1 MAGWPFSA
9 ALLFSIL
16 ILVRGRG
23 VVLDSQGPVLVSEPR
38 SSVEFSNDTGAMI
51 HCSAHGSPSPRIDWL
66 MGDGSPV
73 LPIPHIRE
81 MLVNGSMY
89 FLPFGAESYR
99 HDVHSAVYRC
109 QASNSVGKVLGR
121 EITVKA
127 VVRQKYEVQ
136 VRDAYV
142 LAGNTGVLRCE
153 IPAFVKEYVAVTSWF
168 QDSAF
173 NIYPTA
179 ESGGKYHMLPTGELL
194 VFSVTSAD
202 AHSTYRCRT
211 VHHVTGDTVESSSY
225 ARLVVTEHRNPS
237 PPRFN
242 ERVNPGPIRTG
253 ETIVLSCIS
262 QGIPPP
268 TYLWFRESVS
278 GTTMV
283 FNSER
288 IHARAGVLV
297 LQSARVED
305 AGRYVCHANN
315 TAGSE
320 RVELEVTIISSLS
333 IHLAP
338 QQVTVDLG
346 KDAEFQCS
354 VTGQPHPVIS
364 WAKDGLPVREGSS
377 GRSKITGND
386 GSTLRI
392 SSIVR
397 DDKGMYQ
404 CFAKNDYEMVQATAE
419 LRLGDAAPQ
428 LLYKFIEQTMQPGPS
443 VSLKCIAMGNPTPHF
458 SWTLDGFPLPQ
469 NDRFMIGQYVTVHG
483 DVISHVNI
491 SAVRVEDGGEY
502 RCSAVNRVA
511 RAHHAARL
519 NIYGLPHVRAMG
531 NYAAVAGETTVI
543 KCPVAGFP
551 IASITWEKDGQ
562 ILPTSRRQEVSQ
574 NGTLVLHRVDSSTDR
589 GAYTCTAKNKQGR
602 SDSQTIHIEVK
613 VPPKIDPFSFPAN
626 IQAGA
631 RVHVTCAVSE
641 GDSPLKI
648 TWLKDGRPLKPRE
661 ATTHHIGEFDLA
673 LRIQSASTAHNGN
686 YTCVASNDAAKTS
699 RTASLLVHVPPT
711 IAPFSFKKDL
721 SEGLRAQVT
730 CMVEK
735 GDPPFTIV
743 WSKDGEPISAPGTA
757 AAAFGSAAVAAA
769 VAAAAAAAAAVA
781 AAAAAV
787 NDPRHSQT
795 PPGLRVTNIDAHSS
809 AIVIERVTAAHTG
822 NYTCLARNSVAEV
835 LWTAEL
841 IVRVPPRWVVEP
853 QDAHASEGM
862 PRLSLHCHAD
872 GFPPPLVTWRRG
884 NGKKPGNY
892 RDITNHEHVQDLRI
906 HSNGSLVF
914 GRVQEDHE
922 GFYLCE
928 AVNGIGAG
936 LSKVVYL
943 TVNVPAHFVEKHRN
957 QTARL
962 GSNASLRCEAK
973 GDHPLKIVWKK
984 AGSQLEPK
992 LPDYRYTLK
1001 EDNTTDGTISVL
1013 GFVSTSREDSGRYFC
1028 IASNSY
1034 GRDEMTIHLY
1044 IQEPPDF
1051 PRNLHVIEKGSRH
1064 INLGWTTSQDGN
1076 SPITQ
1081 YIIEYKTE
1089 SEVWHDHTF
1098 HTTVPG
1104 TRAHGHVSGLRP
1116 AVTYQFR
1123 IYADNELGRSQA
1135 SDILEATTEGEKP
1148 GGPPRNLKVDPISST
1163 EFNVTWDPPDHD
1175 LWNGEILGYHVG
1187 YKEQRFGA
1195 EQYTYKTVERRISTA
1210 SVALG
1215 LARTSMPERQHHLTN
1230 LKKYTRYSVVVQAFN
1245 ALGPGPIAQEVQ
1257 ATTLEDV
1264 PSSPPLDVR
1273 CTALSSQSLQVSWDS
1288 PPDSSLNGNLKGYK
1302 VMWES
1307 TDALAESIKPEMKI
1321 TTALT
1326 VVIHGLEKYTNYSV
1340 QVLASTK
1347 AGDGVAS
1354 SPLFCVTEEDLP
1366 EVPAGVKAV
1375 ASSATSIIVS
1385 WQPPLKSNGNI
1396 TAYNVHI
1403 RPLGPDGKWHRRTL
1417 LPHQTSYQA
1426 EDLHKRS
1433 QYEFSIAALTS
1444 VGEGPQTPLIT
1455 VSPSSEVR
1463 AAIYSF
1469 DTTLVVPWKQNVTL
1483 PCQSV
1488 GKPDP
1493 SVIWKRWGQI
1503 VNPSRRVS
1511 PHPDGS
1517 LHIVDLNRD
1526 DSGNYTCIVE
1536 NRHGSDKISHRLT
1549 VQVPPAAP
1557 ILHAIGTSSNSI
1569 NVQWKM
1575 TDDGDSPIKGYILHY
1590 KRESG
1595 EWEEFKVSHKVNTF
1609 VLSRLWCGN
1618 DYQVYMTAYNR
1629 IGMGKPS
1636 KIFKATT
1643 KGSKPNDSPGNGDK
1657 FVTVNVSWITLHLS
1671 MWNDGGCPITYFELE
1686 YKKSG
1691 EGIWT
1696 LVSNNIEV
1704 QKTYTL
1710 SELQP
1715 GTTYNIRIRAHN
1727 NAGSSVAEYKITTL
1741 QLHISTTMSAIEIDH
1756 YIPQHTSV
1764 YSDLKLIVPLVLSSL
1779 AVIAAAGAVFY
1790 CFRKR
1795 PFMGDIGSLHDAQTA
1810 AALDNKQNME
1820 QREQYYATV
1829 RKPLRSPLHEMAT
1842 LEKIPEYSED
1852 IYPYATFQLEE
1863 SVPAG
1868 GDSRCNSAAPLQ
1880 TFVYHDPRLSTADTL
1895 QLRESDC
1902 NRYTKVR
1909 GGRSS
1914 SAPLHKT
1921 HKVSQGKSESEE
1933 YDTLGSDSD
1942 TEVGTSSR
1950 TESSNHLV
1958 DSHHSASAADS
1969 RVHNFLYHGP
1979 ESSTSTEPSPIFERK
1994 SFPGRGRPKML
2005 QLARHTS
2012 EEARANFG
2020 PIAGPGHPK
2029 HQSGNSCANRD
2040 QERDGSGNLFV
2051 PKLDPPSGFSD
2062 AFELSEAECDLDRGH
2077 HSSQRNVRDFVIA
2090 V

>member
-1 MAGWPFSA
+1 MASWPLKTV
-9 ALLFSIL
+9 LLFSAL
-16 ILVRGRG
+16 ILVRGRYVSGRG

-38 SSVEFSNDTGAMI
+38 SSVEFSNDTGVMI
-51 HCSAHGSPSPRIDWL
+51 HCSAHGSPLPRIDWL

-109 QASNSVGKVLGR
+109 QASNSVGRVLGR

-142 LAGNTGVLRCE
+142 LVGNTGVLRCE
-153 IPAFVKEYVAVTSWF
+153 IPSFAKDYVKVTSWV
-168 QDSAF
+168 QDSIF
-173 NIYPTA
+173 NIFPTH

-202 AHSTYRCRT
+202 AHSSYRCRT
-211 VHHVTGDTVESSSY
+211 VHHVTADTVESSSY
-225 ARLVVTEHRNPS
+225 ARLVVTEHRNPV

-242 ERVNPGPIRTG
+242 ERVSPAPIRTG

-278 GTTMV
+278 GTAMI

-288 IHARAGVLV
+288 IHARAGVLI
-297 LQSARVED
+297 LQAARPED

-320 RVELEVTIISSLS
+320 RVELEVSIISSIS
-333 IHLAP
+333 IHLTP

-354 VTGQPHPVIS
+354 VTGRPLPVIS

-377 GRSKITGND
+377 GRTKITENG
-386 GSTLRI
+386 GSTLHI

-428 LLYKFIEQTMQPGPS
+428 LLYKFIEQTIQPGPS
-443 VSLKCIAMGNPTPHF
+443 VSLKCIATGNPTPHF

-491 SAVRVEDGGEY
+491 SAVHVEDGGEY

-511 RAHHAARL
+511 KAHHSARL
-519 NIYGLPHVRAMG
+519 NIYGLPHVRPMG
-531 NYAAVAGETTVI
+531 NYAAVAGETTII

-551 IASITWEKDGQ
+551 IASIQWEKDGQ
-562 ILPTSRRQEVSQ
+562 ILPTSRRQEVSP
-574 NGTLVLHRVDSSTDR
+574 NGTLILHRVDSATDR

-602 SDSQTIHIEVK
+602 SDSQTVHIEVK
-613 VPPKIDPFSFPAN
+613 
-626 IQAGA
+626 
-631 RVHVTCAVSE
+631 
-641 GDSPLKI
+641 
-648 TWLKDGRPLKPRE
+648 
-661 ATTHHIGEFDLA
+661 
-673 LRIQSASTAHNGN
+673 
-686 YTCVASNDAAKTS
+686 
-699 RTASLLVHVPPT
+699 VPPT
-711 IAPFSFKKDL
+711 IAPFSFNKDL
-721 SEGLRAQVT
+721 SEGVRAQVT
-730 CMVEK
+730 CMIEK
-735 GDPPFTIV
+735 GDPPFTII
-743 WSKDGEPISAPGTA
+743 WSKDGEPIGSSGTA
-757 AAAFGSAAVAAA
+757 AFGNTGITA
-769 VAAAAAAAAAVA
+769 
-781 AAAAAV
+781 
-787 NDPRHSQT
+787 PRHSQT
-795 PPGLRVTNIDAHSS
+795 PAGLRVTSIDVHSS
-809 AIVIERVTAAHTG
+809 SIVIDRVTAEHTG

-835 LWTAEL
+835 VWTAEL
-841 IVRVPPRWVVEP
+841 VVRVPPRWVMEP
-853 QDAHASEGM
+853 QDVRASEGM
-862 PRLSLHCHAD
+862 SRLVLHCHAE
-872 GFPPPLVTWRRG
+872 GFPPPAITWRRAT
-884 NGKKPGNY
+884 GKKPGNY
-892 RDITNHEHVQDLRI
+892 YDIASHEHTQDLRI

-928 AVNGIGAG
+928 ALNGIGAG

-973 GDHPLKIVWKK
+973 GDHPLKISWRK
-984 AGSQLEPK
+984 GGLQIEPA
-992 LPDYRYTLK
+992 LSDYRYNIK
-1001 EDNTTDGTISVL
+1001 EENTTDGLISVL
-1013 GFVSTSREDSGRYFC
+1013 GFASTSREDSGRYFC
-1028 IASNSY
+1028 IATNAY
-1034 GRDEMTIHLY
+1034 GRDETTIHLY

-1051 PRNLHVIEKGSRH
+1051 PRNLHVIEKGSRY
-1064 INLGWTTSQDGN
+1064 IKIGWTTSQDGN

-1081 YIIEYKTE
+1081 YIIEYKTD

-1104 TRAHGHVSGLRP
+1104 SKAYGHVSGLRP

-1123 IYADNELGRSQA
+1123 VYAENELGRSQA
-1135 SDILEATTEGEKP
+1135 SDILDATTDGERP
-1148 GGPPRNLKVDPISST
+1148 GGPPRNLKVEPVSST

-1187 YKEQRFGA
+1187 YKEHRLAA
-1195 EQYTYKTVERRISTA
+1195 EQYTYRTVERRISTA

-1215 LARTSMPERQHHLTN
+1215 LARTSLPGRQYQLTN
-1230 LKKYTRYSVVVQAFN
+1230 LKKFTRYSVVVQAYN
-1245 ALGPGPIAQEVQ
+1245 TLGQGPVTPEVV

-1264 PSSPPLDVR
+1264 PSKPPQDVR
-1273 CTALSSQSLQVSWDS
+1273 CTALSSQSLQLSWD
-1288 PPDSSLNGNLKGYK
+1288 PPSDSSLNGILKGYK
-1302 VMWES
+1302 VMWENMDS
-1307 TDALAESIKPEMKI
+1307 LTESSKSEMKI

-1326 VVIHGLEKYTNYSV
+1326 VVIHSLEKYTNYSV
-1340 QVLASTK
+1340 QALAFTR

-1354 SPLFCVTEEDLP
+1354 APLYCVTEEDFP

-1385 WQPPLKSNGNI
+1385 WLPPLRSNGNI
-1396 TAYNVHI
+1396 TSYNVHI
-1403 RPLGPDGKWHRRTL
+1403 RSVGADSKWFRRAIS
-1417 LPHQTSYQA
+1417 PHQTSYQA
-1426 EDLHKRS
+1426 ENLHKRN
-1433 QYEFSIAALTS
+1433 QYEFSIAAITS
-1444 VGEGPQTPLIT
+1444 VGEGPKTPLIT

-1469 DTTLVVPWKQNVTL
+1469 GVVLIVPWKQDVTL
-1483 PCQSV
+1483 SCQSV
-1488 GKPDP
+1488 GKPEP
-1493 SVIWKRWGQI
+1493 SVIWKQWGQMVKSSARI
-1503 VNPSRRVS
+1503 SML
-1511 PHPDGS
+1511 PDGS
-1517 LHIVDLNRD
+1517 LQITELHRE
-1526 DSGNYTCIVE
+1526 DSGNYTCFVE
-1536 NRHGSDKISHRLT
+1536 NRHGSDQITHRLT

-1557 ILHAIGTSSNSI
+1557 LLHATSATSNSI
-1569 NVQWKM
+1569 NVQWKNG
-1575 TDDGDSPIKGYILHY
+1575 DDGGAPIRGYILHY

-1595 EWEEFKVSHKVNTF
+1595 EWEEVKVSHKMSSF

-1618 DYQVYMTAYNR
+1618 DYQMYLTAYNR
-1629 IGMGKPS
+1629 IGMGSPS
-1636 KIFKATT
+1636 EIVKARTE
-1643 KGSKPNDSPGNGDK
+1643 GSKPEDSPGSSDK
-1657 FVTVNVSWITLHLS
+1657 FITVNVSWITLHLS
-1671 MWNDGGCPITYFELE
+1671 TWNDGGCPITYFELE
-1686 YKKSG
+1686 FRKNG
-1691 EGIWT
+1691 EDIWT
-1696 LVSNNIEV
+1696 LVSSNIEV

-1715 GTTYNIRIRAHN
+1715 GTTYDIRIRAHN
-1727 NAGSSVAEYKITTL
+1727 NAGSSVVEYKVTTL
-1741 QLHISTTMSAIEIDH
+1741 QLHVSSTVATIEIDH
-1756 YIPQHTSV
+1756 FIPQHTPV
-1764 YSDLKLIVPLVLSSL
+1764 YSDLKLIVPLILSSL

-1790 CFRKR
+1790 CFRKLSIVGS
-1795 PFMGDIGSLHDAQTA
+1795 FMGDMGSLHDAQTA

-1829 RKPLRSPLHEMAT
+1829 RKPLRSPIREMAT

-1895 QLRESDC
+1895 QLRETSCTMDQNLARLQNPHRFLRE
-1902 NRYTKVR
+1902 NRFLEGEDPRCYGWRVIPAR
-1909 GGRSS
+1909 R
-1914 SAPLHKT
+1914 P
-1921 HKVSQGKSESEE
+1921 VP
-1933 YDTLGSDSD
+1933 
-1942 TEVGTSSR
+1942 TSGQSPG
-1950 TESSNHLV
+1950 L
-1958 DSHHSASAADS
+1958 AI
-1969 RVHNFLYHGP
+1969 P
-1979 ESSTSTEPSPIFERK
+1979 STSRAIPVPIGTR
-1994 SFPGRGRPKML
+1994 SV
-2005 QLARHTS
+2005 T
-2012 EEARANFG
+2012 
-2020 PIAGPGHPK
+2020 
-2029 HQSGNSCANRD
+2029 D
-2040 QERDGSGNLFV
+2040 QETCSS
-2051 PKLDPPSGFSD
+2051 PSWTHPRASPTR
-2062 AFELSEAECDLDRGH
+2062 LS
-2077 HSSQRNVRDFVIA
+2077 
-2090 V
+2090 

>member
-1 MAGWPFSA
+1 MAGWPFST

-73 LPIPHIRE
+73 LPIPNIRE

-153 IPAFVKEYVAVTSWF
+153 IPAFVKEYVAVTSWLK
-168 QDSAF
+168 DSAF
-173 NIYPTA
+173 NIYPSA
-179 ESGGKYHMLPTGELL
+179 ESGEKHHMLPTGELL
-194 VFSVTSAD
+194 IFSVTPAD

-225 ARLVVTEHRNPS
+225 ARLVVTEHRNSS

-262 QGIPPP
+262 QGNPPP

-297 LQSARVED
+297 LQPARVED

-377 GRSKITGND
+377 GRSKVTGND

-491 SAVRVEDGGEY
+491 TAVRVEDGGEY

-511 RAHHAARL
+511 KAHHAARL
-519 NIYGLPHVRAMG
+519 NIYGLPHVRVMG

-562 ILPTSRRQEVSQ
+562 ILPTSRRQEVSA

-613 VPPKIDPFSFPAN
+613 VPPKIDAFSFPDN

-631 RVHVTCAVSE
+631 RVHVTCVVSE

-648 TWLKDGRPLKPRE
+648 TWLKDGRPLKLRD
-661 ATTHHIGEFDLA
+661 ANTHQIGDFDLA
-673 LRIQSASTAHNGN
+673 LRIASATTAHNGN

-699 RTASLLVHVPPT
+699 RTASLLVHVPP
-711 IAPFSFKKDL
+711 
-721 SEGLRAQVT
+721 
-730 CMVEK
+730 
-735 GDPPFTIV
+735 
-743 WSKDGEPISAPGTA
+743 
-757 AAAFGSAAVAAA
+757 
-769 VAAAAAAAAAVA
+769 
-781 AAAAAV
+781 
-787 NDPRHSQT
+787 
-795 PPGLRVTNIDAHSS
+795 
-809 AIVIERVTAAHTG
+809 
-822 NYTCLARNSVAEV
+822 
-835 LWTAEL
+835 
-841 IVRVPPRWVVEP
+841 RWVVEP
-853 QDAHASEGM
+853 QDARASEGM

-884 NGKKPGNY
+884 SGKKPGNY
-892 RDITNHEHVQDLRI
+892 HDIASHEHMQDLRI

-984 AGSQLEPK
+984 AGSQLDPK

-1001 EDNTTDGTISVL
+1001 EDNTTDGVVSVL

-1028 IASNSY
+1028 IASNAY
-1034 GRDEMTIHLY
+1034 GRDEMTVHLY

-1104 TRAHGHVSGLRP
+1104 TRARGHVSGLRP

-1123 IYADNELGRSQA
+1123 MYADNELGRSQA
-1135 SDILEATTEGEKP
+1135 SDILETTTEGEKP

-1187 YKEQRFGA
+1187 YKEHRLGA

-1215 LARTSMPERQHHLTN
+1215 LARTSMPGRQHHLTN
-1230 LKKYTRYSVVVQAFN
+1230 LKKFTRYSVVVQAFN
-1245 ALGPGPIAQEVQ
+1245 ALGPGPMTQEVV
-1257 ATTLEDV
+1257 ASTLEDV
-1264 PSSPPLDVR
+1264 PSSPPQDVR
-1273 CTALSSQSLQVSWDS
+1273 CTALSSMSLQVSWES
-1288 PPDSSLNGNLKGYK
+1288 PPDSSLNGILKGYK
-1302 VMWES
+1302 VMWEN
-1307 TDALAESIKPEMKI
+1307 TDALTESVKPEMKI

-1326 VVIHGLEKYTNYSV
+1326 VVLHSLEKYTNYSI
-1340 QVLASTK
+1340 QVLAYTRT
-1347 AGDGVAS
+1347 GDGVTS
-1354 SPLFCVTEEDLP
+1354 SPLYCVTEEDLP
-1366 EVPAGVKAV
+1366 EMPAAVKAV
-1375 ASSATSIIVS
+1375 VSSATSIIVS
-1385 WQPPLKSNGNI
+1385 WLPPLKSNGNI
-1396 TAYNVHI
+1396 TSYNVHI
-1403 RPLGPDGKWHRRTL
+1403 RGLGPEGKWHRRAL
-1417 LPHQTSYQA
+1417 QPYQTSYQA

-1433 QYEFSIAALTS
+1433 QYEFTIAAVTS
-1444 VGEGPQTPLIT
+1444 VGEGPQTPSIT

-1469 DTTLVVPWKQNVTL
+1469 GTTLVVPWKQDVTL

-1488 GKPDP
+1488 GKPEP
-1493 SVIWKRWGQI
+1493 SVIWKQWGQM
-1503 VNPSRRVS
+1503 VKPSARVS
-1511 PHPDGS
+1511 LHPDGS
-1517 LHIVDLNRD
+1517 LQISELHRE
-1526 DSGNYTCIVE
+1526 DSGNYTCFVE
-1536 NRHGSDKISHRLT
+1536 NRHGSDQITHRLT
-1549 VQVPPAAP
+1549 IQVPPAAP
-1557 ILHAIGTSSNSI
+1557 LLHATSTSSNSI
-1569 NVQWKM
+1569 NVQWKNG
-1575 TDDGDSPIKGYILHY
+1575 DDGGSPIRGYILHY

-1595 EWEEFKVSHKVNTF
+1595 EWEEFKVSHKVSSF

-1618 DYQVYMTAYNR
+1618 DYQMYLTAYNR
-1629 IGMGKPS
+1629 IGMGRPS
-1636 KIFKATT
+1636 EIVKATT
-1643 KGSKPNDSPGNGDK
+1643 KGSKPDDSPGTSDK

-1671 MWNDGGCPITYFELE
+1671 TWNDGGCPITFFELE

-1715 GTTYNIRIRAHN
+1715 GTTYDIRIRAHN

-1741 QLHISTTMSAIEIDH
+1741 QPHISTTVSAIEIDH

-1764 YSDLKLIVPLVLSSL
+1764 YSDLKLIVPLVLSSF

-1829 RKPLRSPLHEMAT
+1829 RKPLRSPIHEMAT

-1880 TFVYHDPRLSTADTL
+1880 TFVYHDPRLSAADTL
-1895 QLRESDC
+1895 QLRETSCTMDQNLARLQNPHRFLRE
-1902 NRYTKVR
+1902 NRFLEGEDPRCYSWRVIPAR
-1909 GGRSS
+1909 R
-1914 SAPLHKT
+1914 P
-1921 HKVSQGKSESEE
+1921 VP
-1933 YDTLGSDSD
+1933 
-1942 TEVGTSSR
+1942 TSGQSPG
-1950 TESSNHLV
+1950 L
-1958 DSHHSASAADS
+1958 AI
-1969 RVHNFLYHGP
+1969 P
-1979 ESSTSTEPSPIFERK
+1979 STSRAIPVPIGTR
-1994 SFPGRGRPKML
+1994 SV
-2005 QLARHTS
+2005 T
-2012 EEARANFG
+2012 
-2020 PIAGPGHPK
+2020 
-2029 HQSGNSCANRD
+2029 D
-2040 QERDGSGNLFV
+2040 QETCSSPSWTHPRGS
-2051 PKLDPPSGFSD
+2051 PTR
-2062 AFELSEAECDLDRGH
+2062 LS
-2077 HSSQRNVRDFVIA
+2077 
-2090 V
+2090 

>member
-1 MAGWPFSA
+1 MASWPLRIV
-9 ALLFSIL
+9 LLSSTL

-23 VVLDSQGPVLVSEPR
+23 VVLDSQGPVLISEPR
-38 SSVEFSNDTGAMI
+38 SSVEFSNETGAMI
-51 HCSAHGSPSPRIDWL
+51 HCSAQGSPLPRIDWL
-66 MGDGSPV
+66 MGDESPV

-89 FLPFGAESYR
+89 FLPFSAETYR
-99 HDVHSAVYRC
+99 HDVHAAVYRC
-109 QASNSVGKVLGR
+109 QASNSVGRVLGR

-136 VRDAYV
+136 VRDVYV
-142 LAGNTGVLRCE
+142 LPGNTGVLRCD
-153 IPAFVKEYVAVTSWF
+153 IPTFVKEYVAVTSWVR
-168 QDSAF
+168 DSAY
-173 NIYPTA
+173 NIFPTPK
-179 ESGGKYHMLPTGELL
+179 SDDRHHMLPTGELL
-194 VFSVTSAD
+194 VFSVTSSD
-202 AHSTYRCRT
+202 AQSSYRCRT
-211 VHHVTGDTVESSSY
+211 VHRVTGDTVESSSY
-225 ARLVVTEHRNPS
+225 ARLVVTDPHTPV

-242 ERVNPGPIRTG
+242 ERMSPAPIRTG
-253 ETIVLSCIS
+253 ETIVLSCVS

-268 TYLWFRESVS
+268 MYLWFRESVT
-278 GTTMV
+278 GTAMI

-288 IHARAGVLV
+288 IYARAGALV
-297 LQSARVED
+297 LQSARAED

-320 RVELEVTIISSLS
+320 MVELEVSIISSLS
-333 IHLAP
+333 IHLVP

-354 VTGQPHPVIS
+354 VTGQPIPVIF
-364 WAKDGLPVREGSS
+364 WTKDGLPVGESAS
-377 GRSKITGND
+377 GRSKITGKD
-386 GSTLRI
+386 GSTLRV
-392 SSIVR
+392 SSVVR

-428 LLYKFIEQTMQPGPS
+428 LLYKFIEQTIQPGPS
-443 VSLKCIAMGNPTPHF
+443 VSLKCIATGNPTPHF

-491 SAVRVEDGGEY
+491 SVVHVEDGGEY
-502 RCSAVNRVA
+502 RCTAANRMAKV
-511 RAHHAARL
+511 HHSARL
-519 NIYGLPHVRAMG
+519 NIYGLPHVRPMG
-531 NYAAVAGETTVI
+531 NYGAVAGETTVI

-551 IASITWEKDGQ
+551 IASITWEKDGKV
-562 ILPTSRRQEVSQ
+562 LPTSRRQEVFP
-574 NGTLVLHRVDSSTDR
+574 NGTLVLHHVDRSTDH

-602 SDSQTIHIEVK
+602 SDSQTVHIEVK
-613 VPPKIDPFSFPAN
+613 
-626 IQAGA
+626 
-631 RVHVTCAVSE
+631 
-641 GDSPLKI
+641 
-648 TWLKDGRPLKPRE
+648 
-661 ATTHHIGEFDLA
+661 
-673 LRIQSASTAHNGN
+673 
-686 YTCVASNDAAKTS
+686 
-699 RTASLLVHVPPT
+699 VPPT
-711 IAPFSFKKDL
+711 IAPFSFNKDL
-721 SEGLRAQVT
+721 SEGVRAQVT

-735 GDPPFTIV
+735 GDPPFTIA
-743 WSKDGEPISAPGTA
+743 WSKDGEPIAGPSPAG
-757 AAAFGSAAVAAA
+757 FG
-769 VAAAAAAAAAVA
+769 
-781 AAAAAV
+781 
-787 NDPRHSQT
+787 NTGITGPRHTQT
-795 PPGLRVTNIDAHSS
+795 PAGLRVTNIDAHSS
-809 AIVIERVTAAHTG
+809 TIVIERVNAAHSG

-841 IVRVPPRWVVEP
+841 IVRVPPRWVMEP
-853 QDAHASEGM
+853 QDVRASEGM
-862 PRLSLHCHAD
+862 SRLVLHCHAD
-872 GFPPPLVTWRRG
+872 GFPPPAVSWRRAS
-884 NGKKPGNY
+884 GKKPGNY
-892 RDITNHEHVQDLRI
+892 RDIVTHEHPQNLRI

-936 LSKVVYL
+936 LSKVVHL

-962 GSNASLRCEAK
+962 GSSASLRCEAK
-973 GDHPLKIVWKK
+973 GDHPLKIIWKK
-984 AGSQLEPK
+984 MGAHLEQK
-992 LPDYRYTLK
+992 LSDYRYTLK
-1001 EDNTTDGTISVL
+1001 EENTTDGSISTL
-1013 GFVSTSREDSGRYFC
+1013 EFISTSREDSARYFC
-1028 IASNSY
+1028 IASNAY

-1051 PRNLHVIEKGSRH
+1051 PRNLHVIEKGSRY
-1064 INLGWTTSQDGN
+1064 INISWTTSQDGN

-1081 YIIEYKTE
+1081 YIIEYKTDTAHAIYFP
-1089 SEVWHDHTF
+1089 EVWHDHTF
-1098 HTTVPG
+1098 HMTVPG
-1104 TRAHGHVSGLRP
+1104 TQVHAHVNGLRP
-1116 AVTYQFR
+1116 AVSYQFR
-1123 IYADNELGRSQA
+1123 IYAENELGRSQA
-1135 SDILEATTEGEKP
+1135 SDILETTTEGEKP
-1148 GGPPRNLKVDPISST
+1148 GGPPRNLKVDPVSST

-1187 YKEQRFGA
+1187 YKEHRLGA
-1195 EQYTYKTVERRISTA
+1195 DQYTFRTVERRISTA

-1215 LARTSMPERQHHLTN
+1215 LARTSMPGRQYQLTN
-1230 LKKYTRYSVVVQAFN
+1230 LKKFARYSVVVQAYN
-1245 ALGPGPIAQEVQ
+1245 VLGQGPMTPDVV

-1264 PSSPPLDVR
+1264 PSSPPQDIR
-1273 CTALSSQSLQVSWDS
+1273 CTPLSSQSLQVSWDA
-1288 PPDSSLNGNLKGYK
+1288 PPDSSLNGILKGYK
-1302 VMWES
+1302 VIWENMN
-1307 TDALAESIKPEMKI
+1307 ALTESPKTETKI

-1326 VVIHGLEKYTNYSV
+1326 VVIHSLEKYTNYSV
-1340 QVLASTK
+1340 QVLASTR
-1347 AGDGVAS
+1347 AGDGIAS
-1354 SPLFCVTEEDLP
+1354 SPLHCVTEEDLP

-1375 ASSATSIIVS
+1375 VRSATSIIVS
-1385 WQPPLKSNGNI
+1385 WQPPLRSNGNI
-1396 TAYNVHI
+1396 TSYNVHI
-1403 RPLGPDGKWHRRTL
+1403 RWVGPEGKWYKRA
-1417 LPHQTSYQA
+1417 LPPYQTSYQV
-1426 EDLHKRS
+1426 ENLHKKN
-1433 QYEFSIAALTS
+1433 QYEFSIAAVTS
-1444 VGEGPQTPLIT
+1444 VGEGPQTQPIT
-1455 VSPSSEVR
+1455 VSLSNEVR
-1463 AAIYSF
+1463 AAVFSF
-1469 DTTLVVPWKQNVTL
+1469 GTVLVVPWKQNVTL

-1488 GKPDP
+1488 GNPEP
-1493 SVIWKRWGQI
+1493 SVTWKQWGQI
-1503 VNPSRRVS
+1503 VKSSSRVS
-1511 PHPDGS
+1511 LLTEGS
-1517 LHIVDLNRD
+1517 LQIMDLHRE
-1526 DSGNYTCIVE
+1526 DSGNYTCYVK
-1536 NRHGSDKISHRLT
+1536 NRHGSDQITHRLT

-1557 ILHAIGTSSNSI
+1557 LLHATSATSNSI
-1569 NVQWKM
+1569 NVQWKNR
-1575 TDDGDSPIKGYILHY
+1575 DDGGASIRGYILHY

-1595 EWEEFKVSHKVNTF
+1595 EWEEVKVSHKINSF

-1618 DYQVYMTAYNR
+1618 DYQMYLTAYNR
-1629 IGMGKPS
+1629 IGMGSPS
-1636 KIFKATT
+1636 EIVKATT
-1643 KGSKPNDSPGNGDK
+1643 NGSKPESSPSNGDK
-1657 FVTVNVSWITLHLS
+1657 FITVNVSWITLHLS

-1686 YKKSG
+1686 YRKNG
-1691 EGIWT
+1691 DDIWT
-1696 LVSNNIEV
+1696 LVSNSIEV

-1715 GTTYNIRIRAHN
+1715 GSTYDIRIRAHN
-1727 NAGSSVAEYKITTL
+1727 NAGFSVAEYRITTL
-1741 QLHISTTMSAIEIDH
+1741 QPHTSSTVPSVEIDH

-1764 YSDLKLIVPLVLSSL
+1764 YSDLKLIVPLILSSL
-1779 AVIAAAGAVFY
+1779 AIIAAAGAVFY

-1795 PFMGDIGSLHDAQTA
+1795 EIASLHDAQTA

-1829 RKPLRSPLHEMAT
+1829 RKPLRSPIHEMAT

-1863 SVPAG
+1863 SVPPG

-1958 DSHHSASAADS
+1958 DSHHSVSAADS

-1994 SFPGRGRPKML
+1994 SFPGRGRSKML

-2012 EEARANFG
+2012 EETRSNFG
-2020 PIAGPGHPK
+2020 PISGFGNSK
-2029 HQSGNSCANRD
+2029 HQSSNSCSNRD

-2051 PKLDPPSGFSD
+2051 PKLDPPTGFSD
-2062 AFELSEAECDLDRGH
+2062 AFELSEAECDFDRG

>member
-1 MAGWPFSA
+1 MAGWPFST

-73 LPIPHIRE
+73 LPIPNIRE

-153 IPAFVKEYVAVTSWF
+153 IPAFVKEYVAVTSWLK
-168 QDSAF
+168 DSAF
-173 NIYPTA
+173 NIYPSA
-179 ESGGKYHMLPTGELL
+179 ESGEKHHMLPTGELL
-194 VFSVTSAD
+194 IFSVTPAD

-225 ARLVVTEHRNPS
+225 ARLVVTEHRNSS

-262 QGIPPP
+262 QGNPPP

-297 LQSARVED
+297 LQPARVED

-377 GRSKITGND
+377 GRSKVTGND

-491 SAVRVEDGGEY
+491 TAVRVEDGGEY

-511 RAHHAARL
+511 KAHHAARL
-519 NIYGLPHVRAMG
+519 NIYGLPHVRVMG

-562 ILPTSRRQEVSQ
+562 ILPTSRRQEVSA

-613 VPPKIDPFSFPAN
+613 VPPKIDAFSFPDN

-631 RVHVTCAVSE
+631 RVHVTCVVSE

-648 TWLKDGRPLKPRE
+648 TWLKDGRPLKLRD
-661 ATTHHIGEFDLA
+661 ANTHQIGDFDLA
-673 LRIQSASTAHNGN
+673 LRIASATTAHNGN

-699 RTASLLVHVPPT
+699 RTASLLVHVPP
-711 IAPFSFKKDL
+711 
-721 SEGLRAQVT
+721 
-730 CMVEK
+730 
-735 GDPPFTIV
+735 
-743 WSKDGEPISAPGTA
+743 
-757 AAAFGSAAVAAA
+757 
-769 VAAAAAAAAAVA
+769 
-781 AAAAAV
+781 
-787 NDPRHSQT
+787 
-795 PPGLRVTNIDAHSS
+795 
-809 AIVIERVTAAHTG
+809 
-822 NYTCLARNSVAEV
+822 
-835 LWTAEL
+835 
-841 IVRVPPRWVVEP
+841 RWVVEP
-853 QDAHASEGM
+853 QDARASEGM

-884 NGKKPGNY
+884 SGKKPGNY
-892 RDITNHEHVQDLRI
+892 HDIASHEHMQDLRI

-984 AGSQLEPK
+984 AGSQLDPK

-1001 EDNTTDGTISVL
+1001 EDNTTDGVVSVL

-1028 IASNSY
+1028 IASNAY
-1034 GRDEMTIHLY
+1034 GRDEMTVHLY

-1104 TRAHGHVSGLRP
+1104 TRARGHVSGLRP

-1123 IYADNELGRSQA
+1123 MYADNELGRSQA
-1135 SDILEATTEGEKP
+1135 SDILETTTEGEKP

-1187 YKEQRFGA
+1187 YKEHRLGA

-1215 LARTSMPERQHHLTN
+1215 LARTSMPGRQHHLTN
-1230 LKKYTRYSVVVQAFN
+1230 LKKFTRYSVVVQAFN
-1245 ALGPGPIAQEVQ
+1245 ALGPGPMTQEVV
-1257 ATTLEDV
+1257 ASTLEDV
-1264 PSSPPLDVR
+1264 PSSPPQDVR
-1273 CTALSSQSLQVSWDS
+1273 CTALSSMSLQVSWES
-1288 PPDSSLNGNLKGYK
+1288 PPDSSLNGILKGYK
-1302 VMWES
+1302 VMWEN
-1307 TDALAESIKPEMKI
+1307 TDALTESVKPEMKI

-1326 VVIHGLEKYTNYSV
+1326 VVLHSLEKYTNYSI
-1340 QVLASTK
+1340 QVLAYTRT
-1347 AGDGVAS
+1347 GDGVTS
-1354 SPLFCVTEEDLP
+1354 SPLYCVTEEDLP
-1366 EVPAGVKAV
+1366 EMPAAVKAV
-1375 ASSATSIIVS
+1375 VSSATSIIVS
-1385 WQPPLKSNGNI
+1385 WLPPLKSNGNI
-1396 TAYNVHI
+1396 TSYNVHI
-1403 RPLGPDGKWHRRTL
+1403 RGLGPEGKWHRRAL
-1417 LPHQTSYQA
+1417 QPYQTSYQA

-1433 QYEFSIAALTS
+1433 QYEFTIAAVTS
-1444 VGEGPQTPLIT
+1444 VGEGPQTPSIT

-1469 DTTLVVPWKQNVTL
+1469 GTTLVVPWKQDVTL

-1488 GKPDP
+1488 GKPEP
-1493 SVIWKRWGQI
+1493 SVIWKQWGQM
-1503 VNPSRRVS
+1503 VKPSARVS
-1511 PHPDGS
+1511 LHPDGS
-1517 LHIVDLNRD
+1517 LQISELHRE
-1526 DSGNYTCIVE
+1526 DSGNYTCFVE
-1536 NRHGSDKISHRLT
+1536 NRHGSDQITHRLT
-1549 VQVPPAAP
+1549 IQVPPAAP
-1557 ILHAIGTSSNSI
+1557 LLHATSTSSNSI
-1569 NVQWKM
+1569 NVQWKNG
-1575 TDDGDSPIKGYILHY
+1575 DDGGSPIRGYILHY

-1595 EWEEFKVSHKVNTF
+1595 EWEEFKVSHKVSSF

-1618 DYQVYMTAYNR
+1618 DYQMYLTAYNR
-1629 IGMGKPS
+1629 IGMGRPS
-1636 KIFKATT
+1636 EIVKATT
-1643 KGSKPNDSPGNGDK
+1643 KGSKPDDSPGTSDK

-1671 MWNDGGCPITYFELE
+1671 TWNDGGCPITFFELE

-1715 GTTYNIRIRAHN
+1715 GTTYDIRIRAHN

-1741 QLHISTTMSAIEIDH
+1741 QPHISTTVSAIEIDH

-1764 YSDLKLIVPLVLSSL
+1764 YSDLKLIVPLVLSSF

-1790 CFRKR
+1790 CFRKLLIAG

-1829 RKPLRSPLHEMAT
+1829 RKPLRSPIHEMAT

-1880 TFVYHDPRLSTADTL
+1880 TFVYHDPRLSAADTL
-1895 QLRESDC
+1895 QLRETSCTMDQNLARLQNPHRFLRE
-1902 NRYTKVR
+1902 NRFLEGEDPRCYSWRVIPAR
-1909 GGRSS
+1909 R
-1914 SAPLHKT
+1914 P
-1921 HKVSQGKSESEE
+1921 VP
-1933 YDTLGSDSD
+1933 
-1942 TEVGTSSR
+1942 TSGQSPG
-1950 TESSNHLV
+1950 L
-1958 DSHHSASAADS
+1958 AI
-1969 RVHNFLYHGP
+1969 P
-1979 ESSTSTEPSPIFERK
+1979 STSRAIPVPIGTR
-1994 SFPGRGRPKML
+1994 SV
-2005 QLARHTS
+2005 T
-2012 EEARANFG
+2012 
-2020 PIAGPGHPK
+2020 
-2029 HQSGNSCANRD
+2029 D
-2040 QERDGSGNLFV
+2040 QETCSSPSWTHPRGS
-2051 PKLDPPSGFSD
+2051 PTR
-2062 AFELSEAECDLDRGH
+2062 LS
-2077 HSSQRNVRDFVIA
+2077 
-2090 V
+2090 

>member
-1 MAGWPFSA
+1 MASWPFST

-168 QDSAF
+168 QDSSF
-173 NIYPTA
+173 NFYPTA

-194 VFSVTSAD
+194 IFSVTSAD

-211 VHHVTGDTVESSSY
+211 VHHITGDTVESSSY

-242 ERVNPGPIRTG
+242 ERVNPAAIRTG

-320 RVELEVTIISSLS
+320 RVELEVSIISSLS

-354 VTGQPHPVIS
+354 ITGKPHPVIS
-364 WAKDGLPVREGSS
+364 WAKDGLPMREGSS

-502 RCSAVNRVA
+502 MCSAVNRVA
-511 RAHHAARL
+511 KARHAARL
-519 NIYGLPHVRAMG
+519 NIYGLPHVRPMG

-543 KCPVAGFP
+543 KCPAAGFP
-551 IASITWEKDGQ
+551 LASITWEKDGQ
-562 ILPTSRRQEVSQ
+562 ILPTSRRQEVST
-574 NGTLVLHRVDSSTDR
+574 NGTLVLYRVDSSTDR

-613 VPPKIDPFSFPAN
+613 VPPKIDPFSFPDN

-648 TWLKDGRPLKPRE
+648 TWLKDGRSLKPRE
-661 ATTHHIGEFDLA
+661 ASTHHIGEFDLA

-699 RTASLLVHVPPT
+699 RTASLLVHVPP
-711 IAPFSFKKDL
+711 
-721 SEGLRAQVT
+721 
-730 CMVEK
+730 
-735 GDPPFTIV
+735 
-743 WSKDGEPISAPGTA
+743 
-757 AAAFGSAAVAAA
+757 
-769 VAAAAAAAAAVA
+769 
-781 AAAAAV
+781 
-787 NDPRHSQT
+787 
-795 PPGLRVTNIDAHSS
+795 
-809 AIVIERVTAAHTG
+809 
-822 NYTCLARNSVAEV
+822 
-835 LWTAEL
+835 
-841 IVRVPPRWVVEP
+841 RWVVEP
-853 QDAHASEGM
+853 QDARASEGM

-884 NGKKPGNY
+884 SGKQPGNY
-892 RDITNHEHVQDLRI
+892 HDIASHEHMQDLRI

-984 AGSQLEPK
+984 ASSQLDPK

-1001 EDNTTDGTISVL
+1001 EDNTTDGVVSVL
-1013 GFVSTSREDSGRYFC
+1013 GFLSTSREDSGRYFC
-1028 IASNSY
+1028 IASNAY

-1123 IYADNELGRSQA
+1123 MYADNELGRSQA

-1187 YKEQRFGA
+1187 YKEHRL

-1215 LARTSMPERQHHLTN
+1215 LARTSMPGRQHHLTN
-1230 LKKYTRYSVVVQAFN
+1230 LKKFTRYSVVVQAFN
-1245 ALGPGPIAQEVQ
+1245 ALGPGPMTQEVV
-1257 ATTLEDV
+1257 ASTLEDV
-1264 PSSPPLDVR
+1264 PSSPPQDVR
-1273 CTALSSQSLQVSWDS
+1273 CTALSSTSLQVSWDS
-1288 PPDSSLNGNLKGYK
+1288 PPESSMNGILKGYK
-1302 VMWES
+1302 VIWEN
-1307 TDALAESIKPEMKI
+1307 TDALAESIKPEMTKT

-1326 VVIHGLEKYTNYSV
+1326 VVIHSLEKYTNYSI
-1340 QVLASTK
+1340 QVLASTRS
-1347 AGDGVAS
+1347 GDGIAS
-1354 SPLFCVTEEDLP
+1354 SPLYCVTEEDLP

-1403 RPLGPDGKWHRRTL
+1403 RGLGPEGKWHRRAL
-1417 LPHQTSYQA
+1417 APHQTSYQA

-1433 QYEFSIAALTS
+1433 QYEFTIAAVTS
-1444 VGEGPQTPLIT
+1444 VGEGPQTPSIT

-1469 DTTLVVPWKQNVTL
+1469 GTVLVVPWKRDVTL

-1488 GKPDP
+1488 GKPEP
-1493 SVIWKRWGQI
+1493 SVTWKQWGQI
-1503 VNPSRRVS
+1503 VKPSARVS
-1511 PHPDGS
+1511 LHPDGS
-1517 LHIVDLNRD
+1517 LQIIDLHRE
-1526 DSGNYTCIVE
+1526 DSGNYTCFVD
-1536 NRHGSDKISHRLT
+1536 NRHGSDQITHRLT

-1557 ILHAIGTSSNSI
+1557 LLHATSTSSNSI
-1569 NVQWKM
+1569 NVQWKNG
-1575 TDDGDSPIKGYILHY
+1575 DDGGSSIRGYILHY

-1595 EWEEFKVSHKVNTF
+1595 EWEEFKVSHKVSSF

-1618 DYQVYMTAYNR
+1618 DYQMYLTAYNR
-1629 IGMGKPS
+1629 IGMGRPS
-1636 KIFKATT
+1636 EIVKATT
-1643 KGSKPNDSPGNGDK
+1643 KGSKPDDSPGTSDK

-1671 MWNDGGCPITYFELE
+1671 MWNDGGCPITFFELE
-1686 YKKSG
+1686 YRKSG

-1715 GTTYNIRIRAHN
+1715 GTTYDIRIRAHN
-1727 NAGSSVAEYKITTL
+1727 NAGSSVAEYRITTL
-1741 QLHISTTMSAIEIDH
+1741 QPHISTTLSAIDIDQ

-1764 YSDLKLIVPLVLSSL
+1764 YSDLKLIVPLVLSSF
-1779 AVIAAAGAVFY
+1779 AIIAAAGAVFY

-1795 PFMGDIGSLHDAQTA
+1795 PFMSDIGSLHDAQTA

-1829 RKPLRSPLHEMAT
+1829 RKPLRSPIHEMAT

-1902 NRYTKVR
+1902 NRYTKAR

-1914 SAPLHKT
+1914 SAPLHKA

-2029 HQSGNSCANRD
+2029 HQSGNAYANRD

-2062 AFELSEAECDLDRGH
+2062 AFELSEAECDFDRG

>member
-1 MAGWPFSA
+1 
-9 ALLFSIL
+9 
-16 ILVRGRG
+16 
-23 VVLDSQGPVLVSEPR
+23 
-38 SSVEFSNDTGAMI
+38 MI

-73 LPIPHIRE
+73 LPIPNIRE

-153 IPAFVKEYVAVTSWF
+153 IPAFVKEYVAVTSWLK
-168 QDSAF
+168 DSAF
-173 NIYPTA
+173 NIYPSA
-179 ESGGKYHMLPTGELL
+179 ESGEKHHMLPTGELL
-194 VFSVTSAD
+194 IFSVTPAD

-225 ARLVVTEHRNPS
+225 ARLVVTEHRNSS

-262 QGIPPP
+262 QGNPPP

-297 LQSARVED
+297 LQPARVED

-377 GRSKITGND
+377 GRSKVTGND

-511 RAHHAARL
+511 KAHHAARL
-519 NIYGLPHVRAMG
+519 NIYGLPHVRTMG

-562 ILPTSRRQEVSQ
+562 ILPTSRRQEVSA

-613 VPPKIDPFSFPAN
+613 VPPKIDPFSFPDN

-661 ATTHHIGEFDLA
+661 ATTHQIGEFDLA

-699 RTASLLVHVPPT
+699 RTASLLVHGTQQPAKPPDAMLETLPVSLTAYIFPESPVRKEKFVSKQVVSRTELFLFLISLLPHRTISRRELSRLRSTCRNYATKFINATSPAREASLLSHPRTSFSIPRPTYCLSLSLSLSLSPSPSPPTSLCLSVPLYMYMSIYIRMYRHVYTIVFTVRVSREIHERPNTRETHILTPCKLGNVVNARHHRHLGRTTSRTKARSYKQRQEAVRINLHLFTLPIICFSLFFCAVPPT

-735 GDPPFTIV
+735 GDPPFTII
-743 WSKDGEPISAPGTA
+743 WSKDGEQISASGTA
-757 AAAFGSAAVAAA
+757 AVAYGP
-769 VAAAAAAAAAVA
+769 AAAAAAAATI
-781 AAAAAV
+781 
-787 NDPRHSQT
+787 NDLRQHSQT

-853 QDAHASEGM
+853 QDARASEGM

-884 NGKKPGNY
+884 SGKKPGNY
-892 RDITNHEHVQDLRI
+892 HDIASHEHMQDLRI

-984 AGSQLEPK
+984 AGSQLDPK

-1001 EDNTTDGTISVL
+1001 EDNTTDGAVSVL

-1028 IASNSY
+1028 IASNAY

-1104 TRAHGHVSGLRP
+1104 TRARGHVSGLRP

-1123 IYADNELGRSQA
+1123 MYADNELGRSQA
-1135 SDILEATTEGEKP
+1135 SDVETTTEGEKP

-1187 YKEQRFGA
+1187 YKEHRLGA

-1215 LARTSMPERQHHLTN
+1215 LARTSMPGRQHHLTN
-1230 LKKYTRYSVVVQAFN
+1230 LKKFTRYSVVVQAFN
-1245 ALGPGPIAQEVQ
+1245 VLGPGPMTQEVV
-1257 ATTLEDV
+1257 ASTLEDV
-1264 PSSPPLDVR
+1264 PSNPPQDVR
-1273 CTALSSQSLQVSWDS
+1273 CTALSSTSLQVSWES
-1288 PPDSSLNGNLKGYK
+1288 PPDSSLNGILKGYK
-1302 VMWES
+1302 VMWENM
-1307 TDALAESIKPEMKI
+1307 DALTESVKPEMKI

-1326 VVIHGLEKYTNYSV
+1326 VGLHGLEKYTNYSI
-1340 QVLASTK
+1340 QALAYTRT
-1347 AGDGVAS
+1347 GDGVAS
-1354 SPLFCVTEEDLP
+1354 SPLYCVTEEDLP
-1366 EVPAGVKAV
+1366 QMPAGVKAV
-1375 ASSATSIIVS
+1375 VSSATSIIVS

-1396 TAYNVHI
+1396 TSYNVHI
-1403 RPLGPDGKWHRRTL
+1403 RGMGSEGKWHRRA
-1417 LPHQTSYQA
+1417 LPPYQTSYQA

-1433 QYEFSIAALTS
+1433 QYEFTIAAVTS
-1444 VGEGPQTPLIT
+1444 VGEGPQTPSVM

-1469 DTTLVVPWKQNVTL
+1469 GTTLIVPWKQDVTL

-1493 SVIWKRWGQI
+1493 SVIWKQWGQI
-1503 VNPSRRVS
+1503 VKPSARVS
-1511 PHPDGS
+1511 LHTDGS
-1517 LHIVDLNRD
+1517 LQITELHRE
-1526 DSGNYTCIVE
+1526 DSGNYTCFVE
-1536 NRHGSDKISHRLT
+1536 NRHGSDQITHRLT

-1557 ILHAIGTSSNSI
+1557 LLHATSTSSNSI
-1569 NVQWKM
+1569 NVQWKNG
-1575 TDDGDSPIKGYILHY
+1575 DDGGSPIRGYILHY

-1595 EWEEFKVSHKVNTF
+1595 EWEEFKVSHKVSSF

-1618 DYQVYMTAYNR
+1618 DYQMYLTAYNR
-1629 IGMGKPS
+1629 IGMGRPS
-1636 KIFKATT
+1636 EIVKATT
-1643 KGSKPNDSPGNGDK
+1643 KGSKPDDSPGTGDK

-1671 MWNDGGCPITYFELE
+1671 TWNDGGCPITFFELE
-1686 YKKSG
+1686 YRKSG

-1715 GTTYNIRIRAHN
+1715 GTTYDIRIRAHN

-1741 QLHISTTMSAIEIDH
+1741 QPHISTTMSAIEIDH

-1764 YSDLKLIVPLVLSSL
+1764 YSDLKLIVPLVLSSF

-1795 PFMGDIGSLHDAQTA
+1795 
-1810 AALDNKQNME
+1810 
-1820 QREQYYATV
+1820 
-1829 RKPLRSPLHEMAT
+1829 
-1842 LEKIPEYSED
+1842 
-1852 IYPYATFQLEE
+1852 
-1863 SVPAG
+1863 
-1868 GDSRCNSAAPLQ
+1868 
-1880 TFVYHDPRLSTADTL
+1880 
-1895 QLRESDC
+1895 
-1902 NRYTKVR
+1902 
-1909 GGRSS
+1909 
-1914 SAPLHKT
+1914 
-1921 HKVSQGKSESEE
+1921 
-1933 YDTLGSDSD
+1933 
-1942 TEVGTSSR
+1942 
-1950 TESSNHLV
+1950 
-1958 DSHHSASAADS
+1958 
-1969 RVHNFLYHGP
+1969 
-1979 ESSTSTEPSPIFERK
+1979 
-1994 SFPGRGRPKML
+1994 
-2005 QLARHTS
+2005 
-2012 EEARANFG
+2012 
-2020 PIAGPGHPK
+2020 
-2029 HQSGNSCANRD
+2029 
-2040 QERDGSGNLFV
+2040 
-2051 PKLDPPSGFSD
+2051 
-2062 AFELSEAECDLDRGH
+2062 
-2077 HSSQRNVRDFVIA
+2077 
-2090 V
+2090 

>member
-1 MAGWPFSA
+1 
-9 ALLFSIL
+9 
-16 ILVRGRG
+16 
-23 VVLDSQGPVLVSEPR
+23 
-38 SSVEFSNDTGAMI
+38 MI

-73 LPIPHIRE
+73 LPIPNIRE

-153 IPAFVKEYVAVTSWF
+153 IPAFVKEYVAVTSWLK
-168 QDSAF
+168 DSAF
-173 NIYPTA
+173 NIYPSA
-179 ESGGKYHMLPTGELL
+179 ESGEKHHMLPTGELL
-194 VFSVTSAD
+194 IFSVTPAD

-225 ARLVVTEHRNPS
+225 ARLVVTEHRNSS

-262 QGIPPP
+262 QGNPPP

-297 LQSARVED
+297 LQPARVED

-377 GRSKITGND
+377 GRSKVTGND

-511 RAHHAARL
+511 KAHHAARL
-519 NIYGLPHVRAMG
+519 NIYGLPHVRTMG

-562 ILPTSRRQEVSQ
+562 ILPTSRRQEVSA

-613 VPPKIDPFSFPAN
+613 VPPKIDPFSFPDN

-661 ATTHHIGEFDLA
+661 ATTHQIGEFDLA

-735 GDPPFTIV
+735 GDPPFTII
-743 WSKDGEPISAPGTA
+743 WSKDGEQISASGTA
-757 AAAFGSAAVAAA
+757 AVAYGP
-769 VAAAAAAAAAVA
+769 AAAAAVA
-781 AAAAAV
+781 AATI
-787 NDPRHSQT
+787 NDLRQHSQT

-853 QDAHASEGM
+853 QDARASEGM

-884 NGKKPGNY
+884 SGKKPGNY
-892 RDITNHEHVQDLRI
+892 HDIASHEHMQDLRI

-943 TVNVPAHFVEKHRN
+943 TVNVPAHFVDKHRN

-984 AGSQLEPK
+984 AGSQLDPK

-1001 EDNTTDGTISVL
+1001 EDNTTDGAVSVL

-1028 IASNSY
+1028 IASNAY

-1104 TRAHGHVSGLRP
+1104 TRARGHVSGLRP

-1123 IYADNELGRSQA
+1123 MYADNELGRSQA
-1135 SDILEATTEGEKP
+1135 SDILETTTEGEKP

-1187 YKEQRFGA
+1187 YKEHRLGA

-1215 LARTSMPERQHHLTN
+1215 LARTSMPGRQHHLTN
-1230 LKKYTRYSVVVQAFN
+1230 LKKFTRYSVVVQAFN
-1245 ALGPGPIAQEVQ
+1245 ALGPGPMTQEAV
-1257 ATTLEDV
+1257 ASTLEDV
-1264 PSSPPLDVR
+1264 PSSPPQDVR
-1273 CTALSSQSLQVSWDS
+1273 CTALSSTSLQVSWES
-1288 PPDSSLNGNLKGYK
+1288 PPDSSLNGILKGYK
-1302 VMWES
+1302 VMWENM
-1307 TDALAESIKPEMKI
+1307 DALTESVKPEMKI

-1326 VVIHGLEKYTNYSV
+1326 VGLHGLEKYTNYSI
-1340 QVLASTK
+1340 QVLAYTRT
-1347 AGDGVAS
+1347 GDGIAS
-1354 SPLFCVTEEDLP
+1354 SPLYCVTEEDLP
-1366 EVPAGVKAV
+1366 QVPAGVKAV
-1375 ASSATSIIVS
+1375 VSSATSIIVS

-1396 TAYNVHI
+1396 TSYNVHI
-1403 RPLGPDGKWHRRTL
+1403 RGLGSEGKWHRRA
-1417 LPHQTSYQA
+1417 LPPYQTSYQA

-1433 QYEFSIAALTS
+1433 QYEFTIAAVTS
-1444 VGEGPQTPLIT
+1444 VGEGPQTPSVT

-1469 DTTLVVPWKQNVTL
+1469 GTTLIVPWKQDVTL

-1493 SVIWKRWGQI
+1493 SVIWKQWGQI
-1503 VNPSRRVS
+1503 VKPSARVS
-1511 PHPDGS
+1511 LHTDGS
-1517 LHIVDLNRD
+1517 LQITELHRE
-1526 DSGNYTCIVE
+1526 DSGNYTCFVE
-1536 NRHGSDKISHRLT
+1536 NRHGSDQITHRLT

-1557 ILHAIGTSSNSI
+1557 LLHATSTSSNSI
-1569 NVQWKM
+1569 NVQWKNG
-1575 TDDGDSPIKGYILHY
+1575 DDGGSPIRGYILHY

-1595 EWEEFKVSHKVNTF
+1595 EWEEFKVSHKVSSF

-1618 DYQVYMTAYNR
+1618 DYQMYLTAYNR
-1629 IGMGKPS
+1629 IGMGRPS
-1636 KIFKATT
+1636 EIVKATT
-1643 KGSKPNDSPGNGDK
+1643 KGSKPDDSPGTGDK

-1671 MWNDGGCPITYFELE
+1671 TWNDGGCPITFFELE
-1686 YKKSG
+1686 YRKSG

-1715 GTTYNIRIRAHN
+1715 GTTYDIRIRAHN

-1741 QLHISTTMSAIEIDH
+1741 QPHISTTMSAIEIDH

-1764 YSDLKLIVPLVLSSL
+1764 YSDLKLIVPLVLSSF

-1829 RKPLRSPLHEMAT
+1829 RKPLRSPIHEMAT

-1914 SAPLHKT
+1914 SAPLHKA

-2020 PIAGPGHPK
+2020 PISGLGHPK
-2029 HQSGNSCANRD
+2029 HQSGNPCANRD

-2062 AFELSEAECDLDRGH
+2062 AFELSEAECDFDRGH
-2077 HSSQRNVRDFVIA
+2077 NSQRNVRDFVIA

>member
-1 MAGWPFSA
+1 MASWPLRIV
-9 ALLFSIL
+9 LLSSTL

-23 VVLDSQGPVLVSEPR
+23 VVLDSQGPVLISEPR
-38 SSVEFSNDTGAMI
+38 SSVEFSNETGAMI
-51 HCSAHGSPSPRIDWL
+51 HCSAQGSPLPRIDWL
-66 MGDGSPV
+66 MGDESPV

-89 FLPFGAESYR
+89 FLPFGAETYR

-109 QASNSVGKVLGR
+109 QASNSVGRVLGR

-127 VVRQKYEVQ
+127 DDRH
-136 VRDAYV
+136 
-142 LAGNTGVLRCE
+142 
-153 IPAFVKEYVAVTSWF
+153 
-168 QDSAF
+168 
-173 NIYPTA
+173 
-179 ESGGKYHMLPTGELL
+179 HMLPTGELL
-194 VFSVTSAD
+194 VFSVTSSD
-202 AHSTYRCRT
+202 AQSSYRCRT
-211 VHHVTGDTVESSSY
+211 VHRVTGDTVESSSY
-225 ARLVVTEHRNPS
+225 ARLVVTDPHTPV

-242 ERVNPGPIRTG
+242 ERVSPAPIRTG

-268 TYLWFRESVS
+268 MYLWFRESVT
-278 GTTMV
+278 GTAMI

-288 IHARAGVLV
+288 IYARAGVLV
-297 LQSARVED
+297 LQSARAED

-320 RVELEVTIISSLS
+320 MVELEVSIISSLS
-333 IHLAP
+333 IHLVP

-354 VTGQPHPVIS
+354 VTGQPIPVIF
-364 WAKDGLPVREGSS
+364 WTKDGLPVGESAS

-392 SSIVR
+392 SSVVR

-428 LLYKFIEQTMQPGPS
+428 LLYKFIEQTIQPGPS
-443 VSLKCIAMGNPTPHF
+443 VSLKCIATGNPTPHF

-491 SAVRVEDGGEY
+491 SVVHVEDGGEY
-502 RCSAVNRVA
+502 RCTAANRMAKV
-511 RAHHAARL
+511 HHSARL
-519 NIYGLPHVRAMG
+519 NIYGLPHVRPMG

-551 IASITWEKDGQ
+551 IASITWEKDGKV
-562 ILPTSRRQEVSQ
+562 LPTSRRQEVFP
-574 NGTLVLHRVDSSTDR
+574 NGTLVLHHVDRSTDH

-602 SDSQTIHIEVK
+602 SDSQTVHIEVK
-613 VPPKIDPFSFPAN
+613 
-626 IQAGA
+626 
-631 RVHVTCAVSE
+631 
-641 GDSPLKI
+641 
-648 TWLKDGRPLKPRE
+648 
-661 ATTHHIGEFDLA
+661 
-673 LRIQSASTAHNGN
+673 
-686 YTCVASNDAAKTS
+686 
-699 RTASLLVHVPPT
+699 VPPT
-711 IAPFSFKKDL
+711 IAPFSFNKDL
-721 SEGLRAQVT
+721 SEGVRAQVT

-735 GDPPFTIV
+735 GDPPFTIA
-743 WSKDGEPISAPGTA
+743 WSKDGEAIAGPSPA
-757 AAAFGSAAVAAA
+757 AAGFG
-769 VAAAAAAAAAVA
+769 
-781 AAAAAV
+781 
-787 NDPRHSQT
+787 NTGITGPRHTQT
-795 PPGLRVTNIDAHSS
+795 PAGLRVTNIDAHSS
-809 AIVIERVTAAHTG
+809 TIVIERVSAAHSG
-822 NYTCLARNSVAEV
+822 NYTCMARNSVAEV

-841 IVRVPPRWVVEP
+841 IVRVPPRWVMEP
-853 QDAHASEGM
+853 QDVRASEGM
-862 PRLSLHCHAD
+862 SRLVLHCHAD
-872 GFPPPLVTWRRG
+872 GFPPPAVSWRRAS
-884 NGKKPGNY
+884 GKKPGNY
-892 RDITNHEHVQDLRI
+892 RDIVTHEHAQNLRI

-936 LSKVVYL
+936 LSKVVHL
-943 TVNVPAHFVEKHRN
+943 TVNVPAHFAEKHRN

-962 GSNASLRCEAK
+962 GSSASLRCEAK
-973 GDHPLKIVWKK
+973 GDHPLKILWKK
-984 AGSQLEPK
+984 MGAHLEQK
-992 LPDYRYTLK
+992 LSDYRYTLK
-1001 EDNTTDGTISVL
+1001 EENTTDGIISTL
-1013 GFVSTSREDSGRYFC
+1013 EFISTSREDSARYFC
-1028 IASNSY
+1028 IASNAY

-1051 PRNLHVIEKGSRH
+1051 PRNLHVIEKGSRY
-1064 INLGWTTSQDGN
+1064 INISWTTSQDGN

-1081 YIIEYKTE
+1081 YIIEYKTDT
-1089 SEVWHDHTF
+1089 EVWHDHTF
-1098 HTTVPG
+1098 HMTVPG
-1104 TRAHGHVSGLRP
+1104 SQAHAHVSGLRP
-1116 AVTYQFR
+1116 AVSYQFR
-1123 IYADNELGRSQA
+1123 IYAENELGRSQA
-1135 SDILEATTEGEKP
+1135 SDILETTTEGEKP
-1148 GGPPRNLKVDPISST
+1148 GGPPRNLKVDPVSST

-1175 LWNGEILGYHVG
+1175 LWNGEILGYHIG
-1187 YKEQRFGA
+1187 YKEHRLGSD
-1195 EQYTYKTVERRISTA
+1195 QYTYRTVERRISTA

-1215 LARTSMPERQHHLTN
+1215 LARMSMPGTQYQLTN
-1230 LKKYTRYSVVVQAFN
+1230 LKKFTRYSVVVQAYN
-1245 ALGPGPIAQEVQ
+1245 VLGQGPMTPEVV

-1264 PSSPPLDVR
+1264 PSSPPQDIR
-1273 CTALSSQSLQVSWDS
+1273 CTALTSQSLQVSWDA
-1288 PPDSSLNGNLKGYK
+1288 PPDSSLNGILKSYK
-1302 VMWES
+1302 VIWENMNVL
-1307 TDALAESIKPEMKI
+1307 TESPKSETKI
-1321 TTALT
+1321 TSALT

-1340 QVLASTK
+1340 QVLASTR
-1347 AGDGVAS
+1347 AGDGIAS
-1354 SPLFCVTEEDLP
+1354 SSLYCVTEEDLP

-1375 ASSATSIIVS
+1375 VRSATSIIVS
-1385 WQPPLKSNGNI
+1385 WQPPLRSNGNI
-1396 TAYNVHI
+1396 TSYNVHI
-1403 RPLGPDGKWHRRTL
+1403 RWVNPEGKWYKRS
-1417 LPHQTSYQA
+1417 LPPYQTSYQV
-1426 EDLHKRS
+1426 ENLHKKN
-1433 QYEFSIAALTS
+1433 QYEFSIAAVTS
-1444 VGEGPQTPLIT
+1444 VGEGPQTQLVT
-1455 VSPSSEVR
+1455 VSLSSEVR

-1469 DTTLVVPWKQNVTL
+1469 GTVLVVPWKQNVTL

-1488 GKPDP
+1488 GNPEP
-1493 SVIWKRWGQI
+1493 SVIWKQWGQI
-1503 VNPSRRVS
+1503 VKSSSRVS
-1511 PHPDGS
+1511 LLSEGS
-1517 LHIVDLNRD
+1517 LQIMDLHRE
-1526 DSGNYTCIVE
+1526 DSGNYTCYVK
-1536 NRHGSDKISHRLT
+1536 NRHGSDQITHRLT

-1557 ILHAIGTSSNSI
+1557 LLHATSATSNSI
-1569 NVQWKM
+1569 NVQWKNR
-1575 TDDGDSPIKGYILHY
+1575 DDGGAPIRGYILHY

-1595 EWEEFKVSHKVNTF
+1595 EWEEMKVSHKINSF

-1618 DYQVYMTAYNR
+1618 DYQMYLTAYNR
-1629 IGMGKPS
+1629 IGMGSPS
-1636 KIFKATT
+1636 EIVKATT
-1643 KGSKPNDSPGNGDK
+1643 NGSKPENSPSNGDK

-1671 MWNDGGCPITYFELE
+1671 MWNDGGCPITHFELE
-1686 YKKSG
+1686 YRKNG
-1691 EGIWT
+1691 EDIWT

-1715 GTTYNIRIRAHN
+1715 GTTYDIRTRAHN
-1727 NAGSSVAEYKITTL
+1727 NAGFSVAEYRITTL
-1741 QLHISTTMSAIEIDH
+1741 QPHVSSTVASVEIDQ

-1764 YSDLKLIVPLVLSSL
+1764 YSDLKLIIPLILSSL
-1779 AVIAAAGAVFY
+1779 AIIAAAGAVFY

-1795 PFMGDIGSLHDAQTA
+1795 PFIGEMASLHDAQTA

-1829 RKPLRSPLHEMAT
+1829 RKPLRSPIHEMGT

-1863 SVPAG
+1863 SVPPG

-1958 DSHHSASAADS
+1958 DSHHSVSAADS

-1994 SFPGRGRPKML
+1994 SFPGRGRSKML

-2012 EEARANFG
+2012 EETRSNFG
-2020 PIAGPGHPK
+2020 PISGFGNPK
-2029 HQSGNSCANRD
+2029 HQSSNSCSNRD

-2077 HSSQRNVRDFVIA
+2077 TSQRNVRDFVIA

>member
-1 MAGWPFSA
+1 MAGWPFST

-73 LPIPHIRE
+73 LPIPNIRE

-153 IPAFVKEYVAVTSWF
+153 IPAFVKEYVAVTSWLK
-168 QDSAF
+168 DSAF
-173 NIYPTA
+173 NIYPSA
-179 ESGGKYHMLPTGELL
+179 ESGEKHHMLPTGELL
-194 VFSVTSAD
+194 IFSVTPAD

-225 ARLVVTEHRNPS
+225 ARLVVTEHRNSS

-262 QGIPPP
+262 QGNPPP

-297 LQSARVED
+297 LQPARVED

-377 GRSKITGND
+377 GRSKVTGND
-386 GSTLRI
+386 GSALRI

-511 RAHHAARL
+511 KAHHAARL
-519 NIYGLPHVRAMG
+519 NIYGLPHVRTMG

-562 ILPTSRRQEVSQ
+562 ILPTSRRQEVSA

-613 VPPKIDPFSFPAN
+613 VPP
-626 IQAGA
+626 
-631 RVHVTCAVSE
+631 
-641 GDSPLKI
+641 
-648 TWLKDGRPLKPRE
+648 
-661 ATTHHIGEFDLA
+661 
-673 LRIQSASTAHNGN
+673 
-686 YTCVASNDAAKTS
+686 
-699 RTASLLVHVPPT
+699 T

-735 GDPPFTIV
+735 GDPPFTII
-743 WSKDGEPISAPGTA
+743 WSKDGEQISASGTA
-757 AAAFGSAAVAAA
+757 AAAYGP
-769 VAAAAAAAAAVA
+769 VAAAAAAATI
-781 AAAAAV
+781 
-787 NDPRHSQT
+787 NDLRQHSHT

-853 QDAHASEGM
+853 QDARASEGM

-884 NGKKPGNY
+884 SGKKPGNY
-892 RDITNHEHVQDLRI
+892 HDIASHEHMQDLRI

-984 AGSQLEPK
+984 AGSQLDPK

-1001 EDNTTDGTISVL
+1001 EDNTTDGAVSVL

-1028 IASNSY
+1028 IASNAY

-1104 TRAHGHVSGLRP
+1104 TRARGHVSGLRP

-1123 IYADNELGRSQA
+1123 MYADNELGRSQA
-1135 SDILEATTEGEKP
+1135 SDILETTTEGEKP

-1187 YKEQRFGA
+1187 YKEHRLGA

-1215 LARTSMPERQHHLTN
+1215 LARTSMPGRQHHLTN
-1230 LKKYTRYSVVVQAFN
+1230 LKKFTRYSVVVQAFN
-1245 ALGPGPIAQEVQ
+1245 ALGPGPMTQEVV
-1257 ATTLEDV
+1257 ASTLEDV
-1264 PSSPPLDVR
+1264 PSSPPQDVR
-1273 CTALSSQSLQVSWDS
+1273 CTALSSMSLQVSWES
-1288 PPDSSLNGNLKGYK
+1288 PPDSSLNGILKGYK
-1302 VMWES
+1302 VMWEN
-1307 TDALAESIKPEMKI
+1307 TDALTESVKPEMKI

-1326 VVIHGLEKYTNYSV
+1326 VVLHSLEKYTNYSI
-1340 QVLASTK
+1340 QVLAYTRT
-1347 AGDGVAS
+1347 GDGASS
-1354 SPLFCVTEEDLP
+1354 SPLYCVTEEDLP
-1366 EVPAGVKAV
+1366 EMPAAVKAV
-1375 ASSATSIIVS
+1375 VSSATSIIVS
-1385 WQPPLKSNGNI
+1385 WLPPLKSNGNI
-1396 TAYNVHI
+1396 TSYNVHV
-1403 RPLGPDGKWHRRTL
+1403 RGLGPEGKWHRKAL
-1417 LPHQTSYQA
+1417 QPYQTSYHA
-1426 EDLHKRS
+1426 EDLHKRT
-1433 QYEFSIAALTS
+1433 QYEFTIAAVTS
-1444 VGEGPQTPLIT
+1444 VGEGPQTPSIML
-1455 VSPSSEVR
+1455 SPSSEVR

-1469 DTTLVVPWKQNVTL
+1469 GTTLVVPWKQDVTL

-1488 GKPDP
+1488 GKPEP
-1493 SVIWKRWGQI
+1493 SVIWKQWGQI
-1503 VNPSRRVS
+1503 VKSSARVS
-1511 PHPDGS
+1511 LRPDGS
-1517 LHIVDLNRD
+1517 LQISELHRE
-1526 DSGNYTCIVE
+1526 DSGNYTCFVE
-1536 NRHGSDKISHRLT
+1536 NRHGSDQITHRLT

-1557 ILHAIGTSSNSI
+1557 LLHATSTSSNSI
-1569 NVQWKM
+1569 NVQWKNG
-1575 TDDGDSPIKGYILHY
+1575 DDGGSPIRGYILHY

-1595 EWEEFKVSHKVNTF
+1595 EWEEFKVSHKVSSF

-1618 DYQVYMTAYNR
+1618 DYQMYLTAYNR
-1629 IGMGKPS
+1629 IGMGRPS
-1636 KIFKATT
+1636 EIVKATT
-1643 KGSKPNDSPGNGDK
+1643 KGSKPDDSPGTGDK

-1671 MWNDGGCPITYFELE
+1671 TWNDGGCPITFFELE
-1686 YKKSG
+1686 YRKSG

-1696 LVSNNIEV
+1696 LISNNIEV

-1715 GTTYNIRIRAHN
+1715 GTTYDIRIRAHN

-1741 QLHISTTMSAIEIDH
+1741 QPHISTTMSAIEIDH

-1764 YSDLKLIVPLVLSSL
+1764 YSDLKLIVPLVLSSF

-1829 RKPLRSPLHEMAT
+1829 RKPLRSPIHEMGT

-1914 SAPLHKT
+1914 SAPLHKA

-2020 PIAGPGHPK
+2020 PISGPGHPK
-2029 HQSGNSCANRD
+2029 HQSGNPCANRD

-2062 AFELSEAECDLDRGH
+2062 AFELSEAECDFDRGH
-2077 HSSQRNVRDFVIA
+2077 NSQRNVRDFVIA

>member
-1 MAGWPFSA
+1 MHF
-9 ALLFSIL
+9 
-16 ILVRGRG
+16 RGIKGEEDRG
-23 VVLDSQGPVLVSEPR
+23 KIYERYPHTPV
-38 SSVEFSNDTGAMI
+38 
-51 HCSAHGSPSPRIDWL
+51 
-66 MGDGSPV
+66 
-73 LPIPHIRE
+73 
-81 MLVNGSMY
+81 
-89 FLPFGAESYR
+89 
-99 HDVHSAVYRC
+99 
-109 QASNSVGKVLGR
+109 
-121 EITVKA
+121 
-127 VVRQKYEVQ
+127 
-136 VRDAYV
+136 
-142 LAGNTGVLRCE
+142 
-153 IPAFVKEYVAVTSWF
+153 
-168 QDSAF
+168 
-173 NIYPTA
+173 
-179 ESGGKYHMLPTGELL
+179 
-194 VFSVTSAD
+194 
-202 AHSTYRCRT
+202 
-211 VHHVTGDTVESSSY
+211 
-225 ARLVVTEHRNPS
+225 

-242 ERVNPGPIRTG
+242 ERVSPAPIRTG

-268 TYLWFRESVS
+268 MYLWFRESVT
-278 GTTMV
+278 GTAMI

-288 IHARAGVLV
+288 IYARAGVLV
-297 LQSARVED
+297 LQSARAED

-320 RVELEVTIISSLS
+320 MVELEVSIISSLS
-333 IHLAP
+333 IHLVP

-354 VTGQPHPVIS
+354 VTGQPIPVIF
-364 WAKDGLPVREGSS
+364 WTKDGLPVGESAS

-392 SSIVR
+392 SSVVR

-428 LLYKFIEQTMQPGPS
+428 LLYKFIEQTIQPGPS
-443 VSLKCIAMGNPTPHF
+443 VSLKCIATGNPTPHF

-491 SAVRVEDGGEY
+491 SVVHVEDGGEY
-502 RCSAVNRVA
+502 RCTAANRMAKV
-511 RAHHAARL
+511 HHSARL
-519 NIYGLPHVRAMG
+519 NIYGLPHVRPMG

-551 IASITWEKDGQ
+551 IASITWEKDGKV
-562 ILPTSRRQEVSQ
+562 LPTSRRQEVFP
-574 NGTLVLHRVDSSTDR
+574 NGTLVLHHVDRSTDH

-602 SDSQTIHIEVK
+602 SDSQTVHIEVK
-613 VPPKIDPFSFPAN
+613 
-626 IQAGA
+626 
-631 RVHVTCAVSE
+631 
-641 GDSPLKI
+641 
-648 TWLKDGRPLKPRE
+648 
-661 ATTHHIGEFDLA
+661 
-673 LRIQSASTAHNGN
+673 
-686 YTCVASNDAAKTS
+686 
-699 RTASLLVHVPPT
+699 VPPT
-711 IAPFSFKKDL
+711 IAPFSFNKDL
-721 SEGLRAQVT
+721 SEGVRAQVT

-735 GDPPFTIV
+735 GDPPFTIA
-743 WSKDGEPISAPGTA
+743 WSKDGEAIAGPSPA
-757 AAAFGSAAVAAA
+757 AAGFG
-769 VAAAAAAAAAVA
+769 
-781 AAAAAV
+781 
-787 NDPRHSQT
+787 NTGITGPRHTQT
-795 PPGLRVTNIDAHSS
+795 PAGLRVTNIDAHSS
-809 AIVIERVTAAHTG
+809 TIVIERVSAAHSG
-822 NYTCLARNSVAEV
+822 NYTCMARNSVAEV

-841 IVRVPPRWVVEP
+841 IVRVPPRWVMEP
-853 QDAHASEGM
+853 QDVRASEGM
-862 PRLSLHCHAD
+862 SRLVLHCHAD
-872 GFPPPLVTWRRG
+872 GFPPPAVSWRRAS
-884 NGKKPGNY
+884 GKKPGNY
-892 RDITNHEHVQDLRI
+892 RDIVTHEHAQNLRI

-936 LSKVVYL
+936 LSKVVHL
-943 TVNVPAHFVEKHRN
+943 TVNVPAHFAEKHRN

-962 GSNASLRCEAK
+962 GSSASLRCEAK
-973 GDHPLKIVWKK
+973 GDHPLKILWKK
-984 AGSQLEPK
+984 MGAHLEQK
-992 LPDYRYTLK
+992 LSDYRYTLK
-1001 EDNTTDGTISVL
+1001 EENTTDGIISTL
-1013 GFVSTSREDSGRYFC
+1013 EFISTSREDSARYFC
-1028 IASNSY
+1028 IASNAY

-1051 PRNLHVIEKGSRH
+1051 PRNLHVIEKGSRY
-1064 INLGWTTSQDGN
+1064 INISWTTSQDGN

-1081 YIIEYKTE
+1081 YIIEYKTDT
-1089 SEVWHDHTF
+1089 EVWHDHTF
-1098 HTTVPG
+1098 HMTVPG
-1104 TRAHGHVSGLRP
+1104 SQAHAHVSGLRP
-1116 AVTYQFR
+1116 AVSYQFR
-1123 IYADNELGRSQA
+1123 IYAENELGRSQA
-1135 SDILEATTEGEKP
+1135 SDILETTTEGEKP
-1148 GGPPRNLKVDPISST
+1148 GGPPRNLKVDPVSST

-1175 LWNGEILGYHVG
+1175 LWNGEILGYHIG
-1187 YKEQRFGA
+1187 YKEHRLGSD
-1195 EQYTYKTVERRISTA
+1195 QYTYRTVERRISTA

-1215 LARTSMPERQHHLTN
+1215 LARMSMPGTQYQLTN
-1230 LKKYTRYSVVVQAFN
+1230 LKKFTRYSVVVQAYN
-1245 ALGPGPIAQEVQ
+1245 VLGQGPMTPEVV

-1264 PSSPPLDVR
+1264 PSSPPQDIR
-1273 CTALSSQSLQVSWDS
+1273 CTALTSQSLQVSWDA
-1288 PPDSSLNGNLKGYK
+1288 PPDSSLNGILKSYK
-1302 VMWES
+1302 VIWENMNVL
-1307 TDALAESIKPEMKI
+1307 TESPKSETKI
-1321 TTALT
+1321 TSALT

-1340 QVLASTK
+1340 QVLASTR
-1347 AGDGVAS
+1347 AGDGIAS
-1354 SPLFCVTEEDLP
+1354 SSLYCVTEEDLP

-1375 ASSATSIIVS
+1375 VRSATSIIVS
-1385 WQPPLKSNGNI
+1385 WQPPLRSNGNI
-1396 TAYNVHI
+1396 TSYNVHI
-1403 RPLGPDGKWHRRTL
+1403 RWVNPEGKWYKRS
-1417 LPHQTSYQA
+1417 LPPYQTSYQV
-1426 EDLHKRS
+1426 ENLHKKN
-1433 QYEFSIAALTS
+1433 QYEFSIAAVTS
-1444 VGEGPQTPLIT
+1444 VGEGPQTQLVT
-1455 VSPSSEVR
+1455 VSLSSEVR

-1469 DTTLVVPWKQNVTL
+1469 GTVLVVPWKQNVTL

-1488 GKPDP
+1488 GNPEP
-1493 SVIWKRWGQI
+1493 SVIWKQWGQI
-1503 VNPSRRVS
+1503 VKSSSRVS
-1511 PHPDGS
+1511 LLSEGS
-1517 LHIVDLNRD
+1517 LQIMDLHRE
-1526 DSGNYTCIVE
+1526 DSGNYTCYVK
-1536 NRHGSDKISHRLT
+1536 NRHGSDQITHRLT

-1557 ILHAIGTSSNSI
+1557 LLHATSATSNSI
-1569 NVQWKM
+1569 NVQWKNR
-1575 TDDGDSPIKGYILHY
+1575 DDGGAPIRGYILHY

-1595 EWEEFKVSHKVNTF
+1595 EWEEMKVSHKINSF

-1618 DYQVYMTAYNR
+1618 DYQMYLTAYNR
-1629 IGMGKPS
+1629 IGMGSPS
-1636 KIFKATT
+1636 EIVKATT
-1643 KGSKPNDSPGNGDK
+1643 NGSKPENSPSNGDK

-1671 MWNDGGCPITYFELE
+1671 MWNDGGCPITHFELE
-1686 YKKSG
+1686 YRKNG
-1691 EGIWT
+1691 EDIWT

-1715 GTTYNIRIRAHN
+1715 GTTYDIRTRAHN
-1727 NAGSSVAEYKITTL
+1727 NAGFSVAEYRITTL
-1741 QLHISTTMSAIEIDH
+1741 QPHVSSTVASVEIDQ

-1764 YSDLKLIVPLVLSSL
+1764 YSDLKLIIPLILSSL
-1779 AVIAAAGAVFY
+1779 AIIAAAGAVFY

-1795 PFMGDIGSLHDAQTA
+1795 PFIGEMASLHDAQTA

-1829 RKPLRSPLHEMAT
+1829 RKPLRSPIHEMGT

-1863 SVPAG
+1863 SVPPG

-1958 DSHHSASAADS
+1958 DSHHSVSAADS

-1994 SFPGRGRPKML
+1994 SFPGRGRSKML

-2012 EEARANFG
+2012 EETRSNFG
-2020 PIAGPGHPK
+2020 PISGFGNPK
-2029 HQSGNSCANRD
+2029 HQSSNSCSNRD

-2077 HSSQRNVRDFVIA
+2077 TSQRNVRDFVIA

>member
-1 MAGWPFSA
+1 MAGWPFST

-73 LPIPHIRE
+73 LPIPNIRE

-153 IPAFVKEYVAVTSWF
+153 IPAFVKEYVAVTSWLK
-168 QDSAF
+168 DSAF
-173 NIYPTA
+173 NIYPSA
-179 ESGGKYHMLPTGELL
+179 ESGEKHHMLPTGELL
-194 VFSVTSAD
+194 IFSVTPAD

-225 ARLVVTEHRNPS
+225 ARLVVTEHRNSS

-262 QGIPPP
+262 QGNPPP

-297 LQSARVED
+297 LQPARIED

-377 GRSKITGND
+377 GRSKVTGND

-511 RAHHAARL
+511 KAHHAARL
-519 NIYGLPHVRAMG
+519 NIYGLPHVRTMG

-562 ILPTSRRQEVSQ
+562 ILPTSRRQEVSA

-613 VPPKIDPFSFPAN
+613 VPPKIDPFSFPDN

-661 ATTHHIGEFDLA
+661 ATTHQIGEFDLA

-699 RTASLLVHVPPT
+699 RTASLLVHVPP
-711 IAPFSFKKDL
+711 
-721 SEGLRAQVT
+721 
-730 CMVEK
+730 
-735 GDPPFTIV
+735 
-743 WSKDGEPISAPGTA
+743 
-757 AAAFGSAAVAAA
+757 
-769 VAAAAAAAAAVA
+769 
-781 AAAAAV
+781 
-787 NDPRHSQT
+787 
-795 PPGLRVTNIDAHSS
+795 
-809 AIVIERVTAAHTG
+809 
-822 NYTCLARNSVAEV
+822 
-835 LWTAEL
+835 
-841 IVRVPPRWVVEP
+841 RWVVEP
-853 QDAHASEGM
+853 QDARASEGM

-884 NGKKPGNY
+884 SGKKPGNY
-892 RDITNHEHVQDLRI
+892 HDIASHEHMQDLRI

-984 AGSQLEPK
+984 AGSQLDPK

-1001 EDNTTDGTISVL
+1001 EDNTTDGAVSVL

-1028 IASNSY
+1028 IASNAY

-1104 TRAHGHVSGLRP
+1104 TRARGHVSGLRP

-1123 IYADNELGRSQA
+1123 MYADNELGRSQA
-1135 SDILEATTEGEKP
+1135 SDILETTTEGEKP

-1187 YKEQRFGA
+1187 YKEHRLGA

-1215 LARTSMPERQHHLTN
+1215 LARTSMPGRQHHLTN
-1230 LKKYTRYSVVVQAFN
+1230 LKKFTRYSVVVQAFN
-1245 ALGPGPIAQEVQ
+1245 ALGPGPMTQEVV
-1257 ATTLEDV
+1257 ASTLEDV
-1264 PSSPPLDVR
+1264 PSSPPQDVR
-1273 CTALSSQSLQVSWDS
+1273 CTALSSTSLQVSWES
-1288 PPDSSLNGNLKGYK
+1288 PPDSSLNGILKGYK
-1302 VMWES
+1302 VMWENM
-1307 TDALAESIKPEMKI
+1307 DAITESVKPEMKI

-1326 VVIHGLEKYTNYSV
+1326 VGLHGLEKYTNYSI
-1340 QVLASTK
+1340 QVLAYTRT
-1347 AGDGVAS
+1347 GDGVAS
-1354 SPLFCVTEEDLP
+1354 SPLYCVTEEDLP
-1366 EVPAGVKAV
+1366 QVPAGVKAV
-1375 ASSATSIIVS
+1375 VSSATSIIVS

-1396 TAYNVHI
+1396 TSYNVHI
-1403 RPLGPDGKWHRRTL
+1403 RGLGSEGKWHRRA
-1417 LPHQTSYQA
+1417 LPPYQTSYQA

-1433 QYEFSIAALTS
+1433 QYEFTIAAVTS
-1444 VGEGPQTPLIT
+1444 VGEGPQTPSVT

-1469 DTTLVVPWKQNVTL
+1469 GTTLIVPWKQDVTL

-1488 GKPDP
+1488 GKP
-1493 SVIWKRWGQI
+1493 SINWKQWGQI
-1503 VNPSRRVS
+1503 VKPSARVS
-1511 PHPDGS
+1511 LHTDGFLQITE
-1517 LHIVDLNRD
+1517 LHRE
-1526 DSGNYTCIVE
+1526 DSGNYTCFVE
-1536 NRHGSDKISHRLT
+1536 NRHGSDQITHRLT

-1557 ILHAIGTSSNSI
+1557 LLHATSTSSNSI
-1569 NVQWKM
+1569 NVQWKNG
-1575 TDDGDSPIKGYILHY
+1575 DDGGSPIRGYILHY

-1595 EWEEFKVSHKVNTF
+1595 EWEEFKVSHKVSSF

-1618 DYQVYMTAYNR
+1618 DYQMYLTAYNR
-1629 IGMGKPS
+1629 IGMGRPS
-1636 KIFKATT
+1636 EIVKATT
-1643 KGSKPNDSPGNGDK
+1643 KGSKPDDSPGTGDK

-1671 MWNDGGCPITYFELE
+1671 TWNDGGCPITFFELE
-1686 YKKSG
+1686 YRKSG

-1715 GTTYNIRIRAHN
+1715 GTTYDIRIRAHN

-1741 QLHISTTMSAIEIDH
+1741 QPHISTTMSAIEIDH

-1764 YSDLKLIVPLVLSSL
+1764 YSDLKLIVPLVLSSF

-1829 RKPLRSPLHEMAT
+1829 RKPLRSPIHEMAT

-1895 QLRESDC
+1895 QLRETSCTMDQNLARLQNPHRFLRE
-1902 NRYTKVR
+1902 NRFLEGEDPRCYSWRVIPAR
-1909 GGRSS
+1909 R
-1914 SAPLHKT
+1914 P
-1921 HKVSQGKSESEE
+1921 VP
-1933 YDTLGSDSD
+1933 
-1942 TEVGTSSR
+1942 TSGQSPG
-1950 TESSNHLV
+1950 L
-1958 DSHHSASAADS
+1958 AI
-1969 RVHNFLYHGP
+1969 P
-1979 ESSTSTEPSPIFERK
+1979 STSRAIPVPIGTR
-1994 SFPGRGRPKML
+1994 SV
-2005 QLARHTS
+2005 T
-2012 EEARANFG
+2012 
-2020 PIAGPGHPK
+2020 
-2029 HQSGNSCANRD
+2029 D
-2040 QERDGSGNLFV
+2040 QETCSS
-2051 PKLDPPSGFSD
+2051 PSWTHPRASPTR
-2062 AFELSEAECDLDRGH
+2062 LS
-2077 HSSQRNVRDFVIA
+2077 
-2090 V
+2090 

>member
-1 MAGWPFSA
+1 MASWPLKTV
-9 ALLFSIL
+9 LLFSAL

-73 LPIPHIRE
+73 LPVPHIRE

-99 HDVHSAVYRC
+99 HDVHSAIYRC
-109 QASNSVGKVLGR
+109 QASNSVGRVLGR

-136 VRDAYV
+136 VRDTFV
-142 LAGNTGVLRCE
+142 LPGNTGVLRCE
-153 IPAFVKEYVAVTSWF
+153 IPSFAKDYVQVTSWV

-173 NIYPTA
+173 NIYPTH

-202 AHSTYRCRT
+202 AHLSYRCRT

-225 ARLVVTEHRNPS
+225 ARLVVTEHRNPV

-242 ERVNPGPIRTG
+242 ERVSPAPIRTG

-278 GTTMV
+278 GTAMI

-288 IHARAGVLV
+288 IHARAGVLI
-297 LQSARVED
+297 LQAARPED

-320 RVELEVTIISSLS
+320 RVELEVSIISSIS
-333 IHLAP
+333 IHLTP

-354 VTGQPHPVIS
+354 VTGRPVPVIS

-377 GRSKITGND
+377 GRTKITENG
-386 GSTLRI
+386 GSILHI
-392 SSIVR
+392 SAIVR

-428 LLYKFIEQTMQPGPS
+428 LLYKFIEQTIQPGPS
-443 VSLKCIAMGNPTPHF
+443 VSLKCIATGNPTPHF

-491 SAVRVEDGGEY
+491 SAVHVEDGGQY

-511 RAHHAARL
+511 KAHHSARL
-519 NIYGLPHVRAMG
+519 NIYGLPHVRPMG
-531 NYAAVAGETTVI
+531 NYAAVAGETTII

-562 ILPTSRRQEVSQ
+562 ILPTSRRQEVSP
-574 NGTLVLHRVDSSTDR
+574 NGTLVLHHVDSATDR

-602 SDSQTIHIEVK
+602 SDSQTVHIEVK
-613 VPPKIDPFSFPAN
+613 
-626 IQAGA
+626 
-631 RVHVTCAVSE
+631 
-641 GDSPLKI
+641 
-648 TWLKDGRPLKPRE
+648 
-661 ATTHHIGEFDLA
+661 
-673 LRIQSASTAHNGN
+673 
-686 YTCVASNDAAKTS
+686 
-699 RTASLLVHVPPT
+699 VPPT
-711 IAPFSFKKDL
+711 IAPFSFNKDL
-721 SEGLRAQVT
+721 SEGVRAQVT
-730 CMVEK
+730 CMIEK
-735 GDPPFTIV
+735 GDPPFTII
-743 WSKDGEPISAPGTA
+743 WSKDGEPIGSSGTA
-757 AAAFGSAAVAAA
+757 AFGNTGITAS
-769 VAAAAAAAAAVA
+769 
-781 AAAAAV
+781 
-787 NDPRHSQT
+787 RHSQI
-795 PPGLRVTNIDAHSS
+795 PAGLRVTSIDVHSS
-809 AIVIERVTAAHTG
+809 SIVIDRVTAEHTG

-835 LWTAEL
+835 VWTAEL
-841 IVRVPPRWVVEP
+841 VVRVPPRWVMEP
-853 QDAHASEGM
+853 QDVRASEGM
-862 PRLSLHCHAD
+862 SRVVLHCHAE
-872 GFPPPLVTWRRG
+872 GFPPPAITWRRAT
-884 NGKKPGNY
+884 GKKPGNY
-892 RDITNHEHVQDLRI
+892 YDIASHEHTQDLRI

-928 AVNGIGAG
+928 ALNGIGAG

-973 GDHPLKIVWKK
+973 GDHPLKIIWRK
-984 AGSQLEPK
+984 GGLQIEPA
-992 LPDYRYTLK
+992 LSDYRYTLK
-1001 EDNTTDGTISVL
+1001 EENITDGLISIL
-1013 GFVSTSREDSGRYFC
+1013 GFASTSREDSGKYLC
-1028 IASNSY
+1028 IATNAY
-1034 GRDEMTIHLY
+1034 GRDQSTIHLY

-1051 PRNLHVIEKGSRH
+1051 PRNLHVMEKGSRY
-1064 INLGWTTSQDGN
+1064 IKIGWTTSQDGN

-1081 YIIEYKTE
+1081 YIIEYKTD

-1104 TRAHGHVSGLRP
+1104 ARASGHVSGLRP

-1123 IYADNELGRSQA
+1123 VYAENELGRSQA
-1135 SDILEATTEGEKP
+1135 SDILDATTDGEKP
-1148 GGPPRNLKVDPISST
+1148 GGPPRNLKVEPVSST
-1163 EFNVTWDPPDHD
+1163 EFNVTWDPPEHD

-1187 YKEQRFGA
+1187 YKEHRFLLQFSLAA

-1215 LARTSMPERQHHLTN
+1215 LARTSLPGRQYQLTN
-1230 LKKYTRYSVVVQAFN
+1230 LKKFTRYSVVVQAYN
-1245 ALGPGPIAQEVQ
+1245 HLGQGPVTSEVV

-1264 PSSPPLDVR
+1264 PSSPPSDVR
-1273 CTALSSQSLQVSWDS
+1273 CTALSSQSLQVSWDP
-1288 PPDSSLNGNLKGYK
+1288 PPDSSLNGILKGYK
-1302 VMWES
+1302 VMWENMDS
-1307 TDALAESIKPEMKI
+1307 MTESSKSEMKI

-1326 VVIHGLEKYTNYSV
+1326 VVIHGLEKYTNYSI
-1340 QVLASTK
+1340 QALTFTR

-1354 SPLFCVTEEDLP
+1354 APLYCVTEEDLP

-1385 WQPPLKSNGNI
+1385 WLPPLRSNGNI
-1396 TAYNVHI
+1396 TSYNVHI
-1403 RPLGPDGKWHRRTL
+1403 RSVGSDSKWFKRAIS
-1417 LPHQTSYQA
+1417 PHQTSFQA
-1426 EDLHKRS
+1426 ENLHKRN
-1433 QYEFSIAALTS
+1433 QYEFSIAAITS
-1444 VGEGPQTPLIT
+1444 VGEGPKTPLIT
-1455 VSPSSEVR
+1455 VSPSIEVR
-1463 AAIYSF
+1463 AAIYAF
-1469 DTTLVVPWKQNVTL
+1469 GMAFVIPWKRDVTL

-1488 GKPDP
+1488 GKPEP
-1493 SVIWKRWGQI
+1493 SVTWKQWGQM
-1503 VNPSRRVS
+1503 VKPSARIS
-1511 PHPDGS
+1511 MLQDGS
-1517 LHIVDLNRD
+1517 LQITELHRE
-1526 DSGNYTCIVE
+1526 DSGNYTCFVE
-1536 NRHGSDKISHRLT
+1536 NRHGSDQITHRLI

-1557 ILHAIGTSSNSI
+1557 LLHAISATSNSI
-1569 NVQWKM
+1569 NVQWKNG
-1575 TDDGDSPIKGYILHY
+1575 DDGGSMIRGYILHY

-1595 EWEEFKVSHKVNTF
+1595 EWEEVKVSHKMSSF

-1618 DYQVYMTAYNR
+1618 DYQMYLTAYNL
-1629 IGMGKPS
+1629 IGMGSPS
-1636 KIFKATT
+1636 EIVKARTE
-1643 KGSKPNDSPGNGDK
+1643 GSKPEDSPGSADK
-1657 FVTVNVSWITLHLS
+1657 FITVNVSWITLHLNS
-1671 MWNDGGCPITYFELE
+1671 WNDGGCPITYFELE
-1686 YKKSG
+1686 FRKNG
-1691 EGIWT
+1691 EDTWT
-1696 LVSNNIEV
+1696 LVSSNIEV

-1710 SELQP
+1710 SELLP
-1715 GTTYNIRIRAHN
+1715 GTSYDIRIRAHN
-1727 NAGSSVAEYKITTL
+1727 NAGSSVVEYKVTTL
-1741 QLHISTTMSAIEIDH
+1741 QLHVSSTIATIEIDH
-1756 YIPQHTSV
+1756 FIPQHTPV

-1790 CFRKR
+1790 CFRKLSIVGS
-1795 PFMGDIGSLHDAQTA
+1795 FMGDMGSLHDAQTA

-1829 RKPLRSPLHEMAT
+1829 RKPLRSPIREMAT

-1895 QLRESDC
+1895 QLRETSCTMDQNLARLQNPHRFLRE
-1902 NRYTKVR
+1902 NRFLEGEDPRCYGWRVIPAR
-1909 GGRSS
+1909 R
-1914 SAPLHKT
+1914 P
-1921 HKVSQGKSESEE
+1921 VP
-1933 YDTLGSDSD
+1933 
-1942 TEVGTSSR
+1942 TSGQSPG
-1950 TESSNHLV
+1950 L
-1958 DSHHSASAADS
+1958 AI
-1969 RVHNFLYHGP
+1969 P
-1979 ESSTSTEPSPIFERK
+1979 STSRAIPVPIGTRNV
-1994 SFPGRGRPKML
+1994 
-2005 QLARHTS
+2005 T
-2012 EEARANFG
+2012 
-2020 PIAGPGHPK
+2020 
-2029 HQSGNSCANRD
+2029 D
-2040 QERDGSGNLFV
+2040 QETCSS
-2051 PKLDPPSGFSD
+2051 PSWTHPRASPTR
-2062 AFELSEAECDLDRGH
+2062 LS
-2077 HSSQRNVRDFVIA
+2077 
-2090 V
+2090 

>member
-1 MAGWPFSA
+1 
-9 ALLFSIL
+9 
-16 ILVRGRG
+16 
-23 VVLDSQGPVLVSEPR
+23 QGPVLVSEPR

-153 IPAFVKEYVAVTSWF
+153 IPAFVKEYVAVTSWLK
-168 QDSAF
+168 DSAF
-173 NIYPTA
+173 NIYPSA
-179 ESGGKYHMLPTGELL
+179 ESGEKHHMLPTGELL
-194 VFSVTSAD
+194 VFSVTPAD

-225 ARLVVTEHRNPS
+225 ARLVVTEHRNSS

-242 ERVNPGPIRTG
+242 ERTNPGPIRTG
-253 ETIVLSCIS
+253 ETIVLLCIS
-262 QGIPPP
+262 QGNPPP
-268 TYLWFRESVS
+268 TYLWFRESLS

-297 LQSARVED
+297 LQPARVED

-320 RVELEVTIISSLS
+320 RVVLEVTIVSSLS

-346 KDAEFQCS
+346 KDADFQCS

-364 WAKDGLPVREGSS
+364 WAKDGLPIREGSS

-386 GSTLRI
+386 GSTLHI

-511 RAHHAARL
+511 KVHHAARL
-519 NIYGLPHVRAMG
+519 NIYGLPHVRPMG

-562 ILPTSRRQEVSQ
+562 ILPTSRRQDVSA

-589 GAYTCTAKNKQGR
+589 GSYTCTAKNKQGG

-613 VPPKIDPFSFPAN
+613 VPPKIDPFSFPVN
-626 IQAGA
+626 IQSGW

-648 TWLKDGRPLKPRE
+648 TWLKDGKPLKPRE
-661 ATTHHIGEFDLA
+661 AQTHQIGEFDLA
-673 LRIQSASTAHNGN
+673 LRIQSASPAHDGN

-699 RTASLLVHVPPT
+699 HTASLLVH
-711 IAPFSFKKDL
+711 
-721 SEGLRAQVT
+721 
-730 CMVEK
+730 
-735 GDPPFTIV
+735 
-743 WSKDGEPISAPGTA
+743 
-757 AAAFGSAAVAAA
+757 
-769 VAAAAAAAAAVA
+769 
-781 AAAAAV
+781 
-787 NDPRHSQT
+787 
-795 PPGLRVTNIDAHSS
+795 
-809 AIVIERVTAAHTG
+809 
-822 NYTCLARNSVAEV
+822 
-835 LWTAEL
+835 
-841 IVRVPPRWVVEP
+841 VPPRWVVEP
-853 QDAHASEGM
+853 QDARASEGM
-862 PRLSLHCHAD
+862 PRLSMHCHAE
-872 GFPPPLVTWRRG
+872 GFPPPTVTWRRSSG
-884 NGKKPGNY
+884 RKPGDY
-892 RDITNHEHVQDLRI
+892 HDITSHEHKQDLSI

-928 AVNGIGAG
+928 AMNGIGAG

-973 GDHPLKIVWKK
+973 GDHPLKITWKK
-984 AGSQLEPK
+984 AGSQLDPK

-1001 EDNTTDGTISVL
+1001 EDNTTDGVVSVL
-1013 GFVSTSREDSGRYFC
+1013 GFISTSREDSGRYFC
-1028 IASNSY
+1028 IASNTY

-1104 TRAHGHVSGLRP
+1104 TRARGHVGGLRP

-1135 SDILEATTEGEKP
+1135 SDVETTTEGEKP

-1187 YKEQRFGA
+1187 YKEHRLGA

-1215 LARTSMPERQHHLTN
+1215 LARTSMPGRQHHLTN
-1230 LKKYTRYSVVVQAFN
+1230 LKKFTRYSVVVQAFN
-1245 ALGPGPIAQEVQ
+1245 ALGPGPMTQEVV
-1257 ATTLEDV
+1257 ASTLEDV
-1264 PSSPPLDVR
+1264 PSSPPQDVR
-1273 CTALSSQSLQVSWDS
+1273 CTALSSTSLQVSWDS
-1288 PPDSSLNGNLKGYK
+1288 PPDSSLNGILKGYK

-1307 TDALAESIKPEMKI
+1307 TDALAESTKPEMKI
-1321 TTALT
+1321 TNALT
-1326 VVIHGLEKYTNYSV
+1326 VVIHGLEKYMNYSV
-1340 QVLASTK
+1340 QVLASTR
-1347 AGDGVAS
+1347 AGDGVTS
-1354 SPLFCVTEEDLP
+1354 SPLYCVTEEDLP
-1366 EVPAGVKAV
+1366 EAPANIKAV
-1375 ASSATSIIVS
+1375 ASSATSVIVS
-1385 WQPPLKSNGNI
+1385 WQPPMKSNGNL

-1403 RPLGPDGKWHRRTL
+1403 RGLGPESKWHRRA
-1417 LPHQTSYQA
+1417 LPPYQTSYHA

-1433 QYEFSIAALTS
+1433 QYEFTVAAITS
-1444 VGEGPQTPLIT
+1444 VGEGAQTSSVTI
-1455 VSPSSEVR
+1455 SPSSEVR

-1469 DTTLVVPWKQNVTL
+1469 GTVLVVPWKQDVML
-1483 PCQSV
+1483 PCESV
-1488 GKPDP
+1488 GKPEP
-1493 SVIWKRWGQI
+1493 SITWKQWGQT
-1503 VNPSRRVS
+1503 VKPSARVS
-1511 PHPDGS
+1511 FHINGS
-1517 LHIVDLNRD
+1517 LQIVDLHRE
-1526 DSGNYTCIVE
+1526 DSGNYTCFVE
-1536 NRHGSDKISHRLT
+1536 NRHGSDQITHRLT
-1549 VQVPPAAP
+1549 VQVPPAVP
-1557 ILHAIGTSSNSI
+1557 LLHATSTSSNSI
-1569 NVQWKM
+1569 NVQWKNG
-1575 TDDGDSPIKGYILHY
+1575 DDGGSPIRGYILHY

-1595 EWEEFKVSHKVNTF
+1595 EWEEFKVSHKVSSF

-1618 DYQVYMTAYNR
+1618 NYQMYLTAYNR
-1629 IGMGKPS
+1629 IGMGRPS
-1636 KIFKATT
+1636 EIVKAIT
-1643 KGSKPNDSPGNGDK
+1643 KGSKPDESPGTGDK
-1657 FVTVNVSWITLHLS
+1657 FITVNVSWITLHLS
-1671 MWNDGGCPITYFELE
+1671 TWNDGGCPITFFELE
-1686 YKKSG
+1686 YRKSS
-1691 EGIWT
+1691 ENIWT

-1715 GTTYNIRIRAHN
+1715 GITYDIRIRAHN
-1727 NAGSSVAEYKITTL
+1727 DAGSSVAEYKITTL
-1741 QLHISTTMSAIEIDH
+1741 QPHISTTMSSIEIDH
-1756 YIPQHTSV
+1756 YIPQHN
-1764 YSDLKLIVPLVLSSL
+1764 YSDLKLIVPLVLSSF

-1829 RKPLRSPLHEMAT
+1829 RKPLRSPIHEMAT

-1863 SVPAG
+1863 
-1868 GDSRCNSAAPLQ
+1868 
-1880 TFVYHDPRLSTADTL
+1880 
-1895 QLRESDC
+1895 
-1902 NRYTKVR
+1902 
-1909 GGRSS
+1909 
-1914 SAPLHKT
+1914 
-1921 HKVSQGKSESEE
+1921 
-1933 YDTLGSDSD
+1933 
-1942 TEVGTSSR
+1942 
-1950 TESSNHLV
+1950 
-1958 DSHHSASAADS
+1958 
-1969 RVHNFLYHGP
+1969 
-1979 ESSTSTEPSPIFERK
+1979 
-1994 SFPGRGRPKML
+1994 
-2005 QLARHTS
+2005 
-2012 EEARANFG
+2012 
-2020 PIAGPGHPK
+2020 
-2029 HQSGNSCANRD
+2029 
-2040 QERDGSGNLFV
+2040 
-2051 PKLDPPSGFSD
+2051 
-2062 AFELSEAECDLDRGH
+2062 
-2077 HSSQRNVRDFVIA
+2077 
-2090 V
+2090 

>member
-1 MAGWPFSA
+1 MASWPLRIV
-9 ALLFSIL
+9 LLSSTL

-23 VVLDSQGPVLVSEPR
+23 VVLDSQGPVLISEPR
-38 SSVEFSNDTGAMI
+38 SSVEFSNETGAMI
-51 HCSAHGSPSPRIDWL
+51 HCSAQGSPLPRIDWL
-66 MGDGSPV
+66 MGDESPV

-89 FLPFGAESYR
+89 FLPFGAETYR

-109 QASNSVGKVLGR
+109 QASNSVGRVLGR

-142 LAGNTGVLRCE
+142 LPGNTGVLRCE
-153 IPAFVKEYVAVTSWF
+153 IPTFVKEYVAVTSWVR
-168 QDSAF
+168 DSAY
-173 NIYPTA
+173 NIFPTPK
-179 ESGGKYHMLPTGELL
+179 SDPHTP
-194 VFSVTSAD
+194 V
-202 AHSTYRCRT
+202 
-211 VHHVTGDTVESSSY
+211 
-225 ARLVVTEHRNPS
+225 

-242 ERVNPGPIRTG
+242 ERVSPAPIRTG

-268 TYLWFRESVS
+268 MYLWFRESVT
-278 GTTMV
+278 GTAMI

-288 IHARAGVLV
+288 IYARAGVLV
-297 LQSARVED
+297 LQSARAED

-320 RVELEVTIISSLS
+320 MVELEVSIISSLS
-333 IHLAP
+333 IHLVP

-354 VTGQPHPVIS
+354 VTGQPIPVIF
-364 WAKDGLPVREGSS
+364 WTKDGLPVGESAS

-392 SSIVR
+392 SSVVR

-428 LLYKFIEQTMQPGPS
+428 LLYKFIEQTIQPGPS
-443 VSLKCIAMGNPTPHF
+443 VSLKCIATGNPTPHF

-491 SAVRVEDGGEY
+491 SVVHVEDGGEY
-502 RCSAVNRVA
+502 RCTAANRMAKV
-511 RAHHAARL
+511 HHSARL
-519 NIYGLPHVRAMG
+519 NIYGLPHVRPMG

-551 IASITWEKDGQ
+551 IASITWEKDGKV
-562 ILPTSRRQEVSQ
+562 LPTSRRQEVFP
-574 NGTLVLHRVDSSTDR
+574 NGTLVLHHVDRSTDH

-602 SDSQTIHIEVK
+602 SDSQTVHIEVK
-613 VPPKIDPFSFPAN
+613 
-626 IQAGA
+626 
-631 RVHVTCAVSE
+631 
-641 GDSPLKI
+641 
-648 TWLKDGRPLKPRE
+648 
-661 ATTHHIGEFDLA
+661 
-673 LRIQSASTAHNGN
+673 
-686 YTCVASNDAAKTS
+686 
-699 RTASLLVHVPPT
+699 VPPT
-711 IAPFSFKKDL
+711 IAPFSFNKDL
-721 SEGLRAQVT
+721 SEGVRAQVT

-735 GDPPFTIV
+735 GDPPFTIA
-743 WSKDGEPISAPGTA
+743 WSKDGEAIAGPSPA
-757 AAAFGSAAVAAA
+757 AAGFG
-769 VAAAAAAAAAVA
+769 
-781 AAAAAV
+781 
-787 NDPRHSQT
+787 NTGITGPRHTQT
-795 PPGLRVTNIDAHSS
+795 PAGLRVTNIDAHSS
-809 AIVIERVTAAHTG
+809 TIVIERVSAAHSG
-822 NYTCLARNSVAEV
+822 NYTCMARNSVAEV

-841 IVRVPPRWVVEP
+841 IVRVPPRWVMEP
-853 QDAHASEGM
+853 QDVRASEGM
-862 PRLSLHCHAD
+862 SRLVLHCHAD
-872 GFPPPLVTWRRG
+872 GFPPPAVSWRRAS
-884 NGKKPGNY
+884 GKKPGNY
-892 RDITNHEHVQDLRI
+892 RDIVTHEHAQNLRI

-936 LSKVVYL
+936 LSKVVHL
-943 TVNVPAHFVEKHRN
+943 TVNVPAHFAEKHRN

-962 GSNASLRCEAK
+962 GSSASLRCEAK
-973 GDHPLKIVWKK
+973 GDHPLKILWKK
-984 AGSQLEPK
+984 MGAHLEQK
-992 LPDYRYTLK
+992 LSDYRYTLK
-1001 EDNTTDGTISVL
+1001 EENTTDGIISTL
-1013 GFVSTSREDSGRYFC
+1013 EFISTSREDSARYFC
-1028 IASNSY
+1028 IASNAY

-1051 PRNLHVIEKGSRH
+1051 PRNLHVIEKGSRY
-1064 INLGWTTSQDGN
+1064 INISWTTSQDGN

-1081 YIIEYKTE
+1081 YIIEYKTDT
-1089 SEVWHDHTF
+1089 EVWHDHTF
-1098 HTTVPG
+1098 HMTVPG
-1104 TRAHGHVSGLRP
+1104 SQAHAHVSGLRP
-1116 AVTYQFR
+1116 AVSYQFR
-1123 IYADNELGRSQA
+1123 IYAENELGRSQA
-1135 SDILEATTEGEKP
+1135 SDILETTTEGEKP
-1148 GGPPRNLKVDPISST
+1148 GGPPRNLKVDPVSST

-1175 LWNGEILGYHVG
+1175 LWNGEILGYHIG
-1187 YKEQRFGA
+1187 YKEHRLGSD
-1195 EQYTYKTVERRISTA
+1195 QYTYRTVERRISTA

-1215 LARTSMPERQHHLTN
+1215 LARMSMPGTQYQLTN
-1230 LKKYTRYSVVVQAFN
+1230 LKKFTRYSVVVQAYN
-1245 ALGPGPIAQEVQ
+1245 VLGQGPMTPEVV

-1264 PSSPPLDVR
+1264 PSSPPQDIR
-1273 CTALSSQSLQVSWDS
+1273 CTALTSQSLQVSWDA
-1288 PPDSSLNGNLKGYK
+1288 PPDSSLNGILKSYK
-1302 VMWES
+1302 VIWENMNVL
-1307 TDALAESIKPEMKI
+1307 TESPKSETKI
-1321 TTALT
+1321 TSALT

-1340 QVLASTK
+1340 QVLASTR
-1347 AGDGVAS
+1347 AGDGIAS
-1354 SPLFCVTEEDLP
+1354 SSLYCVTEEDLP

-1375 ASSATSIIVS
+1375 VRSATSIIVS
-1385 WQPPLKSNGNI
+1385 WQPPLRSNGNI
-1396 TAYNVHI
+1396 TSYNVHI
-1403 RPLGPDGKWHRRTL
+1403 RWVSPEGKWYKRS
-1417 LPHQTSYQA
+1417 LPPYQTSYQV
-1426 EDLHKRS
+1426 ESLHKKN
-1433 QYEFSIAALTS
+1433 QYEFSIAAVTS
-1444 VGEGPQTPLIT
+1444 VGEGPQTQLVT
-1455 VSPSSEVR
+1455 VSLSSEVR

-1469 DTTLVVPWKQNVTL
+1469 GTVLVVPWKQNVTL

-1488 GKPDP
+1488 GNPEP
-1493 SVIWKRWGQI
+1493 SVIWKQWGQI
-1503 VNPSRRVS
+1503 VKSSSRVS
-1511 PHPDGS
+1511 SLSEGS
-1517 LHIVDLNRD
+1517 LQIMDLHRE
-1526 DSGNYTCIVE
+1526 DSGNYTCYVK
-1536 NRHGSDKISHRLT
+1536 NRHGSDQITHRLT

-1557 ILHAIGTSSNSI
+1557 LLHATSATSNSI
-1569 NVQWKM
+1569 NVQWKNR
-1575 TDDGDSPIKGYILHY
+1575 DDGGAPIRGYILHY

-1595 EWEEFKVSHKVNTF
+1595 EWEEMKVSHKINSF

-1618 DYQVYMTAYNR
+1618 DYQMYLTAYNR
-1629 IGMGKPS
+1629 IGMGSPS
-1636 KIFKATT
+1636 EIVKATT
-1643 KGSKPNDSPGNGDK
+1643 NGSKPENSPSNGDK

-1671 MWNDGGCPITYFELE
+1671 MWNDGGCPITHFELE
-1686 YKKSG
+1686 YRKNG
-1691 EGIWT
+1691 EDIWT

-1715 GTTYNIRIRAHN
+1715 GTTYDIRTRAHN
-1727 NAGSSVAEYKITTL
+1727 NAGFSVAEYRITTL
-1741 QLHISTTMSAIEIDH
+1741 QPHVSSTVPSVEIDQ

-1764 YSDLKLIVPLVLSSL
+1764 YSDLKLIIPLILSSL
-1779 AVIAAAGAVFY
+1779 AIIAAAGAVFY

-1795 PFMGDIGSLHDAQTA
+1795 PFIGEMASLHDAQTA

-1829 RKPLRSPLHEMAT
+1829 RKPLRSPIHEMGT

-1863 SVPAG
+1863 SVPPG

-1958 DSHHSASAADS
+1958 DSHHSVSAADS

-1994 SFPGRGRPKML
+1994 SFPGRGRSKML

-2012 EEARANFG
+2012 EETRSNFG
-2020 PIAGPGHPK
+2020 PISGFGNPK
-2029 HQSGNSCANRD
+2029 HQSSNSCSNRD

-2077 HSSQRNVRDFVIA
+2077 TSQRNVRDFVIA

>member
-1 MAGWPFSA
+1 MAGWPFST

-73 LPIPHIRE
+73 LPIPNIRE

-153 IPAFVKEYVAVTSWF
+153 IPAFVKEYVAVTSWLK
-168 QDSAF
+168 DSAF
-173 NIYPTA
+173 NIYPSA
-179 ESGGKYHMLPTGELL
+179 ESGEKHHMLPTGELL
-194 VFSVTSAD
+194 IFSVTPAD

-225 ARLVVTEHRNPS
+225 ARLVVTEHRNSS

-262 QGIPPP
+262 QGNPPP

-297 LQSARVED
+297 LQPARVED

-377 GRSKITGND
+377 GRSKVTGND

-511 RAHHAARL
+511 KAHHAARL
-519 NIYGLPHVRAMG
+519 NIYGLPHVRTMG

-562 ILPTSRRQEVSQ
+562 ILPTSRRQEVSA

-613 VPPKIDPFSFPAN
+613 VPPKIDPFSFPDN

-648 TWLKDGRPLKPRE
+648 TWLKDGKPLRARE
-661 ATTHHIGEFDLA
+661 ATTHQIGEFDLA

-699 RTASLLVHVPPT
+699 RTASLLVHVPP
-711 IAPFSFKKDL
+711 
-721 SEGLRAQVT
+721 
-730 CMVEK
+730 
-735 GDPPFTIV
+735 
-743 WSKDGEPISAPGTA
+743 
-757 AAAFGSAAVAAA
+757 
-769 VAAAAAAAAAVA
+769 
-781 AAAAAV
+781 
-787 NDPRHSQT
+787 
-795 PPGLRVTNIDAHSS
+795 
-809 AIVIERVTAAHTG
+809 
-822 NYTCLARNSVAEV
+822 
-835 LWTAEL
+835 
-841 IVRVPPRWVVEP
+841 RWVVEP
-853 QDAHASEGM
+853 QDARASEGM

-884 NGKKPGNY
+884 SGKKPGNY
-892 RDITNHEHVQDLRI
+892 HDIASHEHMQDLRI

-973 GDHPLKIVWKK
+973 GDHLLKIVWKK
-984 AGSQLEPK
+984 AGSQLDPK

-1001 EDNTTDGTISVL
+1001 EDNTTDGAVSVL

-1028 IASNSY
+1028 IASNAY

-1104 TRAHGHVSGLRP
+1104 TRARGHVSGLRP

-1123 IYADNELGRSQA
+1123 MYADNELGRSQA
-1135 SDILEATTEGEKP
+1135 SDILETTTEGEKP

-1187 YKEQRFGA
+1187 YKEHRLGA

-1215 LARTSMPERQHHLTN
+1215 LARTSMPGRQHHLTN
-1230 LKKYTRYSVVVQAFN
+1230 LKKFTRYSVVVQAFN
-1245 ALGPGPIAQEVQ
+1245 ALGPGPMTQEVV
-1257 ATTLEDV
+1257 ASTLEDV
-1264 PSSPPLDVR
+1264 PSSPPQDVR
-1273 CTALSSQSLQVSWDS
+1273 CTALSSMSLQVSWES
-1288 PPDSSLNGNLKGYK
+1288 PPDSSLNGILKGYK
-1302 VMWES
+1302 VMWEN
-1307 TDALAESIKPEMKI
+1307 TDALTESVKPEMKI

-1326 VVIHGLEKYTNYSV
+1326 VVLHSLEKYTNYSI
-1340 QVLASTK
+1340 QVLAYTRT
-1347 AGDGVAS
+1347 GDGVSS
-1354 SPLFCVTEEDLP
+1354 SPLYCVTEEDLP
-1366 EVPAGVKAV
+1366 EMPAAVKAV
-1375 ASSATSIIVS
+1375 VSSATSIIVS
-1385 WQPPLKSNGNI
+1385 WLPPLKSNGNI
-1396 TAYNVHI
+1396 TSYNVHV
-1403 RPLGPDGKWHRRTL
+1403 RGLGPEGKWHRKAL
-1417 LPHQTSYQA
+1417 QPYQTSYHA
-1426 EDLHKRS
+1426 EDLHKRT
-1433 QYEFSIAALTS
+1433 QYEFTIAAVTS
-1444 VGEGPQTPLIT
+1444 VGEGPQTPSIML
-1455 VSPSSEVR
+1455 SPSSEVR

-1469 DTTLVVPWKQNVTL
+1469 GTTLIVPWKQDVTL

-1488 GKPDP
+1488 GKPEP
-1493 SVIWKRWGQI
+1493 SVIWKQWGQI
-1503 VNPSRRVS
+1503 VKSSARVS
-1511 PHPDGS
+1511 LRPDGS
-1517 LHIVDLNRD
+1517 LQISELHRE
-1526 DSGNYTCIVE
+1526 DSGNYTCFVE
-1536 NRHGSDKISHRLT
+1536 NRHGSDQITHRLT

-1557 ILHAIGTSSNSI
+1557 LLHATSTSSNSI
-1569 NVQWKM
+1569 NVQWKNG
-1575 TDDGDSPIKGYILHY
+1575 DDGGSPIRGYILHY

-1595 EWEEFKVSHKVNTF
+1595 EWEEFKVSHKVSSF

-1618 DYQVYMTAYNR
+1618 DYQMYLTAYNR
-1629 IGMGKPS
+1629 IGMGRPS
-1636 KIFKATT
+1636 EIVKATT
-1643 KGSKPNDSPGNGDK
+1643 KGSKPDDSPGTGDK

-1671 MWNDGGCPITYFELE
+1671 TWNDGGCPITFFELE
-1686 YKKSG
+1686 YRKSG

-1696 LVSNNIEV
+1696 LISNNIEV

-1715 GTTYNIRIRAHN
+1715 GTTYDIRIRAHN

-1741 QLHISTTMSAIEIDH
+1741 QPHISTTMSAIEIDH

-1764 YSDLKLIVPLVLSSL
+1764 YSDLKLIVPLVLSSF

-1829 RKPLRSPLHEMAT
+1829 RKPLRSPIHEMGT

-1914 SAPLHKT
+1914 SAPLHKA

-2012 EEARANFG
+2012 EEARAHFG
-2020 PIAGPGHPK
+2020 PISGPGHPK
-2029 HQSGNSCANRD
+2029 HQSGNPCANRD

-2062 AFELSEAECDLDRGH
+2062 AFELSEAECDFDRGH
-2077 HSSQRNVRDFVIA
+2077 NSQRNVRDFVIA

>member
-1 MAGWPFSA
+1 
-9 ALLFSIL
+9 
-16 ILVRGRG
+16 
-23 VVLDSQGPVLVSEPR
+23 
-38 SSVEFSNDTGAMI
+38 MI

-73 LPIPHIRE
+73 LPIPNIRE

-153 IPAFVKEYVAVTSWF
+153 IPAFVKEYVAVTSWLK
-168 QDSAF
+168 DSAF
-173 NIYPTA
+173 NIYPSA
-179 ESGGKYHMLPTGELL
+179 ESGEKHHMLPTGELL
-194 VFSVTSAD
+194 IFSVTPAD

-225 ARLVVTEHRNPS
+225 ARLVVTEHRNSS

-262 QGIPPP
+262 QGNPPP

-297 LQSARVED
+297 LQPARVED

-377 GRSKITGND
+377 GRSKVTGND

-511 RAHHAARL
+511 KAHHAARL
-519 NIYGLPHVRAMG
+519 NIYGLPHVRTMG

-562 ILPTSRRQEVSQ
+562 ILPTSRRQEVSA

-613 VPPKIDPFSFPAN
+613 VPPKIDPFSFPDN

-648 TWLKDGRPLKPRE
+648 TWLKDGRSLKPRE
-661 ATTHHIGEFDLA
+661 ATTHQIGEFDLA

-735 GDPPFTIV
+735 GDPPFTII
-743 WSKDGEPISAPGTA
+743 WSKDGEQISASGTA
-757 AAAFGSAAVAAA
+757 AVAYGP
-769 VAAAAAAAAAVA
+769 VAAAAAAATI
-781 AAAAAV
+781 
-787 NDPRHSQT
+787 NDLRQHSQT

-853 QDAHASEGM
+853 QDARASEGM

-884 NGKKPGNY
+884 SGKKPGNY
-892 RDITNHEHVQDLRI
+892 HDIASHEHMQDLRI

-984 AGSQLEPK
+984 AGSQLDPK

-1001 EDNTTDGTISVL
+1001 EDNTTDGAVSVL

-1028 IASNSY
+1028 IASNAY

-1044 IQEPPDF
+1044 IQDF

-1104 TRAHGHVSGLRP
+1104 TRARGHVSGLRP

-1123 IYADNELGRSQA
+1123 MYADNELGRSQA
-1135 SDILEATTEGEKP
+1135 SDILETTTEGEKP

-1187 YKEQRFGA
+1187 YKEHRLGA

-1215 LARTSMPERQHHLTN
+1215 LARTSMPGRQHHLTN
-1230 LKKYTRYSVVVQAFN
+1230 LKKFTRYSVVVQAFN
-1245 ALGPGPIAQEVQ
+1245 ALGPGPMTQEVV
-1257 ATTLEDV
+1257 ASTLEDV
-1264 PSSPPLDVR
+1264 PSSPPQDVR
-1273 CTALSSQSLQVSWDS
+1273 CTALSSTSLQVSWES
-1288 PPDSSLNGNLKGYK
+1288 PPDSSLNGILKGYK
-1302 VMWES
+1302 VMWENM
-1307 TDALAESIKPEMKI
+1307 DALTESVKPEMKI

-1326 VVIHGLEKYTNYSV
+1326 VGLHGLEKYTNYSI
-1340 QVLASTK
+1340 QVLAYTRT
-1347 AGDGVAS
+1347 GDGIAS
-1354 SPLFCVTEEDLP
+1354 SPLYCVTEEDLP
-1366 EVPAGVKAV
+1366 QVPAGVKAV
-1375 ASSATSIIVS
+1375 VSSATSIIVS

-1396 TAYNVHI
+1396 TSYNVHI
-1403 RPLGPDGKWHRRTL
+1403 RGLGSEGKWHRRA
-1417 LPHQTSYQA
+1417 LPPYQTSYQA

-1433 QYEFSIAALTS
+1433 QYEFTIAAVTS
-1444 VGEGPQTPLIT
+1444 VGEGPQTPSVT

-1469 DTTLVVPWKQNVTL
+1469 GTTLIVPWKQDVTL

-1493 SVIWKRWGQI
+1493 SVIWKQWGQI
-1503 VNPSRRVS
+1503 VKPSARVS
-1511 PHPDGS
+1511 LHTDGS
-1517 LHIVDLNRD
+1517 LQITELHRE
-1526 DSGNYTCIVE
+1526 DSGNYTCFVE
-1536 NRHGSDKISHRLT
+1536 NRHGSDQITHRLT

-1557 ILHAIGTSSNSI
+1557 LLHATSTSSNSI
-1569 NVQWKM
+1569 NVQWKNG
-1575 TDDGDSPIKGYILHY
+1575 DDGGSPIRGYILHY

-1595 EWEEFKVSHKVNTF
+1595 EWEEFKVSHKVSSF

-1618 DYQVYMTAYNR
+1618 DYQMYLTAYNR
-1629 IGMGKPS
+1629 IGMGRPS
-1636 KIFKATT
+1636 EIVKATT
-1643 KGSKPNDSPGNGDK
+1643 KGSKPDDSPGTGDK

-1671 MWNDGGCPITYFELE
+1671 TWNDGGCPITFFELE
-1686 YKKSG
+1686 YRRSG

-1715 GTTYNIRIRAHN
+1715 GTTYDIRIRAHN

-1741 QLHISTTMSAIEIDH
+1741 QPHISTTMSAIEIDH

-1764 YSDLKLIVPLVLSSL
+1764 YSDLKLIVPLVLSSF

-1829 RKPLRSPLHEMAT
+1829 RKPLRSPIHEMAT

-1914 SAPLHKT
+1914 SAPLHKA

-2020 PIAGPGHPK
+2020 PISGLGHPK
-2029 HQSGNSCANRD
+2029 HQSGNPCANRD

-2062 AFELSEAECDLDRGH
+2062 AFELSEAECDFDRGH
-2077 HSSQRNVRDFVIA
+2077 NSQRNVRDFVIA

>member
-1 MAGWPFSA
+1 
-9 ALLFSIL
+9 
-16 ILVRGRG
+16 
-23 VVLDSQGPVLVSEPR
+23 
-38 SSVEFSNDTGAMI
+38 
-51 HCSAHGSPSPRIDWL
+51 
-66 MGDGSPV
+66 
-73 LPIPHIRE
+73 
-81 MLVNGSMY
+81 
-89 FLPFGAESYR
+89 
-99 HDVHSAVYRC
+99 
-109 QASNSVGKVLGR
+109 
-121 EITVKA
+121 
-127 VVRQKYEVQ
+127 
-136 VRDAYV
+136 
-142 LAGNTGVLRCE
+142 
-153 IPAFVKEYVAVTSWF
+153 
-168 QDSAF
+168 
-173 NIYPTA
+173 
-179 ESGGKYHMLPTGELL
+179 
-194 VFSVTSAD
+194 
-202 AHSTYRCRT
+202 
-211 VHHVTGDTVESSSY
+211 
-225 ARLVVTEHRNPS
+225 
-237 PPRFN
+237 
-242 ERVNPGPIRTG
+242 
-253 ETIVLSCIS
+253 
-262 QGIPPP
+262 
-268 TYLWFRESVS
+268 
-278 GTTMV
+278 MV

-297 LQSARVED
+297 LQPARVED

-354 VTGQPHPVIS
+354 VTGQPHPVIT

-377 GRSKITGND
+377 GRSKVTGND
-386 GSTLRI
+386 GSALRI

-562 ILPTSRRQEVSQ
+562 ILPTSRRQEVSA

-613 VPPKIDPFSFPAN
+613 VPPKIDPFSFPDN

-661 ATTHHIGEFDLA
+661 ATTHQIGEFDLA

-699 RTASLLVHVPPT
+699 RTASLLVHVPP
-711 IAPFSFKKDL
+711 
-721 SEGLRAQVT
+721 
-730 CMVEK
+730 
-735 GDPPFTIV
+735 
-743 WSKDGEPISAPGTA
+743 
-757 AAAFGSAAVAAA
+757 
-769 VAAAAAAAAAVA
+769 
-781 AAAAAV
+781 
-787 NDPRHSQT
+787 
-795 PPGLRVTNIDAHSS
+795 
-809 AIVIERVTAAHTG
+809 
-822 NYTCLARNSVAEV
+822 
-835 LWTAEL
+835 
-841 IVRVPPRWVVEP
+841 RWVVEP
-853 QDAHASEGM
+853 QDARASEGM

-884 NGKKPGNY
+884 SGKKPGNY
-892 RDITNHEHVQDLRI
+892 HDIASHEHMQDLRI

-984 AGSQLEPK
+984 AGSQLDPK

-1001 EDNTTDGTISVL
+1001 EDNTTDGAVSVL

-1028 IASNSY
+1028 IASNAY
-1034 GRDEMTIHLY
+1034 GRDEMTVHLY

-1104 TRAHGHVSGLRP
+1104 TRARGHVSGLRP

-1123 IYADNELGRSQA
+1123 MYADNELGRSQA
-1135 SDILEATTEGEKP
+1135 SDILETTTEGEKP

-1187 YKEQRFGA
+1187 YKEHRLGA

-1215 LARTSMPERQHHLTN
+1215 LARTSMPGRQHHLTN
-1230 LKKYTRYSVVVQAFN
+1230 LKKFTRYSVVVQAFN
-1245 ALGPGPIAQEVQ
+1245 ALGPGPMTQEVV
-1257 ATTLEDV
+1257 ASTLEDV
-1264 PSSPPLDVR
+1264 PSSPPQDVR
-1273 CTALSSQSLQVSWDS
+1273 CTALTSTSLQVSWES
-1288 PPDSSLNGNLKGYK
+1288 PPDSSLNGILKGYK
-1302 VMWES
+1302 VMYENM
-1307 TDALAESIKPEMKI
+1307 DALTESVKPEMKI
-1321 TTALT
+1321 TTSLT
-1326 VVIHGLEKYTNYSV
+1326 AVLHNLEKYTNYSI
-1340 QVLASTK
+1340 QVLAYTRT
-1347 AGDGVAS
+1347 GDGVAS
-1354 SPLFCVTEEDLP
+1354 SPLYCVTEEDLP
-1366 EVPAGVKAV
+1366 QVPAGVKAV
-1375 ASSATSIIVS
+1375 VSSATSIIVS

-1396 TAYNVHI
+1396 TSYNVHI
-1403 RPLGPDGKWHRRTL
+1403 RGLGSEGKWHRRA
-1417 LPHQTSYQA
+1417 LPPYQTSYQA

-1433 QYEFSIAALTS
+1433 QYEFTIAAVTS
-1444 VGEGPQTPLIT
+1444 VGEGPQTPSVT

-1469 DTTLVVPWKQNVTL
+1469 GTTLVVPWKQDVTL

-1488 GKPDP
+1488 GKPEP
-1493 SVIWKRWGQI
+1493 SVIWKQWGQI
-1503 VNPSRRVS
+1503 VKPSARVS
-1511 PHPDGS
+1511 LHPDGS
-1517 LHIVDLNRD
+1517 LQITELHRE
-1526 DSGNYTCIVE
+1526 DSGNYTCFVE
-1536 NRHGSDKISHRLT
+1536 NRHGSDQITHRLT

-1557 ILHAIGTSSNSI
+1557 LLHATSSSSNSI
-1569 NVQWKM
+1569 NVQWKNG
-1575 TDDGDSPIKGYILHY
+1575 DDGGSPIRGYVLHY
-1590 KRESG
+1590 KRSG
-1595 EWEEFKVSHKVNTF
+1595 EWEEFKVSHKVSSF

-1618 DYQVYMTAYNR
+1618 DYQMYLTAYNR
-1629 IGMGKPS
+1629 IGMGRPS
-1636 KIFKATT
+1636 DIVKATT
-1643 KGSKPNDSPGNGDK
+1643 KGSKPSDSPGTVDK

-1671 MWNDGGCPITYFELE
+1671 MWNDGGCPITFFELE
-1686 YKKSG
+1686 YRKSG
-1691 EGIWT
+1691 EDIWT

-1704 QKTYTL
+1704 QKTYTV

-1715 GTTYNIRIRAHN
+1715 GTAYDIRIRAHN

-1741 QLHISTTMSAIEIDH
+1741 QPHISTTMSAIEIDH

-1764 YSDLKLIVPLVLSSL
+1764 YSDMKLIVPLVLSSF

-1829 RKPLRSPLHEMAT
+1829 RKPLRSPIHEMAT

-1880 TFVYHDPRLSTADTL
+1880 TFVYHDPRLSAADTL
-1895 QLRESDC
+1895 QLRETSCTMDQNLARLQNPHRFLRE
-1902 NRYTKVR
+1902 NRFLEGEDPRCYSWRVIPAR
-1909 GGRSS
+1909 R
-1914 SAPLHKT
+1914 P
-1921 HKVSQGKSESEE
+1921 VP
-1933 YDTLGSDSD
+1933 
-1942 TEVGTSSR
+1942 TSGQSPG
-1950 TESSNHLV
+1950 L
-1958 DSHHSASAADS
+1958 AI
-1969 RVHNFLYHGP
+1969 P
-1979 ESSTSTEPSPIFERK
+1979 STSRAIPVPIGTR
-1994 SFPGRGRPKML
+1994 SV
-2005 QLARHTS
+2005 T
-2012 EEARANFG
+2012 
-2020 PIAGPGHPK
+2020 
-2029 HQSGNSCANRD
+2029 D
-2040 QERDGSGNLFV
+2040 QETCSSPSWTHPRGS
-2051 PKLDPPSGFSD
+2051 PTR
-2062 AFELSEAECDLDRGH
+2062 LS
-2077 HSSQRNVRDFVIA
+2077 
-2090 V
+2090 

>member
-1 MAGWPFSA
+1 M
-9 ALLFSIL
+9 LFAYQD
-16 ILVRGRG
+16 RGRVG
-23 VVLDSQGPVLVSEPR
+23 QLEVLFVREFLVEVAAEFATAMHLTRCSQH
-38 SSVEFSNDTGAMI
+38 DA
-51 HCSAHGSPSPRIDWL
+51 A
-66 MGDGSPV
+66 
-73 LPIPHIRE
+73 
-81 MLVNGSMY
+81 
-89 FLPFGAESYR
+89 ASYR
-99 HDVHSAVYRC
+99 
-109 QASNSVGKVLGR
+109 
-121 EITVKA
+121 
-127 VVRQKYEVQ
+127 
-136 VRDAYV
+136 
-142 LAGNTGVLRCE
+142 
-153 IPAFVKEYVAVTSWF
+153 
-168 QDSAF
+168 
-173 NIYPTA
+173 
-179 ESGGKYHMLPTGELL
+179 
-194 VFSVTSAD
+194 
-202 AHSTYRCRT
+202 AH
-211 VHHVTGDTVESSSY
+211 
-225 ARLVVTEHRNPS
+225 
-237 PPRFN
+237 
-242 ERVNPGPIRTG
+242 
-253 ETIVLSCIS
+253 
-262 QGIPPP
+262 
-268 TYLWFRESVS
+268 
-278 GTTMV
+278 
-283 FNSER
+283 
-288 IHARAGVLV
+288 
-297 LQSARVED
+297 
-305 AGRYVCHANN
+305 
-315 TAGSE
+315 
-320 RVELEVTIISSLS
+320 
-333 IHLAP
+333 
-338 QQVTVDLG
+338 VTVDLG

-730 CMVEK
+730 CM
-735 GDPPFTIV
+735 
-743 WSKDGEPISAPGTA
+743 
-757 AAAFGSAAVAAA
+757 
-769 VAAAAAAAAAVA
+769 
-781 AAAAAV
+781 
-787 NDPRHSQT
+787 
-795 PPGLRVTNIDAHSS
+795 
-809 AIVIERVTAAHTG
+809 
-822 NYTCLARNSVAEV
+822 
-835 LWTAEL
+835 
-841 IVRVPPRWVVEP
+841 
-853 QDAHASEGM
+853 
-862 PRLSLHCHAD
+862 
-872 GFPPPLVTWRRG
+872 
-884 NGKKPGNY
+884 
-892 RDITNHEHVQDLRI
+892 
-906 HSNGSLVF
+906 
-914 GRVQEDHE
+914 
-922 GFYLCE
+922 
-928 AVNGIGAG
+928 
-936 LSKVVYL
+936 
-943 TVNVPAHFVEKHRN
+943 
-957 QTARL
+957 
-962 GSNASLRCEAK
+962 
-973 GDHPLKIVWKK
+973 
-984 AGSQLEPK
+984 
-992 LPDYRYTLK
+992 
-1001 EDNTTDGTISVL
+1001 
-1013 GFVSTSREDSGRYFC
+1013 
-1028 IASNSY
+1028 
-1034 GRDEMTIHLY
+1034 
-1044 IQEPPDF
+1044 
-1051 PRNLHVIEKGSRH
+1051 
-1064 INLGWTTSQDGN
+1064 
-1076 SPITQ
+1076 
-1081 YIIEYKTE
+1081 
-1089 SEVWHDHTF
+1089 
-1098 HTTVPG
+1098 
-1104 TRAHGHVSGLRP
+1104 
-1116 AVTYQFR
+1116 
-1123 IYADNELGRSQA
+1123 
-1135 SDILEATTEGEKP
+1135 ILEATTEGEKP

>member
-1 MAGWPFSA
+1 MASWPLRIV
-9 ALLFSIL
+9 LLSSTL

-23 VVLDSQGPVLVSEPR
+23 VVLDSQGPVLISEPR
-38 SSVEFSNDTGAMI
+38 SSVEFSNETGAMI
-51 HCSAHGSPSPRIDWL
+51 HCSAQGSPLPRIDWL
-66 MGDGSPV
+66 MGDESPV

-89 FLPFGAESYR
+89 FLPFSAETYR
-99 HDVHSAVYRC
+99 HDVHAAVYRC
-109 QASNSVGKVLGR
+109 QASNSVGRVLGR

-136 VRDAYV
+136 VRDVYV
-142 LAGNTGVLRCE
+142 LPGNTGVLRCD
-153 IPAFVKEYVAVTSWF
+153 IPTFVKEYVAVTSWVR
-168 QDSAF
+168 DSAY
-173 NIYPTA
+173 NIFPTPK
-179 ESGGKYHMLPTGELL
+179 SDPHTP
-194 VFSVTSAD
+194 V
-202 AHSTYRCRT
+202 
-211 VHHVTGDTVESSSY
+211 
-225 ARLVVTEHRNPS
+225 

-242 ERVNPGPIRTG
+242 ERMSPAPIRTG
-253 ETIVLSCIS
+253 ETIVLSCVS

-268 TYLWFRESVS
+268 MYLWFRESVT
-278 GTTMV
+278 GTAMI

-288 IHARAGVLV
+288 IYARAGALV
-297 LQSARVED
+297 LQSARAED

-320 RVELEVTIISSLS
+320 MVELEVSIISSLS
-333 IHLAP
+333 IHLVP

-354 VTGQPHPVIS
+354 VTGQPIPVIF
-364 WAKDGLPVREGSS
+364 WTKDGLPVGESAS
-377 GRSKITGND
+377 GRSKITGKD
-386 GSTLRI
+386 GSTLRV
-392 SSIVR
+392 SSVVR

-428 LLYKFIEQTMQPGPS
+428 LLYKFIEQTIQPGPS
-443 VSLKCIAMGNPTPHF
+443 VSLKCIATGNPTPHF

-491 SAVRVEDGGEY
+491 SVVHVEDGGEY
-502 RCSAVNRVA
+502 RCTAANRMAKV
-511 RAHHAARL
+511 HHSARL
-519 NIYGLPHVRAMG
+519 NIYGLPHVRPMG
-531 NYAAVAGETTVI
+531 NYGAVAGETTVI

-551 IASITWEKDGQ
+551 IASITWEKDGKV
-562 ILPTSRRQEVSQ
+562 LPTSRRQEVFP
-574 NGTLVLHRVDSSTDR
+574 NGTLVLHHVDRSTDH

-602 SDSQTIHIEVK
+602 SDSQTVHIEVK
-613 VPPKIDPFSFPAN
+613 
-626 IQAGA
+626 
-631 RVHVTCAVSE
+631 
-641 GDSPLKI
+641 
-648 TWLKDGRPLKPRE
+648 
-661 ATTHHIGEFDLA
+661 
-673 LRIQSASTAHNGN
+673 
-686 YTCVASNDAAKTS
+686 
-699 RTASLLVHVPPT
+699 VPPT
-711 IAPFSFKKDL
+711 IAPFSFNKDL
-721 SEGLRAQVT
+721 SEGVRAQVT

-735 GDPPFTIV
+735 GDPPFTIA
-743 WSKDGEPISAPGTA
+743 WSKDGEPIAGPSPAG
-757 AAAFGSAAVAAA
+757 FG
-769 VAAAAAAAAAVA
+769 
-781 AAAAAV
+781 
-787 NDPRHSQT
+787 NTGITGPRHTQT
-795 PPGLRVTNIDAHSS
+795 PAGLRVTNIDAHSS
-809 AIVIERVTAAHTG
+809 TIVIERVNAAHSG

-841 IVRVPPRWVVEP
+841 IVRVPPRWVMEP
-853 QDAHASEGM
+853 QDVRASEGM
-862 PRLSLHCHAD
+862 SRLVLHCHAD
-872 GFPPPLVTWRRG
+872 GFPPPAVSWRRAS
-884 NGKKPGNY
+884 GKKPGNY
-892 RDITNHEHVQDLRI
+892 RDIVTHEHPQNLRI

-936 LSKVVYL
+936 LSKVVHL

-962 GSNASLRCEAK
+962 GSSASLRCEAK
-973 GDHPLKIVWKK
+973 GDHPLKIIWKK
-984 AGSQLEPK
+984 MGAHLEQK
-992 LPDYRYTLK
+992 LSDYRYTLK
-1001 EDNTTDGTISVL
+1001 EENTTDGSVSTL
-1013 GFVSTSREDSGRYFC
+1013 EFISTSREDSARYFC
-1028 IASNSY
+1028 IASNAY

-1051 PRNLHVIEKGSRH
+1051 PRNLHVIEKGSRY
-1064 INLGWTTSQDGN
+1064 INISWTTSQDGN

-1081 YIIEYKTE
+1081 YIIEYKTDTAHAIYFP
-1089 SEVWHDHTF
+1089 EVWHDHTF
-1098 HTTVPG
+1098 HMTVPG
-1104 TRAHGHVSGLRP
+1104 TQVHAHVNGLRP
-1116 AVTYQFR
+1116 AVSYQFR
-1123 IYADNELGRSQA
+1123 IYAENELGRSQA
-1135 SDILEATTEGEKP
+1135 SDILETTTEGEKP
-1148 GGPPRNLKVDPISST
+1148 GGPPRNLKVDPVSST

-1187 YKEQRFGA
+1187 YKEHRLGA
-1195 EQYTYKTVERRISTA
+1195 DQYTFRTVERRISTA

-1215 LARTSMPERQHHLTN
+1215 LARTSMPGRQYQLTN
-1230 LKKYTRYSVVVQAFN
+1230 LKKFARYSVVVQAYN
-1245 ALGPGPIAQEVQ
+1245 VLGQGPMTPDVV

-1264 PSSPPLDVR
+1264 PSSPPQDIR
-1273 CTALSSQSLQVSWDS
+1273 CTPLSSQSLQVSWDA
-1288 PPDSSLNGNLKGYK
+1288 PPDSSLNGILKGYK
-1302 VMWES
+1302 VIWENMN
-1307 TDALAESIKPEMKI
+1307 ALTESPKTETKI

-1326 VVIHGLEKYTNYSV
+1326 VVIHSLEKYTNYSV
-1340 QVLASTK
+1340 QVLASTR
-1347 AGDGVAS
+1347 AGDGIAS
-1354 SPLFCVTEEDLP
+1354 SPLHCVTEEDLP

-1375 ASSATSIIVS
+1375 VRSATSIIVS
-1385 WQPPLKSNGNI
+1385 WQPPLRSNGNI
-1396 TAYNVHI
+1396 TSYNVHI
-1403 RPLGPDGKWHRRTL
+1403 RWVGPEGKWYKRA
-1417 LPHQTSYQA
+1417 LPPYQTSYQV
-1426 EDLHKRS
+1426 ENLHKKN
-1433 QYEFSIAALTS
+1433 QYEFSIAAVTS
-1444 VGEGPQTPLIT
+1444 VGEGPQTQPIT
-1455 VSPSSEVR
+1455 VSLSNEVR
-1463 AAIYSF
+1463 AAVFSF
-1469 DTTLVVPWKQNVTL
+1469 GTVLVVPWKQNVTL

-1488 GKPDP
+1488 GNPEP
-1493 SVIWKRWGQI
+1493 SVTWKQWGQI
-1503 VNPSRRVS
+1503 VKSSSRVS
-1511 PHPDGS
+1511 LLTEGS
-1517 LHIVDLNRD
+1517 LQIMDLHRE
-1526 DSGNYTCIVE
+1526 DSGNYTCYVK
-1536 NRHGSDKISHRLT
+1536 NRHGSDQITHRLT

-1557 ILHAIGTSSNSI
+1557 LLHATSATSNSI
-1569 NVQWKM
+1569 NVQWKNR
-1575 TDDGDSPIKGYILHY
+1575 DDGGASIRGYILHY

-1595 EWEEFKVSHKVNTF
+1595 EWEEVKVSHKINSF

-1618 DYQVYMTAYNR
+1618 DYQMYLTAYNR
-1629 IGMGKPS
+1629 IGMGSPS
-1636 KIFKATT
+1636 EIVKATT
-1643 KGSKPNDSPGNGDK
+1643 NGSKPESSPSNGDK
-1657 FVTVNVSWITLHLS
+1657 FITVNVSWITLHLS

-1686 YKKSG
+1686 YRKNG
-1691 EGIWT
+1691 DDIWT
-1696 LVSNNIEV
+1696 LVSNSIEV

-1715 GTTYNIRIRAHN
+1715 GSTYDIRIRAHN
-1727 NAGSSVAEYKITTL
+1727 NAGFSVAEYRITTL
-1741 QLHISTTMSAIEIDH
+1741 QPHTSSTVPSVEIDH

-1764 YSDLKLIVPLVLSSL
+1764 YSDLKLIVPLILSSL
-1779 AVIAAAGAVFY
+1779 AIIAAAGAVFY

-1795 PFMGDIGSLHDAQTA
+1795 PFIGEIASLHDAQTA

-1829 RKPLRSPLHEMAT
+1829 RKPLRSPIHEMAT

-1863 SVPAG
+1863 SVPPG

-1958 DSHHSASAADS
+1958 DSHHSVSAADS

-1994 SFPGRGRPKML
+1994 SFPGRGRSKML

-2012 EEARANFG
+2012 EETRSNFG
-2020 PIAGPGHPK
+2020 PISGFGNSK
-2029 HQSGNSCANRD
+2029 HQSSNSCSNRD

-2051 PKLDPPSGFSD
+2051 PKLDPPTGFSD
-2062 AFELSEAECDLDRGH
+2062 AFELSEAECDFDRG

>member
-1 MAGWPFSA
+1 MASWPLRIVLLSSA
-9 ALLFSIL
+9 L

-23 VVLDSQGPVLVSEPR
+23 VVLDSQGPVLISEPR
-38 SSVEFSNDTGAMI
+38 SSVEFSNETGAMI
-51 HCSAHGSPSPRIDWL
+51 HCSAQGSPLPRIDWL

-73 LPIPHIRE
+73 PSISHIRE

-89 FLPFGAESYR
+89 FLPFGAETYR

-109 QASNSVGKVLGR
+109 QASNSVGRVLGR

-127 VVRQKYEVQ
+127 VVRQKYEIQ

-142 LAGNTGVLRCE
+142 LPGNTGVLRCE
-153 IPAFVKEYVAVTSWF
+153 IPTFVKEYVAVTSWVR
-168 QDSAF
+168 DSAY
-173 NIYPTA
+173 NIFPTPK
-179 ESGGKYHMLPTGELL
+179 SDDRHHMLPTGELL
-194 VFSVTSAD
+194 VFSVTSSD
-202 AHSTYRCRT
+202 AQSSYRCRT
-211 VHHVTGDTVESSSY
+211 VHRVTGDTVESSSY
-225 ARLVVTEHRNPS
+225 ARLVVTDPHS
-237 PPRFN
+237 QVAPRFN
-242 ERVNPGPIRTG
+242 ERVSPAPIRTG

-268 TYLWFRESVS
+268 MYLWFRESVT
-278 GTTMV
+278 GTTMI

-288 IHARAGVLV
+288 IYARAGVLV
-297 LQSARVED
+297 LQSARPED

-320 RVELEVTIISSLS
+320 MVELEVSIISSLS
-333 IHLAP
+333 IHLVP

-354 VTGQPHPVIS
+354 VTGQPAPMIS
-364 WAKDGLPVREGSS
+364 WTKDGLPVREGTS
-377 GRSKITGND
+377 GRSKIAGTD
-386 GSTLRI
+386 GSTLRVA
-392 SSIVR
+392 SVAR

-428 LLYKFIEQTMQPGPS
+428 LVYKFIEQTIQPGPS
-443 VSLKCIAMGNPTPHF
+443 VSLKCIATGNPTPHF

-491 SAVRVEDGGEY
+491 SVVHVEDGGEY
-502 RCSAVNRVA
+502 RCTASNRMAKV
-511 RAHHAARL
+511 HHSARL
-519 NIYGLPHVRAMG
+519 NIYGLPHVRPMG

-551 IASITWEKDGQ
+551 IASITWEKDGKV
-562 ILPTSRRQEVSQ
+562 LPTSRRQVVFP
-574 NGTLVLHRVDSSTDR
+574 NGTLVLYHVDRSTDH

-602 SDSQTIHIEVK
+602 SDSQTVHIEVK

-626 IQAGA
+626 IQEGA
-631 RVHVTCAVSE
+631 RIHVACVVSE

-648 TWLKDGRPLKPRE
+648 TWLKDGKQLNSTE
-661 ATTHHIGEFDLA
+661 TTTHHFGEYDLT
-673 LRIQSASTAHNGN
+673 LMIQSATTAHNGN

-699 RTASLLVHVPPT
+699 RTASLLVHVPP
-711 IAPFSFKKDL
+711 
-721 SEGLRAQVT
+721 
-730 CMVEK
+730 
-735 GDPPFTIV
+735 
-743 WSKDGEPISAPGTA
+743 
-757 AAAFGSAAVAAA
+757 
-769 VAAAAAAAAAVA
+769 
-781 AAAAAV
+781 
-787 NDPRHSQT
+787 
-795 PPGLRVTNIDAHSS
+795 
-809 AIVIERVTAAHTG
+809 
-822 NYTCLARNSVAEV
+822 
-835 LWTAEL
+835 
-841 IVRVPPRWVVEP
+841 RWVMEP
-853 QDAHASEGM
+853 QDVRASEGM
-862 PRLSLHCHAD
+862 SRLVLHCHAD
-872 GFPPPLVTWRRG
+872 GFPPPAVSWRRAS
-884 NGKKPGNY
+884 GKKPGDY
-892 RDITNHEHVQDLRI
+892 RDIVIHEHTQDLRI

-936 LSKVVYL
+936 LSKVVHL

-962 GSNASLRCEAK
+962 GSSASLRCEAK
-973 GDHPLKIVWKK
+973 GDHPLKILWKK
-984 AGSQLEPK
+984 AGSHLEQK
-992 LPDYRYTLK
+992 LSDYRYTLK
-1001 EDNTTDGTISVL
+1001 EENTTDGSISTL
-1013 GFVSTSREDSGRYFC
+1013 EFISTSREDSGRYFC
-1028 IASNSY
+1028 IASNAY

-1051 PRNLHVIEKGSRH
+1051 PRNLHVIEKGSRY
-1064 INLGWTTSQDGN
+1064 INISWTTSQDGN

-1081 YIIEYKTE
+1081 YIIEYKTDT
-1089 SEVWHDHTF
+1089 EVWHDHTF
-1098 HTTVPG
+1098 HTAVPG
-1104 TRAHGHVSGLRP
+1104 TQAHAHVNGLRP
-1116 AVTYQFR
+1116 AVSYQFR
-1123 IYADNELGRSQA
+1123 IYAENELGRSQA
-1135 SDILEATTEGEKP
+1135 SDILETTTEGEKP
-1148 GGPPRNLKVDPISST
+1148 GGPPRNLKVDPVSST

-1187 YKEQRFGA
+1187 YKEHRLTA
-1195 EQYTYKTVERRISTA
+1195 DQYTYRTVERRISTA

-1215 LARTSMPERQHHLTN
+1215 LARTSMPGRQYQLMN
-1230 LKKYTRYSVVVQAFN
+1230 LKKFTRYSVVVQAYN
-1245 ALGPGPIAQEVQ
+1245 ALGQGPMTPEVV

-1264 PSSPPLDVR
+1264 PSSPPQDIR
-1273 CTALSSQSLQVSWDS
+1273 CTALSSQSLQISWDS
-1288 PPDSSLNGNLKGYK
+1288 PPESSLNGILKGYK
-1302 VMWES
+1302 VIWENV
-1307 TDALAESIKPEMKI
+1307 DALTESPKSEMKI
-1321 TTALT
+1321 TSALT

-1340 QVLASTK
+1340 QVLASTR
-1347 AGDGVAS
+1347 AGDGIAS
-1354 SPLFCVTEEDLP
+1354 SPLYCVTEEDLP
-1366 EVPAGVKAV
+1366 EMPAGVKAV
-1375 ASSATSIIVS
+1375 VRSATSIIVS
-1385 WQPPLKSNGNI
+1385 WQPPLRSNGNI
-1396 TAYNVHI
+1396 TSYNVHI
-1403 RPLGPDGKWHRRTL
+1403 RWLGPEGKWDTRPL
-1417 LPHQTSYQA
+1417 PPHQTSYLV
-1426 EDLHKRS
+1426 EKLHKKN
-1433 QYEFSIAALTS
+1433 QYEFSIAAKTS
-1444 VGEGPQTPLIT
+1444 VGEGPQTQPIT
-1455 VSPSSEVR
+1455 ISPSSDVR

-1469 DTTLVVPWKQNVTL
+1469 GTVLVVPWKQNVTL

-1488 GKPDP
+1488 GNPEP
-1493 SVIWKRWGQI
+1493 SVTWKQWSQI
-1503 VNPSRRVS
+1503 VKPSSRVS
-1511 PHPDGS
+1511 LLPEGS
-1517 LHIVDLNRD
+1517 LQIMDLHRE
-1526 DSGNYTCIVE
+1526 DSGNYTCYVK
-1536 NRHGSDKISHRLT
+1536 NRHGYDQITHRLT

-1557 ILHAIGTSSNSI
+1557 FLHATSATSNSI
-1569 NVQWKM
+1569 NVQWKNG
-1575 TDDGDSPIKGYILHY
+1575 DDGGAPIRGYILHY

-1595 EWEEFKVSHKVNTF
+1595 EWEEVKVSHKINSF

-1618 DYQVYMTAYNR
+1618 DYQMYLTAYNR
-1629 IGMGKPS
+1629 IGMGSPS
-1636 KIFKATT
+1636 EIVKATT
-1643 KGSKPNDSPGNGDK
+1643 KGSKPEDSPSNGDK

-1671 MWNDGGCPITYFELE
+1671 TWNDGGCPITYFELE
-1686 YKKSG
+1686 YRKNG
-1691 EGIWT
+1691 EDIWT

-1715 GTTYNIRIRAHN
+1715 GTTYDIRIRAHN
-1727 NAGSSVAEYKITTL
+1727 NAGFSVAEYRITTL
-1741 QLHISTTMSAIEIDH
+1741 QPHTSSTVPAVEIDH

-1764 YSDLKLIVPLVLSSL
+1764 YSDLKLIIPLILSSL
-1779 AVIAAAGAVFY
+1779 AFIAAAGAVFY

-1795 PFMGDIGSLHDAQTA
+1795 PFIGEMASLHDAQTA

-1829 RKPLRSPLHEMAT
+1829 RKPLRSPIHEMAT
-1842 LEKIPEYSED
+1842 LEKIPEYSEE

-1863 SVPAG
+1863 SVPPG

-1958 DSHHSASAADS
+1958 DSHHSVSAADS

-2012 EEARANFG
+2012 EETRSNFG
-2020 PIAGPGHPK
+2020 PISGFSNSK
-2029 HQSGNSCANRD
+2029 HQSSTSCSNRD
-2040 QERDGSGNLFV
+2040 QERDGSGNLFI
-2051 PKLDPPSGFSD
+2051 PKLDPPTGFSD

-2077 HSSQRNVRDFVIA
+2077 SSQRNVRDFVIA

>member
-1 MAGWPFSA
+1 MKKQLKYKNGNPHT
-9 ALLFSIL
+9 
-16 ILVRGRG
+16 
-23 VVLDSQGPVLVSEPR
+23 PV
-38 SSVEFSNDTGAMI
+38 
-51 HCSAHGSPSPRIDWL
+51 
-66 MGDGSPV
+66 
-73 LPIPHIRE
+73 
-81 MLVNGSMY
+81 
-89 FLPFGAESYR
+89 
-99 HDVHSAVYRC
+99 
-109 QASNSVGKVLGR
+109 
-121 EITVKA
+121 
-127 VVRQKYEVQ
+127 
-136 VRDAYV
+136 
-142 LAGNTGVLRCE
+142 
-153 IPAFVKEYVAVTSWF
+153 
-168 QDSAF
+168 
-173 NIYPTA
+173 
-179 ESGGKYHMLPTGELL
+179 
-194 VFSVTSAD
+194 
-202 AHSTYRCRT
+202 
-211 VHHVTGDTVESSSY
+211 
-225 ARLVVTEHRNPS
+225 

-242 ERVNPGPIRTG
+242 ERVSPAPIRTG

-268 TYLWFRESVS
+268 MYLWFRESVT
-278 GTTMV
+278 GTAMI

-288 IHARAGVLV
+288 IYARAGVLV
-297 LQSARVED
+297 LQSARAED

-320 RVELEVTIISSLS
+320 MVELEVSIISSLS
-333 IHLAP
+333 IHLVP

-354 VTGQPHPVIS
+354 VTGQPIPVIF
-364 WAKDGLPVREGSS
+364 WTKDGLPVGESAS

-392 SSIVR
+392 SSVVR

-428 LLYKFIEQTMQPGPS
+428 LLYKFIEQTIQPGPS
-443 VSLKCIAMGNPTPHF
+443 VSLKCIATGNPTPHF

-491 SAVRVEDGGEY
+491 SVVHVEDGGEY
-502 RCSAVNRVA
+502 RCTAANRMAKV
-511 RAHHAARL
+511 HHSARL
-519 NIYGLPHVRAMG
+519 NIYGLPHVRPMG

-551 IASITWEKDGQ
+551 IASITWEKDGKV
-562 ILPTSRRQEVSQ
+562 LPTSRRQEVFP
-574 NGTLVLHRVDSSTDR
+574 NGTLVLHHVDRSTDH

-602 SDSQTIHIEVK
+602 SDSQTVHIEVK
-613 VPPKIDPFSFPAN
+613 
-626 IQAGA
+626 
-631 RVHVTCAVSE
+631 
-641 GDSPLKI
+641 
-648 TWLKDGRPLKPRE
+648 
-661 ATTHHIGEFDLA
+661 
-673 LRIQSASTAHNGN
+673 
-686 YTCVASNDAAKTS
+686 
-699 RTASLLVHVPPT
+699 VPPT
-711 IAPFSFKKDL
+711 IAPFSFNKDL
-721 SEGLRAQVT
+721 SEGVRAQVT

-735 GDPPFTIV
+735 GDPPFTIA
-743 WSKDGEPISAPGTA
+743 WSKDGEAIAGPSPA
-757 AAAFGSAAVAAA
+757 AAGFG
-769 VAAAAAAAAAVA
+769 
-781 AAAAAV
+781 
-787 NDPRHSQT
+787 NTGITGPRHTQT
-795 PPGLRVTNIDAHSS
+795 PAGLRVTNIDAHSS
-809 AIVIERVTAAHTG
+809 TIVIERVSAAHSG
-822 NYTCLARNSVAEV
+822 NYTCMARNSVAEV

-841 IVRVPPRWVVEP
+841 IVRVPPRWVMEP
-853 QDAHASEGM
+853 QDVRASEGM
-862 PRLSLHCHAD
+862 SRLVLHCHAD
-872 GFPPPLVTWRRG
+872 GFPPPAVSWRRAS
-884 NGKKPGNY
+884 GKKPGNY
-892 RDITNHEHVQDLRI
+892 RDIVTHEHAQNLRI

-936 LSKVVYL
+936 LSKVVHL
-943 TVNVPAHFVEKHRN
+943 TVNVPAHFAEKHRN

-962 GSNASLRCEAK
+962 GSSASLRCEAK
-973 GDHPLKIVWKK
+973 GDHPLKILWKK
-984 AGSQLEPK
+984 MGAHLEQK
-992 LPDYRYTLK
+992 LSDYRYTLK
-1001 EDNTTDGTISVL
+1001 EENTTDGIISTL
-1013 GFVSTSREDSGRYFC
+1013 EFISTSREDSARYFC
-1028 IASNSY
+1028 IASNAY

-1051 PRNLHVIEKGSRH
+1051 PRNLHVIEKGSRY
-1064 INLGWTTSQDGN
+1064 INISWTTSQDGN

-1081 YIIEYKTE
+1081 YIIEYKTDT
-1089 SEVWHDHTF
+1089 EVWHDHTF
-1098 HTTVPG
+1098 HMTVPG
-1104 TRAHGHVSGLRP
+1104 SQAHAHVSGLRP
-1116 AVTYQFR
+1116 AVSYQFR
-1123 IYADNELGRSQA
+1123 IYAENELGRSQA
-1135 SDILEATTEGEKP
+1135 SDILETTTEGEKP
-1148 GGPPRNLKVDPISST
+1148 GGPPRNLKVDPVSST

-1175 LWNGEILGYHVG
+1175 LWNGEILGYHIG
-1187 YKEQRFGA
+1187 YKEHRLGSD
-1195 EQYTYKTVERRISTA
+1195 QYTYRTVERRISTA

-1215 LARTSMPERQHHLTN
+1215 LARMSMPGTQYQLTN
-1230 LKKYTRYSVVVQAFN
+1230 LKKFTRYSVVVQAYN
-1245 ALGPGPIAQEVQ
+1245 VLGQGPMTPEVV

-1264 PSSPPLDVR
+1264 PSSPPQDIR
-1273 CTALSSQSLQVSWDS
+1273 CTALTSQSLQVSWDA
-1288 PPDSSLNGNLKGYK
+1288 PPDSSLNGILKSYK
-1302 VMWES
+1302 VIWENMNVL
-1307 TDALAESIKPEMKI
+1307 TESPKSETKI
-1321 TTALT
+1321 TSALT

-1340 QVLASTK
+1340 QVLASTR
-1347 AGDGVAS
+1347 AGDGIAS
-1354 SPLFCVTEEDLP
+1354 SSLYCVTEEDLP

-1375 ASSATSIIVS
+1375 VRSATSIIVS
-1385 WQPPLKSNGNI
+1385 WQPPLRSNGNI
-1396 TAYNVHI
+1396 TSYNVHI
-1403 RPLGPDGKWHRRTL
+1403 RWVNPEGKWYKRS
-1417 LPHQTSYQA
+1417 LPPYQTSYQV
-1426 EDLHKRS
+1426 ENLHKKN
-1433 QYEFSIAALTS
+1433 QYEFSIAAVTS
-1444 VGEGPQTPLIT
+1444 VGEGPQTQLVT
-1455 VSPSSEVR
+1455 VSLSSEVR

-1469 DTTLVVPWKQNVTL
+1469 GTVLVVPWKQNVTL

-1488 GKPDP
+1488 GNPEP
-1493 SVIWKRWGQI
+1493 SVIWKQWGQI
-1503 VNPSRRVS
+1503 VKSSSRVS
-1511 PHPDGS
+1511 LLSEGS
-1517 LHIVDLNRD
+1517 LQIMDLHRE
-1526 DSGNYTCIVE
+1526 DSGNYTCYVK
-1536 NRHGSDKISHRLT
+1536 NRHGSDQITHRLT

-1557 ILHAIGTSSNSI
+1557 LLHATSATSNSI
-1569 NVQWKM
+1569 NVQWKNR
-1575 TDDGDSPIKGYILHY
+1575 DDGGAPIRGYILHY

-1595 EWEEFKVSHKVNTF
+1595 EWEEMKVSHKINSF

-1618 DYQVYMTAYNR
+1618 DYQMYLTAYNR
-1629 IGMGKPS
+1629 IGMGSPS
-1636 KIFKATT
+1636 EIVKATT
-1643 KGSKPNDSPGNGDK
+1643 NGSKPENSPSNGDK

-1671 MWNDGGCPITYFELE
+1671 MWNDGGCPITHFELE
-1686 YKKSG
+1686 YRKNG
-1691 EGIWT
+1691 EDIWT

-1715 GTTYNIRIRAHN
+1715 GTTYDIRTRAHN
-1727 NAGSSVAEYKITTL
+1727 NAGFSVAEYRITTL
-1741 QLHISTTMSAIEIDH
+1741 QPHVSSTVASVEIDQ

-1764 YSDLKLIVPLVLSSL
+1764 YSDLKLIIPLILSSL
-1779 AVIAAAGAVFY
+1779 AIIAAAGAVFY

-1795 PFMGDIGSLHDAQTA
+1795 PFIGEMASLHDAQTA

-1829 RKPLRSPLHEMAT
+1829 RKPLRSPIHEMGT

-1863 SVPAG
+1863 SVPPG

-1958 DSHHSASAADS
+1958 DSHHSVSAADS

-1994 SFPGRGRPKML
+1994 SFPGRGRSKML

-2012 EEARANFG
+2012 EETRSNFG
-2020 PIAGPGHPK
+2020 PISGFGNPK
-2029 HQSGNSCANRD
+2029 HQSSNSCSNRD

-2077 HSSQRNVRDFVIA
+2077 TSQRNVRDFVIA

>member
-1 MAGWPFSA
+1 MAGWPFST

-73 LPIPHIRE
+73 LPIPNIRE

-153 IPAFVKEYVAVTSWF
+153 IPAFVKEYVAVTSWLK
-168 QDSAF
+168 DSAF
-173 NIYPTA
+173 NIYPSA
-179 ESGGKYHMLPTGELL
+179 ESGEKHHMLPTGELL
-194 VFSVTSAD
+194 IFSVTPAD

-225 ARLVVTEHRNPS
+225 ARLVVTEHRNSS

-262 QGIPPP
+262 QGNPPP

-297 LQSARVED
+297 LQPARVED

-377 GRSKITGND
+377 GRSKVTGND

-511 RAHHAARL
+511 KAHHAARL
-519 NIYGLPHVRAMG
+519 NIYGLPHVRTMG

-562 ILPTSRRQEVSQ
+562 ILPTSRRQEVSA

-613 VPPKIDPFSFPAN
+613 VPPKIDPFSFPDN

-648 TWLKDGRPLKPRE
+648 TWLKDGKPMRARE
-661 ATTHHIGEFDLA
+661 ATTHQIGEFDLA

-699 RTASLLVHVPPT
+699 RTASLLVHVPP
-711 IAPFSFKKDL
+711 
-721 SEGLRAQVT
+721 
-730 CMVEK
+730 
-735 GDPPFTIV
+735 
-743 WSKDGEPISAPGTA
+743 
-757 AAAFGSAAVAAA
+757 
-769 VAAAAAAAAAVA
+769 
-781 AAAAAV
+781 
-787 NDPRHSQT
+787 
-795 PPGLRVTNIDAHSS
+795 
-809 AIVIERVTAAHTG
+809 
-822 NYTCLARNSVAEV
+822 
-835 LWTAEL
+835 
-841 IVRVPPRWVVEP
+841 RWVVEP
-853 QDAHASEGM
+853 QDARASEGM

-884 NGKKPGNY
+884 SGKKPGNY
-892 RDITNHEHVQDLRI
+892 HDIASHEHMQDLRI

-984 AGSQLEPK
+984 AGSQLDPK

-1001 EDNTTDGTISVL
+1001 EDNTTDGAVSVL

-1028 IASNSY
+1028 IASNAY

-1104 TRAHGHVSGLRP
+1104 TRARGHVSGLRP

-1123 IYADNELGRSQA
+1123 MYADNELGRSQA
-1135 SDILEATTEGEKP
+1135 SDILETTTEGEKP

-1187 YKEQRFGA
+1187 YKEHRLGA

-1215 LARTSMPERQHHLTN
+1215 LARTSMPGRQHHLTN
-1230 LKKYTRYSVVVQAFN
+1230 LKKFTRYSVVVQAFN
-1245 ALGPGPIAQEVQ
+1245 ALGPGPMTQEVV
-1257 ATTLEDV
+1257 ASTLEDV
-1264 PSSPPLDVR
+1264 PSSPPQDVR
-1273 CTALSSQSLQVSWDS
+1273 CTALSSMSLQVSWES
-1288 PPDSSLNGNLKGYK
+1288 PPDSSLNGILKGYK
-1302 VMWES
+1302 VMWEN
-1307 TDALAESIKPEMKI
+1307 TDALTESVKPEMKI

-1326 VVIHGLEKYTNYSV
+1326 VVLHSLEKYTNYSI
-1340 QVLASTK
+1340 QVLAYTRT
-1347 AGDGVAS
+1347 GDGVSS
-1354 SPLFCVTEEDLP
+1354 SPLYCVTEEDLP
-1366 EVPAGVKAV
+1366 EMPAAVKAV
-1375 ASSATSIIVS
+1375 VSSATSIIVS
-1385 WQPPLKSNGNI
+1385 WLPPLKSNGNI
-1396 TAYNVHI
+1396 TSYNVHV
-1403 RPLGPDGKWHRRTL
+1403 RGLGPEGKWHRKAL
-1417 LPHQTSYQA
+1417 QPYQTSYHA
-1426 EDLHKRS
+1426 EDLHKRT
-1433 QYEFSIAALTS
+1433 QYEFTIAAVTS
-1444 VGEGPQTPLIT
+1444 VGEGPQTPSIML
-1455 VSPSSEVR
+1455 SPSSEVR

-1469 DTTLVVPWKQNVTL
+1469 GTTLIVPWKQDVTL

-1488 GKPDP
+1488 GKPEP
-1493 SVIWKRWGQI
+1493 SVIWKQWGQI
-1503 VNPSRRVS
+1503 VKSSARVS
-1511 PHPDGS
+1511 LRPDGS
-1517 LHIVDLNRD
+1517 LQISELHRE
-1526 DSGNYTCIVE
+1526 DSGNYTCFVE
-1536 NRHGSDKISHRLT
+1536 NRHGSDQITHRLT

-1557 ILHAIGTSSNSI
+1557 LLHATSTSSNSI
-1569 NVQWKM
+1569 NVQWKNG
-1575 TDDGDSPIKGYILHY
+1575 DDGGSPIRGYILHY

-1595 EWEEFKVSHKVNTF
+1595 EWEEFKVSHKVSSF

-1618 DYQVYMTAYNR
+1618 DYQMYLTAYNR
-1629 IGMGKPS
+1629 IGMGRPS
-1636 KIFKATT
+1636 EIVKATT
-1643 KGSKPNDSPGNGDK
+1643 KGSKPDDSPGTGDK

-1671 MWNDGGCPITYFELE
+1671 TWNDGGCPITFFELE
-1686 YKKSG
+1686 YRKSG

-1696 LVSNNIEV
+1696 LISNNIEV

-1715 GTTYNIRIRAHN
+1715 GTTYDIRIRAHN

-1741 QLHISTTMSAIEIDH
+1741 QPHISTTMSAIEIDH

-1764 YSDLKLIVPLVLSSL
+1764 YSDLKLIVPLVLSSF

-1829 RKPLRSPLHEMAT
+1829 RKPLRSPIHEMGT

-1914 SAPLHKT
+1914 SAPLHKA

-2012 EEARANFG
+2012 EEARAHFG
-2020 PIAGPGHPK
+2020 PISGPGHPK
-2029 HQSGNSCANRD
+2029 HQSGNPCANRD

-2062 AFELSEAECDLDRGH
+2062 AFELSEAECDFDRGH
-2077 HSSQRNVRDFVIA
+2077 NSQRNVRDFVIA

>member
-1 MAGWPFSA
+1 
-9 ALLFSIL
+9 
-16 ILVRGRG
+16 
-23 VVLDSQGPVLVSEPR
+23 
-38 SSVEFSNDTGAMI
+38 MI
-51 HCSAHGSPSPRIDWL
+51 HCSAQGSPLPRIDWL

-89 FLPFGAESYR
+89 FLPFGAEAYR

-109 QASNSVGKVLGR
+109 QASNSVGRVLGR

-127 VVRQKYEVQ
+127 VVHQKYEIQ

-142 LAGNTGVLRCE
+142 QAGNTGVLRCE
-153 IPAFVKEYVAVTSWF
+153 IPTFVKGYVAVTSWVR
-168 QDSAF
+168 DSAY
-173 NIYPTA
+173 NIFPTPK
-179 ESGGKYHMLPTGELL
+179 SDDRHHMLPTGELL
-194 VFSVTSAD
+194 VFSVTTSD
-202 AHSTYRCRT
+202 DQSSYRCRT
-211 VHHVTGDTVESSSY
+211 VHRVTGDTVESSSY
-225 ARLVVTEHRNPS
+225 ARLVVTDPHRS
-237 PPRFN
+237 VPPRFN
-242 ERVNPGPIRTG
+242 ERVSPAPIRTG

-262 QGIPPP
+262 QGFPPP
-268 TYLWFRESVS
+268 MYLWFRESVT
-278 GTTMV
+278 GTAMI

-288 IHARAGVLV
+288 IYARAGVLV
-297 LQSARVED
+297 LQSARAED

-320 RVELEVTIISSLS
+320 MVELEVSIISSLS
-333 IHLAP
+333 IHLVP

-354 VTGQPHPVIS
+354 VTGQPVPVIF
-364 WAKDGLPVREGSS
+364 WTKDGLPVREGAS
-377 GRSKITGND
+377 GRNKITGND
-386 GSTLRI
+386 GSTLHVT
-392 SSIVR
+392 SVVR

-428 LLYKFIEQTMQPGPS
+428 LLYKFIEQTIQPGPS
-443 VSLKCIAMGNPTPHF
+443 VSLKCIATGNPTPHF
-458 SWTLDGFPLPQ
+458 SWSLDGFPLPQ

-491 SAVRVEDGGEY
+491 SVVHVEDGGEY
-502 RCSAVNRVA
+502 RCTASNRMAKV
-511 RAHHAARL
+511 HHSARL
-519 NIYGLPHVRAMG
+519 NIYGQPHVRQMG

-551 IASITWEKDGQ
+551 IASITWEKDGKV
-562 ILPTSRRQEVSQ
+562 LPTSRRQEVFL
-574 NGTLVLHRVDSSTDR
+574 NGTLVLHHVDRSTDH

-602 SDSQTIHIEVK
+602 SDSQTVHIEVK
-613 VPPKIDPFSFPAN
+613 VPPKIESFKFPDN
-626 IQAGA
+626 IHKGA
-631 RVHVTCAVSE
+631 RVYVACVVSE

-648 TWLKDGRPLKPRE
+648 TWLKDGRPLNSTE
-661 ATTHHIGEFDLA
+661 TTTHHISEYDLT
-673 LRIQSASTAHNGN
+673 LIIQSATTAHNGN
-686 YTCVASNDAAKTS
+686 YTCVASNDAAEAS
-699 RTASLLVHVPPT
+699 HTATLLVHVPPT
-711 IAPFSFKKDL
+711 IAPFSFNKDL
-721 SEGLRAQVT
+721 SEGVRAQVT

-735 GDPPFTIV
+735 GDPPFTIA
-743 WSKDGEPISAPGTA
+743 WSKDGEPIAGPSTA
-757 AAAFGSAAVAAA
+757 GFG
-769 VAAAAAAAAAVA
+769 
-781 AAAAAV
+781 
-787 NDPRHSQT
+787 NTGITGPRHTQT
-795 PPGLRVTNIDAHSS
+795 PAGLRVTNIDAHSS
-809 AIVIERVTAAHTG
+809 TIVIERVSAAHTG

-841 IVRVPPRWVVEP
+841 IVRVPPRWVMEP
-853 QDAHASEGM
+853 QDVRASEGM
-862 PRLSLHCHAD
+862 SRLVLHCHAD
-872 GFPPPLVTWRRG
+872 GFPPPAVSWRRASG
-884 NGKKPGNY
+884 NKPGNY
-892 RDITNHEHVQDLRI
+892 RDIVTHEHAQDLRI

-936 LSKVVYL
+936 LSKVVHL

-962 GSNASLRCEAK
+962 GSSASLRCEAK
-973 GDHPLKIVWKK
+973 GDHPLKILWKK
-984 AGSQLEPK
+984 AGAHLEQK
-992 LPDYRYTLK
+992 LSDYRYTLK
-1001 EDNTTDGTISVL
+1001 EENTTDGSISTL
-1013 GFVSTSREDSGRYFC
+1013 EFISTSREDSGRYFC
-1028 IASNSY
+1028 IASNAY

-1051 PRNLHVIEKGSRH
+1051 PRNLHVIEKGSRY
-1064 INLGWTTSQDGN
+1064 INISWTTSQDGN

-1081 YIIEYKTE
+1081 YIIEYKTD
-1089 SEVWHDHTF
+1089 SEVWHDHTL

-1104 TRAHGHVSGLRP
+1104 TQAHAHVSGLRP
-1116 AVTYQFR
+1116 AVSYQFR
-1123 IYADNELGRSQA
+1123 IFAENELGRSQA
-1135 SDILEATTEGEKP
+1135 SDILETTTEGEKP

-1163 EFNVTWDPPDHD
+1163 EFNVTWDSPDRD

-1187 YKEQRFGA
+1187 YKEHRLSA
-1195 EQYTYKTVERRISTA
+1195 DQYTYRIVEKRISTA

-1215 LARTSMPERQHHLTN
+1215 LARTSMPGRQYQLTN
-1230 LKKYTRYSVVVQAFN
+1230 LKKFTKYSVVVQAYN
-1245 ALGPGPIAQEVQ
+1245 ALGQGPMTPEVV

-1264 PSSPPLDVR
+1264 PSSPPQDIR
-1273 CTALSSQSLQVSWDS
+1273 CAALSSQSLQVSWDS
-1288 PPDSSLNGNLKGYK
+1288 PPESTLNGILKNYK
-1302 VMWES
+1302 VIWENM
-1307 TDALAESIKPEMKI
+1307 DALTESPKSEMK
-1321 TTALT
+1321 TTSALT

-1340 QVLASTK
+1340 QVLATTR

-1354 SPLFCVTEEDLP
+1354 SPLYCVTMEDLP

-1375 ASSATSIIVS
+1375 VRSATSIIVS

-1396 TAYNVHI
+1396 TSYNVHI
-1403 RPLGPDGKWHRRTL
+1403 RWVGPEGKWYTRA
-1417 LPHQTSYQA
+1417 LPPYQTSYQA
-1426 EDLHKRS
+1426 ESLHKKN
-1433 QYEFSIAALTS
+1433 QYEFSIAAVTS
-1444 VGEGPQTPLIT
+1444 VGEGPQTQPIT

-1469 DTTLVVPWKQNVTL
+1469 GAVLVVPWKQNVTL

-1488 GKPDP
+1488 GNPEA
-1493 SVIWKRWGQI
+1493 SVTWKQWGQ
-1503 VNPSRRVS
+1503 VVKASSRVS
-1511 PHPDGS
+1511 LLPEGS
-1517 LHIVDLNRD
+1517 LQITDLHRE
-1526 DSGNYTCIVE
+1526 DSGNYTCYVK
-1536 NRHGSDKISHRLT
+1536 NRHGSDQITHRLT

-1557 ILHAIGTSSNSI
+1557 LLHATSATSNSI
-1569 NVQWKM
+1569 NVQWKNG
-1575 TDDGDSPIKGYILHY
+1575 DDGGAPIRGYILHY

-1595 EWEEFKVSHKVNTF
+1595 EWEEVKVSHKINSF

-1618 DYQVYMTAYNR
+1618 DYQMYLTAYNR
-1629 IGMGKPS
+1629 IGMGSPS
-1636 KIFKATT
+1636 EIVKATT
-1643 KGSKPNDSPGNGDK
+1643 KGSKPDDTPSNGDK

-1686 YKKSG
+1686 YRKSG
-1691 EGIWT
+1691 EDIWT

-1710 SELQP
+1710 SELQS
-1715 GTTYNIRIRAHN
+1715 GTTYDIRIRAHN
-1727 NAGSSVAEYKITTL
+1727 NAGFSVAEYRITT
-1741 QLHISTTMSAIEIDH
+1741 QQPHTSSTVPAVEIDH

-1764 YSDLKLIVPLVLSSL
+1764 YSDLKLIIPLILSSI
-1779 AVIAAAGAVFY
+1779 AIIAAAGAVFY

-1795 PFMGDIGSLHDAQTA
+1795 PFIGEIASLHDAQTA

-1829 RKPLRSPLHEMAT
+1829 RKPLRSPIHEMAT

-1863 SVPAG
+1863 SVPPG

-1958 DSHHSASAADS
+1958 DSHHSVSAADS

-1994 SFPGRGRPKML
+1994 SFPGRGRSKML

-2012 EEARANFG
+2012 EETRSHFG
-2020 PIAGPGHPK
+2020 PISGFGNSK
-2029 HQSGNSCANRD
+2029 HQSSNSCSNRD

-2051 PKLDPPSGFSD
+2051 PKLDPPTGFSD

-2077 HSSQRNVRDFVIA
+2077 SSQRNVRDFVIA

>member
-1 MAGWPFSA
+1 MASWPLRIV
-9 ALLFSIL
+9 LLSSTL

-23 VVLDSQGPVLVSEPR
+23 VVLDSQGPVLISEPR
-38 SSVEFSNDTGAMI
+38 SSVEFSNETGAMI
-51 HCSAHGSPSPRIDWL
+51 HCSAQGSPLPRIDWL
-66 MGDGSPV
+66 MGDESPV

-89 FLPFGAESYR
+89 FLPFGAETYR

-109 QASNSVGKVLGR
+109 QASNSVGRVLGR

-142 LAGNTGVLRCE
+142 LPGNTGVLRCE
-153 IPAFVKEYVAVTSWF
+153 IPTFVKEYVAVTSWVR
-168 QDSAF
+168 DSAY
-173 NIYPTA
+173 NIFPTPK
-179 ESGGKYHMLPTGELL
+179 SDDRHHMLPTGELL
-194 VFSVTSAD
+194 VFSVTSSD
-202 AHSTYRCRT
+202 AQSSYRCRT
-211 VHHVTGDTVESSSY
+211 VHRVTGDTVESSSY
-225 ARLVVTEHRNPS
+225 ARLVVTDPHTPV

-242 ERVNPGPIRTG
+242 ERVSPAPIRTG

-268 TYLWFRESVS
+268 MYLWFRESVT
-278 GTTMV
+278 GTAMI

-288 IHARAGVLV
+288 IYARAGVLV
-297 LQSARVED
+297 LQSARAED

-320 RVELEVTIISSLS
+320 MVELEVSIISSLS
-333 IHLAP
+333 IHLVP

-354 VTGQPHPVIS
+354 VTGQPIPVIF
-364 WAKDGLPVREGSS
+364 WTKDGLPVGESAS

-392 SSIVR
+392 SSVVR

-428 LLYKFIEQTMQPGPS
+428 LLYKFIEQTIQPGPS
-443 VSLKCIAMGNPTPHF
+443 VSLKCIATGNPTPHF

-491 SAVRVEDGGEY
+491 SVVHVEDGGEY
-502 RCSAVNRVA
+502 RCTAANRMAKV
-511 RAHHAARL
+511 HHSARL
-519 NIYGLPHVRAMG
+519 NIYGLPHVRPMG

-551 IASITWEKDGQ
+551 IASITWEKDGKV
-562 ILPTSRRQEVSQ
+562 LPTSRRQEVFP
-574 NGTLVLHRVDSSTDR
+574 NGTLVLHHVDRSTDH

-602 SDSQTIHIEVK
+602 SDSQTVHIEVK
-613 VPPKIDPFSFPAN
+613 
-626 IQAGA
+626 
-631 RVHVTCAVSE
+631 
-641 GDSPLKI
+641 
-648 TWLKDGRPLKPRE
+648 
-661 ATTHHIGEFDLA
+661 
-673 LRIQSASTAHNGN
+673 
-686 YTCVASNDAAKTS
+686 
-699 RTASLLVHVPPT
+699 VPPT
-711 IAPFSFKKDL
+711 IAPFSFNKDL
-721 SEGLRAQVT
+721 SEGVRAQVT

-735 GDPPFTIV
+735 GDPPFTIA
-743 WSKDGEPISAPGTA
+743 WSKDGEAIAGPSPA
-757 AAAFGSAAVAAA
+757 AAGFG
-769 VAAAAAAAAAVA
+769 
-781 AAAAAV
+781 
-787 NDPRHSQT
+787 NTGITGPRHTQT
-795 PPGLRVTNIDAHSS
+795 PAGLRVTNIDAHSS
-809 AIVIERVTAAHTG
+809 TIVIERVSAAHSG
-822 NYTCLARNSVAEV
+822 NYTCMARNSVAEV

-841 IVRVPPRWVVEP
+841 IVRVPPRWVMEP
-853 QDAHASEGM
+853 QDVRASEGM
-862 PRLSLHCHAD
+862 SRLVLHCHAD
-872 GFPPPLVTWRRG
+872 GFPPPAVSWRRAS
-884 NGKKPGNY
+884 GKKPGNY
-892 RDITNHEHVQDLRI
+892 RDIVTHEHAQNLRI

-936 LSKVVYL
+936 LSKVVHL
-943 TVNVPAHFVEKHRN
+943 TVNVPAHFAEKHRN

-962 GSNASLRCEAK
+962 GSSASLRCEAK
-973 GDHPLKIVWKK
+973 GDHPLKILWKK
-984 AGSQLEPK
+984 MGAHLEQK
-992 LPDYRYTLK
+992 LSDYRYTLK
-1001 EDNTTDGTISVL
+1001 EENTTDGIISTL
-1013 GFVSTSREDSGRYFC
+1013 EFISTSREDSARYFC
-1028 IASNSY
+1028 IASNAY

-1044 IQEPPDF
+1044 IQE
-1051 PRNLHVIEKGSRH
+1051 
-1064 INLGWTTSQDGN
+1064 
-1076 SPITQ
+1076 
-1081 YIIEYKTE
+1081 
-1089 SEVWHDHTF
+1089 VWHDHTF
-1098 HTTVPG
+1098 HMTVPG
-1104 TRAHGHVSGLRP
+1104 SQAHAHVSGLRP
-1116 AVTYQFR
+1116 AVSYQFR
-1123 IYADNELGRSQA
+1123 IYAENELGRSQA
-1135 SDILEATTEGEKP
+1135 SDILETTTEGEKP
-1148 GGPPRNLKVDPISST
+1148 GGPPRNLKVDPVSST

-1175 LWNGEILGYHVG
+1175 LWNGEILGYHIG
-1187 YKEQRFGA
+1187 YKEHRLGSD
-1195 EQYTYKTVERRISTA
+1195 QYTYRTVERRISTA

-1215 LARTSMPERQHHLTN
+1215 LARMSMPGTQYQLTN
-1230 LKKYTRYSVVVQAFN
+1230 LKKFTRYSVVVQAYN
-1245 ALGPGPIAQEVQ
+1245 VLGQGPMTPEVV

-1264 PSSPPLDVR
+1264 PSSPPQDIR
-1273 CTALSSQSLQVSWDS
+1273 CTALTSQSLQVSWDA
-1288 PPDSSLNGNLKGYK
+1288 PPDSSLNGILKSYK
-1302 VMWES
+1302 VIWENMNVL
-1307 TDALAESIKPEMKI
+1307 TESPKSETKI
-1321 TTALT
+1321 TSALT

-1340 QVLASTK
+1340 QVLASTR
-1347 AGDGVAS
+1347 AGDGIAS
-1354 SPLFCVTEEDLP
+1354 SSLYCVTEEDLP

-1375 ASSATSIIVS
+1375 VRSATSIIVS
-1385 WQPPLKSNGNI
+1385 WQPPLRSNGNI
-1396 TAYNVHI
+1396 TSYNVHI
-1403 RPLGPDGKWHRRTL
+1403 RWVSPEGKWYKRS
-1417 LPHQTSYQA
+1417 LPPYQTSYQV
-1426 EDLHKRS
+1426 ESLHKKN
-1433 QYEFSIAALTS
+1433 QYEFSIAAVTS
-1444 VGEGPQTPLIT
+1444 VGEGPQTQLVT
-1455 VSPSSEVR
+1455 VSLSSEVR

-1469 DTTLVVPWKQNVTL
+1469 GTVLVVPWKQNVTL

-1488 GKPDP
+1488 GNPEP
-1493 SVIWKRWGQI
+1493 SVIWKQWGQI
-1503 VNPSRRVS
+1503 VKSSSRVS
-1511 PHPDGS
+1511 SLSEGS
-1517 LHIVDLNRD
+1517 LQIMDLHRE
-1526 DSGNYTCIVE
+1526 DSGNYTCYVK
-1536 NRHGSDKISHRLT
+1536 NRHGSDQITHRLT

-1557 ILHAIGTSSNSI
+1557 LLHATSATSNSI
-1569 NVQWKM
+1569 NVQWKNR
-1575 TDDGDSPIKGYILHY
+1575 DDGGAPIRGYILHY

-1595 EWEEFKVSHKVNTF
+1595 EWEEMKVSHKINSF

-1618 DYQVYMTAYNR
+1618 DYQMYLTAYNR
-1629 IGMGKPS
+1629 IGMGSPS
-1636 KIFKATT
+1636 EIVKATT
-1643 KGSKPNDSPGNGDK
+1643 NGSKPENSPSNGDK

-1671 MWNDGGCPITYFELE
+1671 MWNDGGCPITHFELE
-1686 YKKSG
+1686 YRKNG
-1691 EGIWT
+1691 EDIWT

-1715 GTTYNIRIRAHN
+1715 GTTYDIRTRAHN
-1727 NAGSSVAEYKITTL
+1727 NAGFSVAEYRITTL
-1741 QLHISTTMSAIEIDH
+1741 QPHVSSTVPSVEIDQ

-1764 YSDLKLIVPLVLSSL
+1764 YSDLKLIIPLILSSL
-1779 AVIAAAGAVFY
+1779 AIIAAAGAVFY

-1795 PFMGDIGSLHDAQTA
+1795 PFIGEMASLHDAQTA

-1829 RKPLRSPLHEMAT
+1829 RKPLRSPIHEMGT

-1863 SVPAG
+1863 SVPPG

-1958 DSHHSASAADS
+1958 DSHHSVSAADS

-1994 SFPGRGRPKML
+1994 SFPGRGRSKML

-2012 EEARANFG
+2012 EETRSNFG
-2020 PIAGPGHPK
+2020 PISGFGNPK
-2029 HQSGNSCANRD
+2029 HQSSNSCSNRD

-2077 HSSQRNVRDFVIA
+2077 TSQRNVRDFVIA

>member
-1 MAGWPFSA
+1 MASWPLRIV
-9 ALLFSIL
+9 LLSSTL

-23 VVLDSQGPVLVSEPR
+23 VVLDSQGPVLISEPR
-38 SSVEFSNDTGAMI
+38 SSVEFSNETGAMI
-51 HCSAHGSPSPRIDWL
+51 HCSAQGSPLPRIDWL
-66 MGDGSPV
+66 MGDESPV

-89 FLPFGAESYR
+89 FLPFSAETYR
-99 HDVHSAVYRC
+99 HDVHAAVYRC
-109 QASNSVGKVLGR
+109 QASNSVGRVLGR

-136 VRDAYV
+136 VRDVYV
-142 LAGNTGVLRCE
+142 LPGNTGVLRCD
-153 IPAFVKEYVAVTSWF
+153 IPTFVKEYVAVTSWVR
-168 QDSAF
+168 DSAY
-173 NIYPTA
+173 NIFPTPK
-179 ESGGKYHMLPTGELL
+179 SDPHTP
-194 VFSVTSAD
+194 V
-202 AHSTYRCRT
+202 
-211 VHHVTGDTVESSSY
+211 
-225 ARLVVTEHRNPS
+225 

-242 ERVNPGPIRTG
+242 ERMSPAPIRTG
-253 ETIVLSCIS
+253 ETIVLSCVS

-268 TYLWFRESVS
+268 MYLWFRESVT
-278 GTTMV
+278 GTAMI

-288 IHARAGVLV
+288 IYARAGALV
-297 LQSARVED
+297 LQSARAED

-320 RVELEVTIISSLS
+320 MVELEVSIISSLS
-333 IHLAP
+333 IHLVP

-354 VTGQPHPVIS
+354 VTGQPIPVIF
-364 WAKDGLPVREGSS
+364 WTKDGLPVGESAS
-377 GRSKITGND
+377 GRSKITGKD
-386 GSTLRI
+386 GSTLRV
-392 SSIVR
+392 SSVVR

-428 LLYKFIEQTMQPGPS
+428 LLYKFIEQTIQPGPS
-443 VSLKCIAMGNPTPHF
+443 VSLKCIATGNPTPHF

-491 SAVRVEDGGEY
+491 SVVHVEDGGEY
-502 RCSAVNRVA
+502 RCTAANRMAKV
-511 RAHHAARL
+511 HHSARL
-519 NIYGLPHVRAMG
+519 NIYGLPHVRPMG
-531 NYAAVAGETTVI
+531 NYGAVAGETTVI

-551 IASITWEKDGQ
+551 IASITWEKDGKV
-562 ILPTSRRQEVSQ
+562 LPTSRRQEVFP
-574 NGTLVLHRVDSSTDR
+574 NGTLVLHHVDRSTDH

-602 SDSQTIHIEVK
+602 SDSQTVHIEVK
-613 VPPKIDPFSFPAN
+613 
-626 IQAGA
+626 
-631 RVHVTCAVSE
+631 
-641 GDSPLKI
+641 
-648 TWLKDGRPLKPRE
+648 
-661 ATTHHIGEFDLA
+661 
-673 LRIQSASTAHNGN
+673 
-686 YTCVASNDAAKTS
+686 
-699 RTASLLVHVPPT
+699 VPPT
-711 IAPFSFKKDL
+711 IAPFSFNKDL
-721 SEGLRAQVT
+721 SEGVRAQVT

-735 GDPPFTIV
+735 GDPPFTIA
-743 WSKDGEPISAPGTA
+743 WSKDGEPIAGPSPAG
-757 AAAFGSAAVAAA
+757 FG
-769 VAAAAAAAAAVA
+769 
-781 AAAAAV
+781 
-787 NDPRHSQT
+787 NTGITGPRHTQT
-795 PPGLRVTNIDAHSS
+795 PAGLRVTNIDAHSS
-809 AIVIERVTAAHTG
+809 TIVIERVNAAHSG

-841 IVRVPPRWVVEP
+841 IVRVPPRWVMEP
-853 QDAHASEGM
+853 QDVRASEGM
-862 PRLSLHCHAD
+862 SRLVLHCHAD
-872 GFPPPLVTWRRG
+872 GFPPPAVSWRRAS
-884 NGKKPGNY
+884 GKKPGNY
-892 RDITNHEHVQDLRI
+892 RDIVTHEHPQNLRI

-936 LSKVVYL
+936 LSKVVHL

-962 GSNASLRCEAK
+962 GSSASLRCEAK
-973 GDHPLKIVWKK
+973 GDHPLKIIWKK
-984 AGSQLEPK
+984 MGAHLEQK
-992 LPDYRYTLK
+992 LSDYRYTLK
-1001 EDNTTDGTISVL
+1001 EENTTDGSISTL
-1013 GFVSTSREDSGRYFC
+1013 EFISTSREDSARYFC
-1028 IASNSY
+1028 IASNAY

-1051 PRNLHVIEKGSRH
+1051 PRNLHVIEKGSRY
-1064 INLGWTTSQDGN
+1064 INISWTTSQDGN

-1081 YIIEYKTE
+1081 YIIEYKTDTAHAIYFP
-1089 SEVWHDHTF
+1089 EVWHDHTF
-1098 HTTVPG
+1098 HMTVPG
-1104 TRAHGHVSGLRP
+1104 TQVHAHVNGLRP
-1116 AVTYQFR
+1116 AVSYQFR
-1123 IYADNELGRSQA
+1123 IYAENELGRSQA
-1135 SDILEATTEGEKP
+1135 SDILETTTEGEKP
-1148 GGPPRNLKVDPISST
+1148 GGPPRNLKVDPVSST

-1187 YKEQRFGA
+1187 YKEHRLGA
-1195 EQYTYKTVERRISTA
+1195 DQYTFRTVERRISTA

-1215 LARTSMPERQHHLTN
+1215 LARTSMPGRQYQLTN
-1230 LKKYTRYSVVVQAFN
+1230 LKKFARYSVVVQAYN
-1245 ALGPGPIAQEVQ
+1245 VLGQGPMTPDVV

-1264 PSSPPLDVR
+1264 PSSPPQDIR
-1273 CTALSSQSLQVSWDS
+1273 CTPLSSQSLQVSWDA
-1288 PPDSSLNGNLKGYK
+1288 PPDSSLNGILKGYK
-1302 VMWES
+1302 VIWENMN
-1307 TDALAESIKPEMKI
+1307 ALTESPKTETKI

-1326 VVIHGLEKYTNYSV
+1326 VVIHSLEKYTNYSV
-1340 QVLASTK
+1340 QVLASTR
-1347 AGDGVAS
+1347 AGDGIAS
-1354 SPLFCVTEEDLP
+1354 SPLHCVTEEDLP

-1375 ASSATSIIVS
+1375 VRSATSIIVS
-1385 WQPPLKSNGNI
+1385 WQPPLRSNGNI
-1396 TAYNVHI
+1396 TSYNVHI
-1403 RPLGPDGKWHRRTL
+1403 RWVGPEGKWYKRA
-1417 LPHQTSYQA
+1417 LPPYQTSYQV
-1426 EDLHKRS
+1426 ENLHKKN
-1433 QYEFSIAALTS
+1433 QYEFSIAAVTS
-1444 VGEGPQTPLIT
+1444 VGEGPQTQPIT
-1455 VSPSSEVR
+1455 VSLSNEVR
-1463 AAIYSF
+1463 AAVFSF
-1469 DTTLVVPWKQNVTL
+1469 GAVLVVPWKQNVTL

-1488 GKPDP
+1488 GNPEP
-1493 SVIWKRWGQI
+1493 SVTWKQWGQI
-1503 VNPSRRVS
+1503 VKSSNRVS
-1511 PHPDGS
+1511 LLTEGS
-1517 LHIVDLNRD
+1517 LQIMDLHRE
-1526 DSGNYTCIVE
+1526 DSGNYTCYVK
-1536 NRHGSDKISHRLT
+1536 NRHGSDQITHRLT

-1557 ILHAIGTSSNSI
+1557 LLHATSATSNSI
-1569 NVQWKM
+1569 NVQWKNR
-1575 TDDGDSPIKGYILHY
+1575 DDGGASIRGYILHY

-1595 EWEEFKVSHKVNTF
+1595 EWEEVKVSHKINSF

-1618 DYQVYMTAYNR
+1618 DYQMYLTAYNR
-1629 IGMGKPS
+1629 IGMGSPS
-1636 KIFKATT
+1636 EIVKATT
-1643 KGSKPNDSPGNGDK
+1643 NGSKPESSPSNGDK
-1657 FVTVNVSWITLHLS
+1657 FITVNVSWITLHLS

-1686 YKKSG
+1686 YRKNG
-1691 EGIWT
+1691 DDIWT
-1696 LVSNNIEV
+1696 LVSNSIEV

-1715 GTTYNIRIRAHN
+1715 GSTYDIRIRAHN
-1727 NAGSSVAEYKITTL
+1727 NAGFSVAEYRITTL
-1741 QLHISTTMSAIEIDH
+1741 QPHTSSTVPSVEIDH

-1764 YSDLKLIVPLVLSSL
+1764 YSDLKLIVPLILSSL
-1779 AVIAAAGAVFY
+1779 AIIAAAGAVFY

-1795 PFMGDIGSLHDAQTA
+1795 PFIGEIASLHDAQTA

-1829 RKPLRSPLHEMAT
+1829 RKPLRSPIHEMAT

-1863 SVPAG
+1863 SVPPG

-1958 DSHHSASAADS
+1958 DSHHSVSAADS

-1994 SFPGRGRPKML
+1994 SFPGRGRSKML

-2012 EEARANFG
+2012 EETRSNFG
-2020 PIAGPGHPK
+2020 PISGFGNSK
-2029 HQSGNSCANRD
+2029 HQSSNSCSNRD

-2051 PKLDPPSGFSD
+2051 PKLDPPTGFSD
-2062 AFELSEAECDLDRGH
+2062 AFELSEAECDFDRG

>member
-1 MAGWPFSA
+1 MAGWPFST

-73 LPIPHIRE
+73 LPIPNIRE

-153 IPAFVKEYVAVTSWF
+153 IPAFVKEYVAVTSWLK
-168 QDSAF
+168 DSAF
-173 NIYPTA
+173 NIYPSA
-179 ESGGKYHMLPTGELL
+179 ESGEKHHMLPTGELL
-194 VFSVTSAD
+194 IFSVTPAD

-225 ARLVVTEHRNPS
+225 ARLVVTEHRNSS

-262 QGIPPP
+262 QGNPPP

-297 LQSARVED
+297 LQPARVED

-377 GRSKITGND
+377 GRSKVTGND

-511 RAHHAARL
+511 KAHHAARL
-519 NIYGLPHVRAMG
+519 NIYGLPHVRTMG

-562 ILPTSRRQEVSQ
+562 ILPTSRRQEVSA

-613 VPPKIDPFSFPAN
+613 VPPKIDPFSFPDN

-661 ATTHHIGEFDLA
+661 ATTHQIGEFDLA

-699 RTASLLVHVPPT
+699 RTASLLVHVPP
-711 IAPFSFKKDL
+711 
-721 SEGLRAQVT
+721 
-730 CMVEK
+730 
-735 GDPPFTIV
+735 
-743 WSKDGEPISAPGTA
+743 
-757 AAAFGSAAVAAA
+757 
-769 VAAAAAAAAAVA
+769 
-781 AAAAAV
+781 
-787 NDPRHSQT
+787 
-795 PPGLRVTNIDAHSS
+795 
-809 AIVIERVTAAHTG
+809 
-822 NYTCLARNSVAEV
+822 
-835 LWTAEL
+835 
-841 IVRVPPRWVVEP
+841 RWVVEP
-853 QDAHASEGM
+853 QDARASEGM

-884 NGKKPGNY
+884 SGKKPGNY
-892 RDITNHEHVQDLRI
+892 HDIASHEHMQDLRI

-984 AGSQLEPK
+984 AGSQLDPK

-1001 EDNTTDGTISVL
+1001 EDNTTDGAVSVL

-1028 IASNSY
+1028 IASNAY

-1104 TRAHGHVSGLRP
+1104 TRARGHVSGLRP

-1123 IYADNELGRSQA
+1123 MYADNELGRSQA
-1135 SDILEATTEGEKP
+1135 SDILETTTEGEKP

-1187 YKEQRFGA
+1187 YKEHRLGA

-1215 LARTSMPERQHHLTN
+1215 LARTSMPGRQHHLTN
-1230 LKKYTRYSVVVQAFN
+1230 LKKFTRYSVVVQAFN
-1245 ALGPGPIAQEVQ
+1245 VLGPGPMTQEVV
-1257 ATTLEDV
+1257 ASTLEDV
-1264 PSSPPLDVR
+1264 PSNPPQDVR
-1273 CTALSSQSLQVSWDS
+1273 CTALSSTSLQVSWES
-1288 PPDSSLNGNLKGYK
+1288 PPDSSLNGILKGYK
-1302 VMWES
+1302 VMWENM
-1307 TDALAESIKPEMKI
+1307 DALTESVKPEMKI

-1326 VVIHGLEKYTNYSV
+1326 VGLHGLEKYTNYSI
-1340 QVLASTK
+1340 QALAYTRT
-1347 AGDGVAS
+1347 GDGVAS
-1354 SPLFCVTEEDLP
+1354 SPLYCVTEEDLP
-1366 EVPAGVKAV
+1366 QMPAGVKAV
-1375 ASSATSIIVS
+1375 VSSATSIIVS

-1396 TAYNVHI
+1396 TSYNVHI
-1403 RPLGPDGKWHRRTL
+1403 RGMGSEGKWHRRA
-1417 LPHQTSYQA
+1417 LPPYQTSYQA

-1433 QYEFSIAALTS
+1433 QYEFTIAAVTS
-1444 VGEGPQTPLIT
+1444 VGEGPQTPSVM

-1469 DTTLVVPWKQNVTL
+1469 GTTLIVPWKQDVTL

-1493 SVIWKRWGQI
+1493 SVIWKQWGQI
-1503 VNPSRRVS
+1503 VKPSARVS
-1511 PHPDGS
+1511 LHTDGS
-1517 LHIVDLNRD
+1517 LQITELHRE
-1526 DSGNYTCIVE
+1526 DSGNYTCFVE
-1536 NRHGSDKISHRLT
+1536 NRHGSDQITHRLT

-1557 ILHAIGTSSNSI
+1557 LLHATSTSSNSI
-1569 NVQWKM
+1569 NVQWKNG
-1575 TDDGDSPIKGYILHY
+1575 DDGGSPIRGYILHY

-1595 EWEEFKVSHKVNTF
+1595 EWEEFKVSHKVSSF

-1618 DYQVYMTAYNR
+1618 DYQMYLTAYNR
-1629 IGMGKPS
+1629 IGMGRPS
-1636 KIFKATT
+1636 EIVKATT
-1643 KGSKPNDSPGNGDK
+1643 KGSKPDDSPGTGDK

-1671 MWNDGGCPITYFELE
+1671 TWNDGGCPITFFELE
-1686 YKKSG
+1686 YRKSG

-1715 GTTYNIRIRAHN
+1715 GTTYDIRIRAHN

-1741 QLHISTTMSAIEIDH
+1741 QPHISTTMSAIEIDH

-1764 YSDLKLIVPLVLSSL
+1764 YSDLKLIVPLVLSSF

-1829 RKPLRSPLHEMAT
+1829 RKPLRSPIHEMAT

-1895 QLRESDC
+1895 QLRETSCTMDQNLARLQNPHRFLRE
-1902 NRYTKVR
+1902 NRFLEGEDPRCYSWRVIPAR
-1909 GGRSS
+1909 R
-1914 SAPLHKT
+1914 P
-1921 HKVSQGKSESEE
+1921 VP
-1933 YDTLGSDSD
+1933 
-1942 TEVGTSSR
+1942 TSGQSPG
-1950 TESSNHLV
+1950 L
-1958 DSHHSASAADS
+1958 AI
-1969 RVHNFLYHGP
+1969 P
-1979 ESSTSTEPSPIFERK
+1979 STSRAIPVPIGTR
-1994 SFPGRGRPKML
+1994 SV
-2005 QLARHTS
+2005 T
-2012 EEARANFG
+2012 
-2020 PIAGPGHPK
+2020 
-2029 HQSGNSCANRD
+2029 D
-2040 QERDGSGNLFV
+2040 QETCSS
-2051 PKLDPPSGFSD
+2051 PSWTHPRASPTR
-2062 AFELSEAECDLDRGH
+2062 LS
-2077 HSSQRNVRDFVIA
+2077 
-2090 V
+2090 

>member
-1 MAGWPFSA
+1 MASWPLRIVLLSSA
-9 ALLFSIL
+9 L

-23 VVLDSQGPVLVSEPR
+23 VVLDSQGPVLISEPR
-38 SSVEFSNDTGAMI
+38 SSVEFSNETGAMI
-51 HCSAHGSPSPRIDWL
+51 HCSAQGSPLPRIDWL

-73 LPIPHIRE
+73 PSISHIRE

-89 FLPFGAESYR
+89 FLPFGAETYR

-109 QASNSVGKVLGR
+109 QASNSVGRVLGR

-127 VVRQKYEVQ
+127 VVRQKYEIQ

-142 LAGNTGVLRCE
+142 LPGNTGVLRCE
-153 IPAFVKEYVAVTSWF
+153 IPTFVKEYVAVTSWVR
-168 QDSAF
+168 DSAY
-173 NIYPTA
+173 NIFPTPK
-179 ESGGKYHMLPTGELL
+179 SDDRHHMLPTGELL
-194 VFSVTSAD
+194 VFSVTSSD
-202 AHSTYRCRT
+202 AQSSYRCRT
-211 VHHVTGDTVESSSY
+211 VHRVTGDTVESSSY
-225 ARLVVTEHRNPS
+225 ARLVVTDPHS
-237 PPRFN
+237 QVAPRFN
-242 ERVNPGPIRTG
+242 ERVSPAPIRTG

-268 TYLWFRESVS
+268 MYLWFRESVT
-278 GTTMV
+278 GTTMI

-288 IHARAGVLV
+288 IYARAGVLV
-297 LQSARVED
+297 LQSARPED

-320 RVELEVTIISSLS
+320 MVELEVSIISSLS
-333 IHLAP
+333 IHLVP

-354 VTGQPHPVIS
+354 VTGQPAPMIS
-364 WAKDGLPVREGSS
+364 WTKDGLPVREGTS
-377 GRSKITGND
+377 GRSKIAGTD
-386 GSTLRI
+386 GSTLRVA
-392 SSIVR
+392 SVAR

-428 LLYKFIEQTMQPGPS
+428 LVYKFIEQTIQPGPS
-443 VSLKCIAMGNPTPHF
+443 VSLKCIATGNPTPHF

-491 SAVRVEDGGEY
+491 SVVHVEDGGEY
-502 RCSAVNRVA
+502 RCTASNRMAKV
-511 RAHHAARL
+511 HHSARL
-519 NIYGLPHVRAMG
+519 NIYGLPHVRPMG

-551 IASITWEKDGQ
+551 IASITWEKDGKV
-562 ILPTSRRQEVSQ
+562 LPTSRRQVVFP
-574 NGTLVLHRVDSSTDR
+574 NGTLVLYHVDRSTDH

-602 SDSQTIHIEVK
+602 SDSQTVHIEVK
-613 VPPKIDPFSFPAN
+613 VPP
-626 IQAGA
+626 
-631 RVHVTCAVSE
+631 
-641 GDSPLKI
+641 
-648 TWLKDGRPLKPRE
+648 
-661 ATTHHIGEFDLA
+661 
-673 LRIQSASTAHNGN
+673 
-686 YTCVASNDAAKTS
+686 
-699 RTASLLVHVPPT
+699 
-711 IAPFSFKKDL
+711 
-721 SEGLRAQVT
+721 
-730 CMVEK
+730 
-735 GDPPFTIV
+735 
-743 WSKDGEPISAPGTA
+743 
-757 AAAFGSAAVAAA
+757 
-769 VAAAAAAAAAVA
+769 
-781 AAAAAV
+781 
-787 NDPRHSQT
+787 
-795 PPGLRVTNIDAHSS
+795 
-809 AIVIERVTAAHTG
+809 
-822 NYTCLARNSVAEV
+822 
-835 LWTAEL
+835 
-841 IVRVPPRWVVEP
+841 RWVMEP
-853 QDAHASEGM
+853 QDVRASEGM
-862 PRLSLHCHAD
+862 SRLVLHCHAD
-872 GFPPPLVTWRRG
+872 GFPPPAVSWRRAS
-884 NGKKPGNY
+884 GKKPGDY
-892 RDITNHEHVQDLRI
+892 RDIVIHEHTQDLRI

-936 LSKVVYL
+936 LSKVVHL

-962 GSNASLRCEAK
+962 GSSASLRCEAK
-973 GDHPLKIVWKK
+973 GDHPLKILWKK
-984 AGSQLEPK
+984 AGSHLEQK
-992 LPDYRYTLK
+992 LSDYRYTLK
-1001 EDNTTDGTISVL
+1001 EENTTDGSISTL
-1013 GFVSTSREDSGRYFC
+1013 EFISTSREDSGRYFC
-1028 IASNSY
+1028 IASNAY

-1051 PRNLHVIEKGSRH
+1051 PRNLHVIEKGSRY
-1064 INLGWTTSQDGN
+1064 INISWTTSQDGN

-1081 YIIEYKTE
+1081 YIIEYKTDT
-1089 SEVWHDHTF
+1089 EVWHDHTF
-1098 HTTVPG
+1098 HTAVPG
-1104 TRAHGHVSGLRP
+1104 TQAHAHVNGLRP
-1116 AVTYQFR
+1116 AVSYQFR
-1123 IYADNELGRSQA
+1123 IYAENELGRSQA
-1135 SDILEATTEGEKP
+1135 SDILETTTEGEKP
-1148 GGPPRNLKVDPISST
+1148 GGPPRNLKVDPVSST

-1187 YKEQRFGA
+1187 YKEHRLTA
-1195 EQYTYKTVERRISTA
+1195 DQYTYRTVERRISTA

-1215 LARTSMPERQHHLTN
+1215 LARTSMPGRQYQLMN
-1230 LKKYTRYSVVVQAFN
+1230 LKKFTRYSVVVQAYN
-1245 ALGPGPIAQEVQ
+1245 ALGQGPMTPEVV

-1264 PSSPPLDVR
+1264 PSSPPQDIR
-1273 CTALSSQSLQVSWDS
+1273 CTALSSQSLQISWDS
-1288 PPDSSLNGNLKGYK
+1288 PPESSLNGILKGYK
-1302 VMWES
+1302 VIWENV
-1307 TDALAESIKPEMKI
+1307 DALTESPKSEMKI
-1321 TTALT
+1321 TSALT

-1340 QVLASTK
+1340 QVLASTR
-1347 AGDGVAS
+1347 AGDGIAS
-1354 SPLFCVTEEDLP
+1354 SPLYCVTEEDLP
-1366 EVPAGVKAV
+1366 EMPAGVKAV
-1375 ASSATSIIVS
+1375 VRSATSIIVS
-1385 WQPPLKSNGNI
+1385 WQPPLRSNGNI
-1396 TAYNVHI
+1396 TSYNVHI
-1403 RPLGPDGKWHRRTL
+1403 RWLGPEGKWDTRPL
-1417 LPHQTSYQA
+1417 PPHQTSYLV
-1426 EDLHKRS
+1426 EKLHKKN
-1433 QYEFSIAALTS
+1433 QYEFSIAAKTS
-1444 VGEGPQTPLIT
+1444 VGEGPQTQPIT
-1455 VSPSSEVR
+1455 ISPSSDVR

-1469 DTTLVVPWKQNVTL
+1469 GTVLVVPWKQNVTL

-1488 GKPDP
+1488 GNPEP
-1493 SVIWKRWGQI
+1493 SVTWKQWSQI
-1503 VNPSRRVS
+1503 VKPSSRVS
-1511 PHPDGS
+1511 LLPEGS
-1517 LHIVDLNRD
+1517 LQIMDLHRE
-1526 DSGNYTCIVE
+1526 DSGNYTCYVK
-1536 NRHGSDKISHRLT
+1536 NRHGYDQITHRLT

-1557 ILHAIGTSSNSI
+1557 FLHATSATSNSI
-1569 NVQWKM
+1569 NVQWKNG
-1575 TDDGDSPIKGYILHY
+1575 DDGGAPIRGYILHY

-1595 EWEEFKVSHKVNTF
+1595 EWEEVKVSHKINSF

-1618 DYQVYMTAYNR
+1618 DYQMYLTAYNR
-1629 IGMGKPS
+1629 IGMGSPS
-1636 KIFKATT
+1636 EIVKATT
-1643 KGSKPNDSPGNGDK
+1643 KGSKPEDSPSNGDK

-1671 MWNDGGCPITYFELE
+1671 TWNDGGCPITYFELE
-1686 YKKSG
+1686 YRKNG
-1691 EGIWT
+1691 EDIWT

-1715 GTTYNIRIRAHN
+1715 GTTYDIRIRAHN
-1727 NAGSSVAEYKITTL
+1727 NAGFSVAEYRITTL
-1741 QLHISTTMSAIEIDH
+1741 QPHTSSTVPAVEIDH

-1764 YSDLKLIVPLVLSSL
+1764 YSDLKLIIPLILSSL
-1779 AVIAAAGAVFY
+1779 AFIAAAGAVFY

-1795 PFMGDIGSLHDAQTA
+1795 PFIGEMASLHDAQTA

-1829 RKPLRSPLHEMAT
+1829 RKPLRSPIHEMAT
-1842 LEKIPEYSED
+1842 LEKIPEYSEE

-1863 SVPAG
+1863 SVPPG

-1958 DSHHSASAADS
+1958 DSHHSVSAADS

-2012 EEARANFG
+2012 EETRSNFG
-2020 PIAGPGHPK
+2020 PISGFSNSK
-2029 HQSGNSCANRD
+2029 HQSSTSCSNRD
-2040 QERDGSGNLFV
+2040 QERDGSGNLFI
-2051 PKLDPPSGFSD
+2051 PKLDPPTGFSD

-2077 HSSQRNVRDFVIA
+2077 SSQRNVRDFVIA